1 MVQIKKQK
9 PVDIRK
15 SGLQN
20 WRQLQQQNNAIQ
32 SGYDPEVAQY
42 LQELNIKRPLRHM
55 MNPEEA
61 APHVVQSPLYNTNT
75 KLGESMFDED
85 VYSPEQFQDA
95 ADVRAENQPWYSQL
109 GAGIAKGAVLAGT
122 TFLDGTMGLLYG
134 GAKAIEEGRVGAL
147 WDNDFSKAMQS
158 INDWSEKE
166 MPNYYT
172 QQEQDASIWD
182 KLFTA
187 NFWGD
192 SFIKN
197 LGFTVGAFYSGGLE
211 AGAIKGLGR
220 LAMTGAKNLGATIST
235 IKNIA
240 QTSQAT
246 ASILGSFTSAVNE
259 GRIEALN
266 NSREYYKAV
275 SSDLLNQHNERLKSI
290 QDNYY
295 GTELYNTLIAQE
307 NDNYNKAMTKLSED
321 RVHMGNVDLA
331 LNIPILTISNLIQ
344 FGKMYGRGFKTARRA
359 QQIEN
364 NIGGRGITGTLGHYA
379 PETTKKEIYTAALK
393 SPISEGMEEVNQQL
407 ASNISADYYKTD
419 VDNYYKTLTDPNNR
433 QEANSWLKASMQA
446 FTETMGDQST
456 WEQFLVGA
464 MTGAMGMPRFRSFT
478 KEGKFQS
485 PITIEGGILGE
496 YRDVTQRIAREQA
509 IADKLNERVNSP
521 EFKAYYD
528 GYVRHQGFQR
538 AMNNAT
544 QNNDEFEFKNAE
556 NAQLISD
563 ITMFDS
569 VGKLDDLVEM
579 INQGLS
585 DTSSENIESI
595 IKNTGRQVSKDE
607 QVNQLTE
614 QLNANQQAQANTND
628 ASELVRLKQEEVDIQ
643 HKINTAKDY
652 YISPYTD
659 ENGNKLSDEEIA
671 NQMNKAKTEFLDKIN
686 EYKQIKNDLIEAS
699 NDSLSDEQLNDL
711 IYLKSSLSDWKDR
724 GTSIRDKNKD
734 VVSKIIKQLTD
745 VRTVLNDN
753 NSRLTSE
760 KDAKEYNR
768 NKRKLEDIENTIK
781 VLEIF
786 NNSENPDLLISNEG
800 INVKALK
807 DIAKNSLGIDADEY
821 NRFSKDLND
830 LIKIGKA
837 RKSYK
842 EKLIEYMLNPG
853 KIDEAHA
860 NVDNQ
865 NQRKQKD
872 LDVRRILDKVSN
884 ATTYKD
890 IDDIF
895 KEENIED
902 ASILTSNNTEL
913 GSTYAKSKSFMNSVN
928 NAIDKLDID
937 DDDKEKL
944 KAYAQK
950 KYNNSTS
957 YEELTNPDYQITDN
971 EDLLTNDYY
980 TQQLNNA
987 MVTAIKD
994 MSEKQSIPD
1003 NKEVTPEQSKF
1014 TIDTNG
1020 ERTGADDNSTAPV
1033 QEKQDVLSPLRTAT
1047 ENINRPDAKNFWD
1060 KANKIIDNYNSNKAT
1075 YEEVRKAIE
1084 DLYNLYAKE
1093 VDAKTRDN
1101 LYEEVNKV
1109 LNSIQPDRPVLT
1121 ERQEDT
1127 NNLTELKTDVENV
1140 EKSAEKYYYKPA
1152 ISEYAA
1158 NTFTNFDIANPN
1170 YKDIYQYLV
1179 SKGAFD
1185 YVNKGNLKVGDELT
1199 LKYEKIGDYDEVVM
1213 YHNDQVVGI
1222 LPSTATAIKGNY
1234 VGLKN
1239 VRERVIKGEEIK
1251 LNVSKIMLGQFKYTE
1266 DQTRPI
1272 KDLMNGTPIQLGIV
1286 SNRELITNTD
1296 LDTEKPYNRSQADG
1310 KVYLL
1315 LKNSRGTYSPK
1326 PVRVKHFNKE
1336 EFDLSTLKDTNNSR
1350 AREIHRIIDELS
1362 KTTNPDKCT
1371 ELFIDLCQQLY
1382 LPNSF
1387 HMNIFSYKGTIFLS
1401 LKGGPQGT
1409 KNINL
1414 ENNTGSF
1421 QLDATGKMIGSAA
1434 TQADPTHVYNEI
1446 LKYLYSLN
1454 TPFNID
1460 KNEINKGD
1468 YNEKLVN
1475 DDILYTHLTDTQMTN
1490 SWFTTNYYDEEGNQ
1504 KDAINPKGTFSPVGN
1519 KEGTKVTL
1527 RNGTTYF
1534 VRDGKIYD
1542 SSESVVSPKKNIA
1555 NLIFDLAAA
1564 YELNGSAINGPYIYN
1579 GITKVN
1585 GHYIDVAHKSYANE
1599 KQKQMYE
1606 DNMNGRPTAIDK
1618 MNATLNRLKED
1629 QAKVKRLDNGR
1640 PDNTIE
1646 GREGHIYQI
1655 LEDDGQYHEYE
1666 GVHNVIGES
1675 WKRDENQTP
1684 NTLALQYGQEFDD
1697 LMRQSFEGDIDA
1709 IQKPDNMPNEVFE
1722 RFKSR
1727 AKSLKEYFDNNGE
1740 IPIANGIVVF
1750 NKIGDKRIAGELDLL
1765 TYNKYTGE
1773 FRFYD
1778 FKTSK
1783 YRFYTDEGK
1792 LDTHYTTVWHNRQI
1806 RSTQEQYTRQLSAYN
1821 DLFTSRYGTPIAN
1834 MALIP
1839 LIINYNDKGVTAF
1852 NAEPT
1857 VNVKYQPSEFMQGTT
1872 VSTPKVDNNT
1882 IPASNVKTLELSDT
1896 KKVKVDISTLPTVT
1910 TINGSE
1916 IKAYVEEVK
1925 SVNNSTKKVTTFYS
1939 PYMVFPNG
1947 EVAYMNGRREL
1958 LNSEELEEN
1967 KKTWAS
1973 TIQANKVVFIQAG
1986 LVNAKPQE
1994 ETKSKIQN
2002 KGFNNYQ
2009 YDTEMSIN
2017 YDDFSVHSTLDRIV
2031 GHTAIYKDKNG
2042 NDVIILAASS
2052 DNSYIGI
2059 FKDNTG
2065 NWSIKMENKD
2075 GNKNFKAQLKEAFD
2089 LLPVGAKIYEHTS
2102 ISVDGLRIFAQQLN
2116 HGFSLSN
2123 ETYEVK
2129 VNAGDKANIFG
2140 VNDNSDMP
2148 LLGQGVKPM
2157 KEVRQILKPYL
2168 DKFGVSTRD
2177 VFSEKDAKSGENII
2191 GISNM
2196 PMLVKTSSQLET
2208 KPEVNTKY
2216 DTNNVFIGGEF
2227 GTGTINITN
2236 DWIGVSEDPRVWSKD
2251 KTVPVFSEVKM
2262 KDGSTVTIISYR
2274 NAEKFGNNRGTNGI
2288 IINVKGTLTDSNK
2301 EYIKNTLI
2309 NTDFSN
2315 SKEKLTKQI
2324 LEILNNSNTK
2334 TVTPVTTP
2342 TGPQSVEEDLLKA
2355 MSLLN
2360 TYNKEAPDGTLGEE
2374 EIKPRTDVEEQ
2385 TGRNADGNITV
2396 DNPEALKKWN
2406 ELSNNTIELLRLMNI
2421 NEDTWNKMLPKQRE
2435 SELNCLS

>member
-1 MVQIKKQK
+1 MVKLKIQK

-20 WRQLQQQNNAIQ
+20 WRQLQQQNAAIQ
-32 SGYDPEVAQY
+32 SGVSPEAIEY
-42 LQELNIKRPLRHM
+42 LNKINESTPLRHM
-55 MNPEEA
+55 INPIET
-61 APHVVQSPLYNTNT
+61 APHIVQSPLYNTDT
-75 KLGESMFDED
+75 KLGESMFDKD
-85 VYSPEQFQDA
+85 VYSLGEFRDA

-134 GAKAIEEGRVGAL
+134 GAKAIENGDISKL

-158 INDWSEKE
+158 INDWSERE
-166 MPNYYT
+166 LPNYYT
-172 QQEQDASIWD
+172 SQEQDASIWD

-211 AGAIKGLGR
+211 AGAIRGLGR
-220 LAMTGAKNLGATIST
+220 LAMAGAKNLGATIST
-235 IKNIA
+235 IKNIT

-275 SSDLLNQHNERLKSI
+275 ASDLLNQHNERLKSI

-295 GTELYNTLIAQE
+295 GTEIYNNLVAQE

-321 RVHMGNVDLA
+321 RIHMGNVDLA

-359 QQIEN
+359 QQIED
-364 NIGGRGITGTLGHYA
+364 NIGGRGITGTLGKYA
-379 PETTKKEIYTAALK
+379 PKTTKSEIYTTALK
-393 SPISEGMEEVNQQL
+393 NPISEGMEEVNQQL

-419 VDNYYKTLTDPNNR
+419 VDNYYKALTDPNNR

-464 MTGAMGMPRFRSFT
+464 MTGAIGMPRFRSFT

-485 PITIEGGILGE
+485 PITIEGGIVGE

-528 GYVRHQGFQR
+528 GYVRHQGFQK

-579 INQGLS
+579 INQGLG
-585 DTSSENIESI
+585 DTSNENIESI
-595 IKNTGRQVSKDE
+595 IKNTGRQVSKDG

-614 QLNANQQAQANTND
+614 QLNANQQAQENTDD

-686 EYKQIKNDLIEAS
+686 EYKQTKNDLIEAS
-699 NDSLSDEQLNDL
+699 NNTLSDEQLNEL
-711 IYLKSSLSDWKDR
+711 IYLKSSLNDWKER
-724 GTSIRDKNKD
+724 GSSIRDNNKNTI
-734 VVSKIIKQLTD
+734 SKIIKQLTD

-760 KDAKEYNR
+760 KDTKEYNS
-768 NKRKLEDIENTIK
+768 NKRKLDDIENTIK
-781 VLEIF
+781 VLELF
-786 NNSENPDLLISNEG
+786 NNSENPDLLISDKSL
-800 INVKALK
+800 NVKALK

-821 NRFSKDLND
+821 NRFNKDLND

-853 KIDEAHA
+853 KIDEAHT

-865 NQRKQKD
+865 NRQKQKD

-902 ASILTSNNTEL
+902 ANILTNNNTEL

-937 DDDKEKL
+937 DEDKVIL
-944 KAYAQK
+944 KAYAQE

-987 MVTAIKD
+987 MIAAIKD

-1003 NKEVTPEQSKF
+1003 NKEVEHSKF

-1020 ERTGADDNSTAPV
+1020 EKTGADDNSTAPV

-1047 ENINRPDAKNFWD
+1047 ERINKPNAKNFWD

-1109 LNSIQPDRPVLT
+1109 LNSIQPDRPILT
-1121 ERQEDT
+1121 KRQEE
-1127 NNLTELKTDVENV
+1127 NNIIVELEKETENTEKT
-1140 EKSAEKYYYKPA
+1140 EKATEKYYYKSA

-1158 NTFTNFDIANPN
+1158 HTFTNFDVANPN

-1222 LPSTATAIKGNY
+1222 LPSTTTAIKGNY

-1251 LNVSKIMLGQFKYTE
+1251 LNVSKIMLGQFKYTK
-1266 DQTRPI
+1266 DKTRPI

-1296 LDTEKPYNRSQADG
+1296 LNTEKPYNRSQADG

-1326 PVRVKHFNKE
+1326 PIRVKHFNQE
-1336 EFDLSTLKDTNNSR
+1336 EFDLSKLKDTNNYR

-1421 QLDATGKMIGSAA
+1421 TLNVDGSIEGSAA
-1434 TQADPTHVYNEI
+1434 TQTDPTHVYNEI

-1475 DDILYTHLTDTQMTN
+1475 DDILYTHLVDTQMTN

-1519 KEGTKVTL
+1519 KEGIKVVL
-1527 RNGTTYF
+1527 GNNTYF

-1542 SSESVVSPKKNIA
+1542 SSESVVVPKKA

-1564 YELNGSAINGPYIYN
+1564 YELNGNAVNGPFIYN

-1585 GHYIDVAHKSYANE
+1585 GHYIDVIHKSYANE
-1599 KQKQMYE
+1599 KQQMYE
-1606 DNMNGRPTAIDK
+1606 DNMNNRPTVIDR
-1618 MNATLNRLKED
+1618 MNTTLNKLKED

-1655 LEDDGQYHEYE
+1655 LEEDGQYHEYE
-1666 GVHNVIGES
+1666 GVHNIIGES

-1697 LMRQSFEGDIDA
+1697 LMRQAFEGDIDA
-1709 IQKPDNMPNEVFE
+1709 IQKPDNMSNEVFE

-1727 AKSLKEYFDNNGE
+1727 AKSLKEYFDTNGE

-1765 TYNKYTGE
+1765 TYNKHTGE

-1792 LDTHYTTVWHNRQI
+1792 LDTHYTTVWHNKQI

-1839 LIINYNDKGVTAF
+1839 LIINYNDKGITAF

-1857 VNVKYQPSEFMQGTT
+1857 VNVDYQPSEFMQGTT

-1882 IPASNVKTLELSDT
+1882 IPASNVKTLELHNS
-1896 KKVKVDISTLPTVT
+1896 KVKVDISTLPVVT

-1916 IKAYVEEVK
+1916 IKAYIEEVK

-1947 EVAYMNGRREL
+1947 EVTPMNGRREL
-1958 LNSEELEEN
+1958 LTDKQLEKN
-1967 KKTWAS
+1967 KNTWAS
-1973 TIQANKVVFIQAG
+1973 TIQANKDAFIQAG

-1994 ETKSKIQN
+1994 ETK
-2002 KGFNNYQ
+2002 
-2009 YDTEMSIN
+2009 
-2017 YDDFSVHSTLDRIV
+2017 
-2031 GHTAIYKDKNG
+2031 
-2042 NDVIILAASS
+2042 
-2052 DNSYIGI
+2052 
-2059 FKDNTG
+2059 
-2065 NWSIKMENKD
+2065 
-2075 GNKNFKAQLKEAFD
+2075 
-2089 LLPVGAKIYEHTS
+2089 
-2102 ISVDGLRIFAQQLN
+2102 
-2116 HGFSLSN
+2116 
-2123 ETYEVK
+2123 
-2129 VNAGDKANIFG
+2129 
-2140 VNDNSDMP
+2140 
-2148 LLGQGVKPM
+2148 
-2157 KEVRQILKPYL
+2157 
-2168 DKFGVSTRD
+2168 
-2177 VFSEKDAKSGENII
+2177 
-2191 GISNM
+2191 
-2196 PMLVKTSSQLET
+2196 LET
-2208 KPEVNTKY
+2208 KSEVNINY

-2236 DWIGVSEDPRVWSKD
+2236 GWIGVSEDPRVWSKD
-2251 KTVPVFSEVKM
+2251 KTVPVFSEVKK
-2262 KDGSTVTIISYR
+2262 KDGSIVTIISYR

-2288 IINVKGTLTDSNK
+2288 IINIKGTLTDLNK
-2301 EYIKNTLI
+2301 IYIKNTLMVT
-2309 NTDFSN
+2309 NFSN
-2315 SKEKLTKQI
+2315 NKEELTKQV
-2324 LEILNNSNTK
+2324 LDILNKSIIK
-2334 TVTPVTTP
+2334 TVTSATPINVVDNTQTNTTP
-2342 TGPQSVEEDLLKA
+2342 TGSQSAEEDLLKA

-2360 TYNKEAPDGTLGEE
+2360 TYNKEAPDGTLGKE
-2374 EIKPRTDVEEQ
+2374 EIKPRTDNEEQ
-2385 TGRNADGNITV
+2385 TGRNADNNIIV

-2406 ELSNNTIELLRLMNI
+2406 ELSNDTRDLLRLMNI

>member
-20 WRQLQQQNNAIQ
+20 WKQLQQQNNAIQ

-42 LQELNIKRPLRHM
+42 LQELDIKRPLRHM
-55 MNPEEA
+55 INPEEA

-95 ADVRAENQPWYSQL
+95 ADVRVENQPWYAQL
-109 GAGIAKGAVLAGT
+109 GAGIAKGAVLTGT

-134 GAKAIEEGRVGAL
+134 GAKAIVDGDVSKL

-158 INDWSEKE
+158 INDWSERE
-166 MPNYYT
+166 LPNYYT
-172 QQEQDASIWD
+172 SQEQDASIWD

-211 AGAIKGLGR
+211 ARAIRGLGR

-295 GTELYNTLIAQE
+295 GTEIYNNLVAQE

-359 QQIEN
+359 QQIEE
-364 NIGGRGITGTLGHYA
+364 NIGGKGITGTLGKYA
-379 PETTKKEIYTAALK
+379 PKTTKSEIYTAALK
-393 SPISEGMEEVNQQL
+393 NPISEGMEEVNQQL

-419 VDNYYKTLTDPNNR
+419 VNNYYKTLTDPNNR

-528 GYVRHQGFQR
+528 GYVRHQGFQK

-556 NAQLISD
+556 NSQLISD

-579 INQGLS
+579 INQGLG
-585 DTSSENIESI
+585 DTSNENIESI

-671 NQMNKAKTEFLDKIN
+671 NQMNKAKTEFLNKIE
-686 EYKQIKNDLIEAS
+686 EYKKIKNDLIESS

-724 GTSIRDKNKD
+724 GSSIRDKNKD
-734 VVSKIIKQLTD
+734 VVSKIIRQLTD

-800 INVKALK
+800 LNVKALK

-821 NRFSKDLND
+821 NRFSKDLDD

-853 KIDEAHA
+853 KIDEAHT

-865 NQRKQKD
+865 NRQKQKD

-902 ASILTSNNTEL
+902 ASILTNNNTEL

-937 DDDKEKL
+937 DEDKAQL
-944 KAYAQK
+944 KTYAQK

-987 MVTAIKD
+987 MVAAIKD
-994 MSEKQSIPD
+994 MSDKQSIPD
-1003 NKEVTPEQSKF
+1003 DKKVEHSKF

-1020 ERTGADDNSTAPV
+1020 EKTGADDNSTAPV

-1047 ENINRPDAKNFWD
+1047 ENINRPNAKNFWD

-1093 VDAKTRDN
+1093 VDAKTRDT

-1121 ERQEDT
+1121 ERQENT
-1127 NNLTELKTDVENV
+1127 NNLTELKTDVESI

-1158 NTFTNFDIANPN
+1158 NTFTNFDVANPN

-1199 LKYEKIGDYDEVVM
+1199 LKHEKIGDYDEVVM

-1286 SNRELITNTD
+1286 SNRELITNKD
-1296 LDTEKPYNRSQADG
+1296 LTTEKPYNRSQADG

-1326 PVRVKHFNKE
+1326 PIRVKHFNEE
-1336 EFDLSTLKDTNNSR
+1336 EFDLNKLKDTNNSR

-1421 QLDATGKMIGSAA
+1421 TLNVDGSIGGSAA
-1434 TQADPTHVYNEI
+1434 TQTDPTHVYNEI

-1475 DDILYTHLTDTQMTN
+1475 DDILYTHLVDTQMTN

-1504 KDAINPKGTFSPVGN
+1504 KDAINPKGTFSPTGN

-1527 RNGTTYF
+1527 GKNTYF

-1542 SSESVVSPKKNIA
+1542 SSESVVVPKRA

-1564 YELNGSAINGPYIYN
+1564 YELNGSAVNGPYIYN

-1585 GHYIDVAHKSYANE
+1585 GHYMDVTHKSYANE

-1606 DNMNGRPTAIDK
+1606 DNMNNRPTAIDK

-1666 GVHNVIGES
+1666 GVHNIIGES

-1684 NTLALQYGQEFDD
+1684 NTLALQYDQEFDD

-1709 IQKPDNMPNEVFE
+1709 IQKPDNMSNEVFE

-1821 DLFTSRYGTPIAN
+1821 DLFTSRYGTPVVN

-1857 VNVKYQPSEFMQGTT
+1857 VNITYQPSEFMQGTT
-1872 VSTPKVDNNT
+1872 ISTPKVDNNT

-1896 KKVKVDISTLPTVT
+1896 KKVKVDISTLPVVT

-1916 IKAYVEEVK
+1916 IKAYIEEVK
-1925 SVNNSTKKVTTFYS
+1925 STNNSTKKITTFYS

-1947 EVAYMNGRREL
+1947 EVTYMNGRREL
-1958 LNSEELEEN
+1958 LTSEELEEN

-1973 TIQANKVVFIQAG
+1973 TIQANKVAFIQAG

-1994 ETKSKIQN
+1994 ETKSEI
-2002 KGFNNYQ
+2002 
-2009 YDTEMSIN
+2009 
-2017 YDDFSVHSTLDRIV
+2017 
-2031 GHTAIYKDKNG
+2031 
-2042 NDVIILAASS
+2042 
-2052 DNSYIGI
+2052 
-2059 FKDNTG
+2059 
-2065 NWSIKMENKD
+2065 
-2075 GNKNFKAQLKEAFD
+2075 
-2089 LLPVGAKIYEHTS
+2089 
-2102 ISVDGLRIFAQQLN
+2102 
-2116 HGFSLSN
+2116 
-2123 ETYEVK
+2123 
-2129 VNAGDKANIFG
+2129 
-2140 VNDNSDMP
+2140 
-2148 LLGQGVKPM
+2148 
-2157 KEVRQILKPYL
+2157 
-2168 DKFGVSTRD
+2168 
-2177 VFSEKDAKSGENII
+2177 
-2191 GISNM
+2191 
-2196 PMLVKTSSQLET
+2196 
-2208 KPEVNTKY
+2208 KPEVKINY

-2227 GTGTINITN
+2227 GTGTINIT
-2236 DWIGVSEDPRVWSKD
+2236 DGWRGVSEDPRVWSKD

-2262 KDGSTVTIISYR
+2262 KDGSVVTIISYR

-2288 IINVKGTLTDSNK
+2288 IINIKGTLTDSNK

-2315 SKEKLTKQI
+2315 SKEEVTKQV
-2324 LEILNNSNTK
+2324 LDILNNSNTK
-2334 TVTPVTTP
+2334 TVTSATPINVVDNTTP
-2342 TGPQSVEEDLLKA
+2342 TGPQSAEEDLLKA

-2360 TYNKEAPDGTLGEE
+2360 TYNKEAPDGTLGKE

-2385 TGRNADGNITV
+2385 TGRNVDGNIVV
-2396 DNPEALKKWN
+2396 DNPEALKKCN
-2406 ELSNNTIELLRLMNI
+2406 ELSNDTVELLRLMNI
-2421 NEDTWNKMLPKQRE
+2421 NEDAWNKMLPKQRE

>member
-1 MVQIKKQK
+1 MVKFKQQK
-9 PVDIRK
+9 PADITK
-15 SGLQN
+15 TGLQN
-20 WRQLQQQNNAIQ
+20 WRQLQQQNAMNQAGISDDYNNWRNQAFAFRSNSLYNA
-32 SGYDPEVAQY
+32 
-42 LQELNIKRPLRHM
+42 R
-55 MNPEEA
+55 EA
-61 APHVVQSPLYNTNT
+61 APQVVQSPLYNTNT

-85 VYSPEQFQDA
+85 VYSSEQFQNA
-95 ADVRAENQPWYSQL
+95 VDVRAENQPWYAQL

-134 GAKAIEEGRVGAL
+134 GAKAIGDGDVSKL

-166 MPNYYT
+166 LPNYYT
-172 QQEQDASIWD
+172 SQEQDASIWD

-295 GTELYNTLIAQE
+295 GTEMYNALVAQE

-359 QQIEN
+359 QQIED
-364 NIGGRGITGTLGHYA
+364 NIGGRGITGTLGRYA
-379 PETTKKEIYTAALK
+379 PKTTKSEIYTAALK
-393 SPISEGMEEVNQQL
+393 NPISEGMEEVNQQL

-496 YRDVTQRIAREQA
+496 YRNVTQRIAREQA

-528 GYVRHQGFQR
+528 GYVRHQGFQK

-579 INQGLS
+579 SNQGLG

-628 ASELVRLKQEEVDIQ
+628 ASELTRLKQEEVDIQ

-686 EYKQIKNDLIEAS
+686 EYKQTKNDLIEAS
-699 NDSLSDEQLNDL
+699 NNTLSDEQLNEL
-711 IYLKSSLSDWKDR
+711 IYLKSSLNDWKER
-724 GTSIRDKNKD
+724 GSSIRDNNKNTI
-734 VVSKIIKQLTD
+734 SKIIKQLTD

-760 KDAKEYNR
+760 KDAKEYNS

-781 VLEIF
+781 VLELF
-786 NNSENPDLLISNEG
+786 NNSENPDLLISDKS

-821 NRFSKDLND
+821 NRFNKDLND

-902 ASILTSNNTEL
+902 ASILTNNNTEL

-937 DDDKEKL
+937 DEDKAQL
-944 KAYAQK
+944 KDYAQE

-987 MVTAIKD
+987 MIAAIKD

-1003 NKEVTPEQSKF
+1003 NKEVKHSKF

-1020 ERTGADDNSTAPV
+1020 EKTGADDNSTAPV
-1033 QEKQDVLSPLRTAT
+1033 QEKHDVLSSLRTAT
-1047 ENINRPDAKNFWD
+1047 ERINKPNAKNFWD
-1060 KANKIIDNYNSNKAT
+1060 KANKIIDNYNNNKAT

-1109 LNSIQPDRPVLT
+1109 LNSIQPDRPILT

-1127 NNLTELKTDVENV
+1127 NNLTELKTDVESV

-1199 LKYEKIGDYDEVVM
+1199 LKYEKIGNYDEVVM

-1296 LDTEKPYNRSQADG
+1296 LNTEKPYNRSQADG

-1326 PVRVKHFNKE
+1326 PIRVKHFNQE

-1421 QLDATGKMIGSAA
+1421 TLNVDGSIGGSAA
-1434 TQADPTHVYNEI
+1434 IHTDPTHVYNEI

-1475 DDILYTHLTDTQMTN
+1475 DDILYTHLVDTQMTN

-1519 KEGTKVTL
+1519 KEGTKVIL
-1527 RNGTTYF
+1527 GKNTYF

-1542 SSESVVSPKKNIA
+1542 SSESVVVPKRA

-1564 YELNGSAINGPYIYN
+1564 YELNGNAVNGPFIYN

-1585 GHYIDVAHKSYANE
+1585 GHYIDVIHKSYCNE
-1599 KQKQMYE
+1599 KQKKMYE
-1606 DNMNGRPTAIDK
+1606 DNMNNRPTAIDK

-1655 LEDDGQYHEYE
+1655 LEEDGQYHEYE
-1666 GVHNVIGES
+1666 GVHNIIGES

-1709 IQKPDNMPNEVFE
+1709 IQKPDNMSNEVFE

-1773 FRFYD
+1773 FKFYD

-1821 DLFTSRYGTPIAN
+1821 DLFTSRYGTPVVS

-1839 LIINYNDKGVTAF
+1839 LIINYNDKGITAF

-1857 VNVKYQPSEFMQGTT
+1857 VNVNYQPSEFMQGAT

-1896 KKVKVDISTLPTVT
+1896 KKVKVDISTLSVVT

-1916 IKAYVEEVK
+1916 IKAYIEEVK
-1925 SVNNSTKKVTTFYS
+1925 SVNNSTKEVTTFYS

-1947 EVAYMNGRREL
+1947 EVTYMNGRREL
-1958 LNSEELEEN
+1958 LNSKELEEN
-1967 KKTWAS
+1967 KKTWAN
-1973 TIQANKVVFIQAG
+1973 TIQANKTTFIQAG

-1994 ETKSKIQN
+1994 ETK
-2002 KGFNNYQ
+2002 
-2009 YDTEMSIN
+2009 
-2017 YDDFSVHSTLDRIV
+2017 
-2031 GHTAIYKDKNG
+2031 
-2042 NDVIILAASS
+2042 
-2052 DNSYIGI
+2052 
-2059 FKDNTG
+2059 
-2065 NWSIKMENKD
+2065 
-2075 GNKNFKAQLKEAFD
+2075 
-2089 LLPVGAKIYEHTS
+2089 
-2102 ISVDGLRIFAQQLN
+2102 
-2116 HGFSLSN
+2116 
-2123 ETYEVK
+2123 
-2129 VNAGDKANIFG
+2129 
-2140 VNDNSDMP
+2140 
-2148 LLGQGVKPM
+2148 
-2157 KEVRQILKPYL
+2157 
-2168 DKFGVSTRD
+2168 
-2177 VFSEKDAKSGENII
+2177 
-2191 GISNM
+2191 
-2196 PMLVKTSSQLET
+2196 
-2208 KPEVNTKY
+2208 PEV
-2216 DTNNVFIGGEF
+2216 
-2227 GTGTINITN
+2227 
-2236 DWIGVSEDPRVWSKD
+2236 
-2251 KTVPVFSEVKM
+2251 
-2262 KDGSTVTIISYR
+2262 
-2274 NAEKFGNNRGTNGI
+2274 
-2288 IINVKGTLTDSNK
+2288 
-2301 EYIKNTLI
+2301 
-2309 NTDFSN
+2309 
-2315 SKEKLTKQI
+2315 
-2324 LEILNNSNTK
+2324 K
-2334 TVTPVTTP
+2334 TVTPATPINVVDNTQTDTTP
-2342 TGPQSVEEDLLKA
+2342 TGPQSAEEDLLKA

-2360 TYNKEAPDGTLGEE
+2360 TYNKEAPDGTLGKE
-2374 EIKPRTDVEEQ
+2374 EIKPRTDIEEQ
-2385 TGRNADGNITV
+2385 TGRNADNNIVV

-2406 ELSNNTIELLRLMNI
+2406 ELSNDTRDLLILMNI

>member
-1 MVQIKKQK
+1 MVKFKQQK
-9 PVDIRK
+9 PADITK
-15 SGLQN
+15 TGLQN
-20 WRQLQQQNNAIQ
+20 WRQLQQQNAMNQAGVSDDYNNWRNQAFAFRGNSLYNA
-32 SGYDPEVAQY
+32 
-42 LQELNIKRPLRHM
+42 R
-55 MNPEEA
+55 EA
-61 APHVVQSPLYNTNT
+61 APQVVQSPLYNTNT
-75 KLGESMFDED
+75 KLGESIFDED
-85 VYSPEQFQDA
+85 VYSSEQFQNA
-95 ADVRAENQPWYSQL
+95 SDVRAENQPWYSQL
-109 GAGIAKGAVLAGT
+109 GAGIAKGAILAGT

-134 GAKAIEEGRVGAL
+134 GAKAIGDGDVSKL

-158 INDWSEKE
+158 INDWSERE
-166 MPNYYT
+166 LPNYYT
-172 QQEQDASIWD
+172 SQEQDASIWD

-197 LGFTVGAFYSGGLE
+197 LGFTVGTFYSGGLE
-211 AGAIKGLGR
+211 AGAIRGLGR

-295 GTELYNTLIAQE
+295 GTEMYNNLVAQE

-359 QQIEN
+359 QQIEE
-364 NIGGRGITGTLGHYA
+364 NIGGRGITGTLGKYA
-379 PETTKKEIYTAALK
+379 PKTTKSEIYTAALK
-393 SPISEGMEEVNQQL
+393 NPISEGMEEVNQQL

-419 VDNYYKTLTDPNNR
+419 VNNYYKTLTDPNNR

-528 GYVRHQGFQR
+528 GYVRHQGFQK

-556 NAQLISD
+556 NSQLISD

-579 INQGLS
+579 INQGLG
-585 DTSSENIESI
+585 DTSNENIESI

-659 ENGNKLSDEEIA
+659 ENGNKLSDEEIT
-671 NQMNKAKTEFLDKIN
+671 NQMNKAKTEFLDKIS
-686 EYKQIKNDLIEAS
+686 EYKQTKNDLIEAS
-699 NDSLSDEQLNDL
+699 NNTLSDEQLNEL
-711 IYLKSSLSDWKDR
+711 IYLKSSLNDWKER
-724 GTSIRDKNKD
+724 GSSIRDNNKSTI
-734 VVSKIIKQLTD
+734 SKIIKQLTD

-753 NSRLTSE
+753 NTRLTSE
-760 KDAKEYNR
+760 KDAKEYNS
-768 NKRKLEDIENTIK
+768 NKRKLNDIENTIK
-781 VLEIF
+781 VLELF
-786 NNSENPDLLISNEG
+786 NNSENPDLLISDKSL
-800 INVKALK
+800 NVKALK

-821 NRFSKDLND
+821 NRFDKDLND

-865 NQRKQKD
+865 NKRKQKD

-902 ASILTSNNTEL
+902 ASILTNNNTEL

-937 DDDKEKL
+937 DEDKAQL
-944 KAYAQK
+944 KTYAQE

-987 MVTAIKD
+987 MVAAIKD
-994 MSEKQSIPD
+994 MSDKQSIPD
-1003 NKEVTPEQSKF
+1003 DKEVEHSKF

-1020 ERTGADDNSTAPV
+1020 EKTGADDNSTAPV

-1047 ENINRPDAKNFWD
+1047 ENINRPNAKNFWD

-1093 VDAKTRDN
+1093 VDAKTRDT

-1170 YKDIYQYLV
+1170 YKDIYQYLI

-1199 LKYEKIGDYDEVVM
+1199 LKHEKIGDYDEVVM
-1213 YHNDQVVGI
+1213 YHNNQVVGI

-1286 SNRELITNTD
+1286 SNRELITNKD
-1296 LDTEKPYNRSQADG
+1296 LTTEKPYNRSQADG

-1326 PVRVKHFNKE
+1326 PIRVKHFNEE
-1336 EFDLSTLKDTNNSR
+1336 EFDLNKLKDTNNSR

-1421 QLDATGKMIGSAA
+1421 QLDDAGKMIGSAA
-1434 TQADPTHVYNEI
+1434 TQTDPTHVYNEI

-1475 DDILYTHLTDTQMTN
+1475 DDILYTHLVDTQMTN

-1504 KDAINPKGTFSPVGN
+1504 KDAINPKGTFSPTGN

-1527 RNGTTYF
+1527 GKNTYF

-1542 SSESVVSPKKNIA
+1542 SSESVVVPKRA

-1564 YELNGSAINGPYIYN
+1564 YELNGSAVNGPYIYN

-1585 GHYIDVAHKSYANE
+1585 GHYMDVTHKSYANE

-1606 DNMNGRPTAIDK
+1606 DNMNNRPTVIDR
-1618 MNATLNRLKED
+1618 MNHTLNRLKED

-1709 IQKPDNMPNEVFE
+1709 IQKPDNMSNEVFE

-1750 NKIGDKRIAGELDLL
+1750 NKIGAKRIAGELDLL

-1821 DLFTSRYGTPIAN
+1821 DLFTSRYGTPVVN

-1857 VNVKYQPSEFMQGTT
+1857 VNITYQPSEFMQGTT

-1882 IPASNVKTLELSDT
+1882 IPASNVKTLELSPT
-1896 KKVKVDISTLPTVT
+1896 KKVKVDISTLPVVT

-1916 IKAYVEEVK
+1916 VKAYIEEVK
-1925 SVNNSTKKVTTFYS
+1925 STNNSTKKITTFYS

-1947 EVAYMNGRREL
+1947 EVTYMNGRREL
-1958 LNSEELEEN
+1958 LTSEELEEN

-1973 TIQANKVVFIQAG
+1973 TIQANKAAFIQAG
-1986 LVNAKPQE
+1986 IVNAKPQE
-1994 ETKSKIQN
+1994 E
-2002 KGFNNYQ
+2002 
-2009 YDTEMSIN
+2009 
-2017 YDDFSVHSTLDRIV
+2017 
-2031 GHTAIYKDKNG
+2031 
-2042 NDVIILAASS
+2042 
-2052 DNSYIGI
+2052 
-2059 FKDNTG
+2059 
-2065 NWSIKMENKD
+2065 IKPE
-2075 GNKNFKAQLKEAFD
+2075 
-2089 LLPVGAKIYEHTS
+2089 I
-2102 ISVDGLRIFAQQLN
+2102 
-2116 HGFSLSN
+2116 
-2123 ETYEVK
+2123 
-2129 VNAGDKANIFG
+2129 
-2140 VNDNSDMP
+2140 
-2148 LLGQGVKPM
+2148 
-2157 KEVRQILKPYL
+2157 
-2168 DKFGVSTRD
+2168 
-2177 VFSEKDAKSGENII
+2177 
-2191 GISNM
+2191 
-2196 PMLVKTSSQLET
+2196 
-2208 KPEVNTKY
+2208 KPEVKINY

-2227 GTGTINITN
+2227 GTGTINIT
-2236 DWIGVSEDPRVWSKD
+2236 DGWRGVSEDPRVWSKD

-2262 KDGSTVTIISYR
+2262 KDGSVVTIISYR

-2288 IINVKGTLTDSNK
+2288 IINIKGKLTDSNK

-2315 SKEKLTKQI
+2315 SKEEVTKQV
-2324 LEILNNSNTK
+2324 LDILNNSNTK
-2334 TVTPVTTP
+2334 TVTSVTTPINVVDNTKSNSTP
-2342 TGPQSVEEDLLKA
+2342 TGPQSAEEDLLKA

-2360 TYNKEAPDGTLGEE
+2360 TYNKEAPDGTLGKE

-2385 TGRNADGNITV
+2385 TGRNVDNNIVV

-2406 ELSNNTIELLRLMNI
+2406 ELSNDTRDLLKLKNMN
-2421 NEDTWNKMLPKQRE
+2421 ETDWNNMLPKQRE

>member
-1 MVQIKKQK
+1 MVKLKTQK

-32 SGYDPEVAQY
+32 SGVSPEAIEY
-42 LQELNIKRPLRHM
+42 LNKINDSTPLRHM
-55 MNPEEA
+55 INPIET
-61 APHVVQSPLYNTNT
+61 APHVVQSPLYNTDT
-75 KLGESMFDED
+75 KLGESMFDKD
-85 VYSPEQFQDA
+85 VYSLGEFRDA
-95 ADVRAENQPWYSQL
+95 SDVRAENQPWYSQL
-109 GAGIAKGAVLAGT
+109 GAGIAKGALLAGT

-147 WDNDFSKAMQS
+147 WDNDFSKVMQS
-158 INDWSEKE
+158 INDWSERE
-166 MPNYYT
+166 LPNYYT
-172 QQEQDASIWD
+172 SQEQDASIWD

-211 AGAIKGLGR
+211 AGAIRGLGR
-220 LAMTGAKNLGATIST
+220 LAMAGAKNLGATIST
-235 IKNIA
+235 IKNIT
-240 QTSQAT
+240 QTTQAT

-266 NSREYYKAV
+266 NSRDYYKAV

-295 GTELYNTLIAQE
+295 GTEMYNALVAQE

-419 VDNYYKTLTDPNNR
+419 VDNYYKTLTDPKSK

-569 VGKLDDLVEM
+569 VGRLDDLTEM
-579 INQGLS
+579 INQGLG

-595 IKNTGRQVSKDE
+595 IKNTGRQISKE
-607 QVNQLTE
+607 SQVEELNKQLQE
-614 QLNANQQAQANTND
+614 NQQAQSATND

-853 KIDEAHA
+853 KIDEAHE

-865 NQRKQKD
+865 NRQKQKD
-872 LDVRRILDKVSN
+872 LDVRRVLDKVNN

-895 KEENIED
+895 KEENLED

-937 DDDKEKL
+937 EDDKAQL
-944 KAYAQK
+944 KAYAQE

-1047 ENINRPDAKNFWD
+1047 ERLNRPNAKELWD
-1060 KANKIIDNYNSNKAT
+1060 KSNKKIDDYNSNKAT
-1075 YEEVRKAIE
+1075 YKEVRKAIE

-1121 ERQEDT
+1121 ERQENT

-1234 VGLKN
+1234 IGLKN

-1251 LNVSKIMLGQFKYTE
+1251 LNVSKIMLGQFRYTE

-1286 SNRELITNTD
+1286 SNRELITNND

-1326 PVRVKHFNKE
+1326 PIRVKHFNEE
-1336 EFDLSTLKDTNNSR
+1336 EFDLSKLKDTNNSR

-1421 QLDATGKMIGSAA
+1421 TLNVDGSIGGSAA
-1434 TQADPTHVYNEI
+1434 TQTDPTHVYNEI

-1475 DDILYTHLTDTQMTN
+1475 DDILYTHLVDTQMTN

-1504 KDAINPKGTFSPVGN
+1504 KDAINPKGTFSPTGN

-1527 RNGTTYF
+1527 GKNTYF

-1542 SSESVVSPKKNIA
+1542 SSESVVVPKRA

-1564 YELNGSAINGPYIYN
+1564 YELNGNSVNGPYIYN

-1585 GHYIDVAHKSYANE
+1585 GHYIDVAHTSYANE

-1618 MNATLNRLKED
+1618 MNHTLNRLKED

-1646 GREGHIYQI
+1646 GREGHIYRI
-1655 LEDDGQYHEYE
+1655 LEEDGQYHEYE

-1675 WKRDENQTP
+1675 WKRDESQTP

-1697 LMRQSFEGDIDA
+1697 LMRQAFEGDVDA
-1709 IQKPDNMPNEVFE
+1709 IQKPDNMSNEVFE

-1792 LDTHYTTVWHNRQI
+1792 FDTHYTTVWHNRQI

-1821 DLFTSRYGTPIAN
+1821 DLFTSRYGTPVVN

-1839 LIINYNDKGVTAF
+1839 LIINYNDKGVTAL
-1852 NAEPT
+1852 NAEPI

-1916 IKAYVEEVK
+1916 IKAYIEEVK
-1925 SVNNSTKKVTTFYS
+1925 STNNSTKQITTFYS

-1947 EVAYMNGRREL
+1947 EVTYMNGRREL
-1958 LNSEELEEN
+1958 LTSEELEEN

-1973 TIQANKVVFIQAG
+1973 TIQANKVAFIQAG

-1994 ETKSKIQN
+1994 ETK
-2002 KGFNNYQ
+2002 
-2009 YDTEMSIN
+2009 
-2017 YDDFSVHSTLDRIV
+2017 
-2031 GHTAIYKDKNG
+2031 
-2042 NDVIILAASS
+2042 
-2052 DNSYIGI
+2052 
-2059 FKDNTG
+2059 
-2065 NWSIKMENKD
+2065 
-2075 GNKNFKAQLKEAFD
+2075 
-2089 LLPVGAKIYEHTS
+2089 
-2102 ISVDGLRIFAQQLN
+2102 
-2116 HGFSLSN
+2116 
-2123 ETYEVK
+2123 
-2129 VNAGDKANIFG
+2129 
-2140 VNDNSDMP
+2140 
-2148 LLGQGVKPM
+2148 
-2157 KEVRQILKPYL
+2157 
-2168 DKFGVSTRD
+2168 
-2177 VFSEKDAKSGENII
+2177 
-2191 GISNM
+2191 
-2196 PMLVKTSSQLET
+2196 
-2208 KPEVNTKY
+2208 
-2216 DTNNVFIGGEF
+2216 
-2227 GTGTINITN
+2227 
-2236 DWIGVSEDPRVWSKD
+2236 
-2251 KTVPVFSEVKM
+2251 
-2262 KDGSTVTIISYR
+2262 
-2274 NAEKFGNNRGTNGI
+2274 
-2288 IINVKGTLTDSNK
+2288 
-2301 EYIKNTLI
+2301 
-2309 NTDFSN
+2309 
-2315 SKEKLTKQI
+2315 
-2324 LEILNNSNTK
+2324 
-2334 TVTPVTTP
+2334 PVTTP
-2342 TGPQSVEEDLLKA
+2342 TGPQSAEEDLLKA

-2360 TYNKEAPDGTLGEE
+2360 TYNKEAPDGTLGKE
-2374 EIKPRTDVEEQ
+2374 EIKPRTDNEEQ

-2406 ELSNNTIELLRLMNI
+2406 ELSEDTRELLRLSNMNET
-2421 NEDTWNKMLPKQRE
+2421 NWNNMLPKQRE
-2435 SELNCLS
+2435 SELNCIS

>member
-1 MVQIKKQK
+1 MVKFKQQK
-9 PVDIRK
+9 PADITK
-15 SGLQN
+15 TGLQN
-20 WRQLQQQNNAIQ
+20 WRQLQQQNAMNQAGISDDYNNWRNQAFAFRSNSLYNA
-32 SGYDPEVAQY
+32 
-42 LQELNIKRPLRHM
+42 R
-55 MNPEEA
+55 EA
-61 APHVVQSPLYNTNT
+61 APQVVQSPLYNTNT

-85 VYSPEQFQDA
+85 IYSSEQFQNA
-95 ADVRAENQPWYSQL
+95 ADVRAENQPWYAQL

-134 GAKAIEEGRVGAL
+134 GVKAIEDGDISKL

-158 INDWSEKE
+158 INDWSERE
-166 MPNYYT
+166 LPNYYT
-172 QQEQDASIWD
+172 SQEQDASIWD

-275 SSDLLNQHNERLKSI
+275 ASDLLNQHNESLKSI

-295 GTELYNTLIAQE
+295 GTEMYNALVAQE

-321 RVHMGNVDLA
+321 RIHMGNVDLA

-359 QQIEN
+359 QQIED
-364 NIGGRGITGTLGHYA
+364 NIGGKGITGTLGKYV
-379 PETTKKEIYTAALK
+379 PKTTKSEIYTAALK

-496 YRDVTQRIAREQA
+496 YRSVTQRIAREQA

-528 GYVRHQGFQR
+528 GYVRHQGFQK

-579 INQGLS
+579 INQGLG

-595 IKNTGRQVSKDE
+595 IKNTGRQISKDE

-628 ASELVRLKQEEVDIQ
+628 ANELVRLKQEEVDIQ

-699 NDSLSDEQLNDL
+699 NNTLSDEQLNEL
-711 IYLKSSLSDWKDR
+711 IYLKSSLNDWKER
-724 GTSIRDKNKD
+724 GSSIRDNNKNTI
-734 VVSKIIKQLTD
+734 SKIIKQLTD
-745 VRTVLNDN
+745 VRTILNDN
-753 NSRLTSE
+753 NSKLTSE
-760 KDAKEYNR
+760 KDAKEYNN
-768 NKRKLEDIENTIK
+768 NKRKLDDIENTIK
-781 VLEIF
+781 VLELF
-786 NNSENPDLLISNEG
+786 NNSENPDLLISDKSL
-800 INVKALK
+800 NVKALK

-821 NRFSKDLND
+821 NRFDKDLND

-902 ASILTSNNTEL
+902 ASILTNNNTEL

-937 DDDKEKL
+937 DEDKAQL
-944 KAYAQK
+944 KVYAQE

-987 MVTAIKD
+987 MIAAIKD

-1003 NKEVTPEQSKF
+1003 NKEVEHSKF

-1020 ERTGADDNSTAPV
+1020 EKTGADDNSTAPV
-1033 QEKQDVLSPLRTAT
+1033 QEKQDILSSLRTAT
-1047 ENINRPDAKNFWD
+1047 ERINKPNAKNFWD
-1060 KANKIIDNYNSNKAT
+1060 KANKIIDNYNNNKAT

-1101 LYEEVNKV
+1101 LYEEVNKI

-1127 NNLTELKTDVENV
+1127 NNLTELKTDIESV

-1199 LKYEKIGDYDEVVM
+1199 LKYEKIGNYDEVVM

-1251 LNVSKIMLGQFKYTE
+1251 LNVSKIMLGQFRYTE

-1272 KDLMNGTPIQLGIV
+1272 KDLMNGAPIQLGIV

-1296 LDTEKPYNRSQADG
+1296 LNTEKPYNRSQADG

-1326 PVRVKHFNKE
+1326 PIRVKHFNEE
-1336 EFDLSTLKDTNNSR
+1336 EFDLNKLKDTNNSR

-1421 QLDATGKMIGSAA
+1421 ILNVDGSIGGSAA
-1434 TQADPTHVYNEI
+1434 THTDPTHVYNEI

-1475 DDILYTHLTDTQMTN
+1475 DDILYTHLVDTQMTN

-1519 KEGTKVTL
+1519 KEGTKVIL
-1527 RNGTTYF
+1527 GKNTYF
-1534 VRDGKIYD
+1534 VKDGKIYD
-1542 SSESVVSPKKNIA
+1542 SSESVVVPKRA

-1564 YELNGSAINGPYIYN
+1564 YELNGSAVNGPFIYN

-1585 GHYIDVAHKSYANE
+1585 GHYIDVIHKSYCNE
-1599 KQKQMYE
+1599 KQKKMYE
-1606 DNMNGRPTAIDK
+1606 DNMNNRPTAIDK

-1646 GREGHIYQI
+1646 GREGHIYRI

-1666 GVHNVIGES
+1666 GVHNIIGES

-1684 NTLALQYGQEFDD
+1684 NTLALQYGQEFDS
-1697 LMRQSFEGDIDA
+1697 LMRQAFEGDIDA
-1709 IQKPDNMPNEVFE
+1709 IQKPDNMSNEVFE

-1750 NKIGDKRIAGELDLL
+1750 NKIGNKRIAGELDLL

-1821 DLFTSRYGTPIAN
+1821 DLFTSRYGTPVVN

-1839 LIINYNDKGVTAF
+1839 LIINYNDKGITAF

-1857 VNVKYQPSEFMQGTT
+1857 VNVDYQPSEFMQGTT

-1882 IPASNVKTLELSDT
+1882 IPASNVKTLELSPT
-1896 KKVKVDISTLPTVT
+1896 KKVKVDISTLPVVT

-1916 IKAYVEEVK
+1916 IKAYIEEVK

-1947 EVAYMNGRREL
+1947 EVTYMNGRREL
-1958 LNSEELEEN
+1958 LNSEELEKD

-1973 TIQANKVVFIQAG
+1973 TIQANKDMFIQAG

-1994 ETKSKIQN
+1994 ESKPIVQN

-2009 YDTEMSIN
+2009 YDTEMTVYGN
-2017 YDDFSVHSTLDRIV
+2017 TSTLDRIV

-2042 NDVIILAASS
+2042 NDSIILAASS

-2102 ISVDGLRIFAQQLN
+2102 ISVDGLRVFAQQLN

-2129 VNAGDKANIFG
+2129 VNAGDRNNVFG
-2140 VNDNSDMP
+2140 VNNNSDMP
-2148 LLGQGVKPM
+2148 LLGQGIKPM

-2177 VFSEKDAKSGENII
+2177 VFSEEGVI

-2196 PMLVKTSSQLET
+2196 PMLIKTGIQVESKSD
-2208 KPEVNTKY
+2208 NT
-2216 DTNNVFIGGEF
+2216 TP
-2227 GTGTINITN
+2227 INIVDT
-2236 DWIGVSEDPRVWSKD
+2236 SKA
-2251 KTVPVFSEVKM
+2251 
-2262 KDGSTVTIISYR
+2262 TIIIGES
-2274 NAEKFGNNRGTNGI
+2274 
-2288 IINVKGTLTDSNK
+2288 D
-2301 EYIKNTLI
+2301 
-2309 NTDFSN
+2309 
-2315 SKEKLTKQI
+2315 
-2324 LEILNNSNTK
+2324 
-2334 TVTPVTTP
+2334 TTP
-2342 TGPQSVEEDLLKA
+2342 TGPQSAEEDLLKA

-2360 TYNKEAPDGTLGEE
+2360 TYNKEAPDGTLGKE
-2374 EIKPRTDVEEQ
+2374 EIKPRTDIEEQ
-2385 TGRNADGNITV
+2385 TGRNADNNIVV

-2406 ELSNNTIELLRLMNI
+2406 ELSNDTVELLRLMNI

-2435 SELNCLS
+2435 SKLNCLS

>member
-1 MVQIKKQK
+1 MVKLKTQK
-9 PVDIRK
+9 PIDIRK

-42 LQELNIKRPLRHM
+42 LNELNTKRPLRHM

-61 APHVVQSPLYNTNT
+61 APHVVQSPLYNTDT

-85 VYSPEQFQDA
+85 VYSPEQFQNA
-95 ADVRAENQPWYSQL
+95 SDVRAENQPWYAQL

-134 GAKAIEEGRVGAL
+134 GAKAIEDGDVSKL

-158 INDWSEKE
+158 INDWSERE
-166 MPNYYT
+166 IPNYYT
-172 QQEQDASIWD
+172 SQEQDASIWD

-211 AGAIKGLGR
+211 AGAMRGLGR
-220 LAMTGAKNLGATIST
+220 LAMAGAKNLGATIST

-240 QTSQAT
+240 QTSQVT

-295 GTELYNTLIAQE
+295 GTEMYNALVAQE
-307 NDNYNKAMTKLSED
+307 NENYNESMTKLSED

-331 LNIPILTISNLIQ
+331 LNIPILTTSNLIQ

-359 QQIEN
+359 QQIEE
-364 NIGGRGITGTLGHYA
+364 NIGGRGIIGTLGKYA
-379 PETTKKEIYTAALK
+379 PKTTKSEIYTAALK

-419 VDNYYKTLTDPNNR
+419 VDNYYKALTDPNNR

-478 KEGKFQS
+478 NEGKFQS

-528 GYVRHQGFQR
+528 GYVRHQGFQK

-569 VGKLDDLVEM
+569 VGRLDDLVEM
-579 INQGLS
+579 INQGLG

-659 ENGNKLSDEEIA
+659 ENGNKLSDEEVA
-671 NQMNKAKTEFLDKIN
+671 NQMNKAKTEFLNKIE
-686 EYKQIKNDLIEAS
+686 EYKKIKNDLIEAS
-699 NDSLSDEQLNDL
+699 NNTLSDEQLNDL
-711 IYLKSSLSDWKDR
+711 IYLKSSLSDWTSR
-724 GTSIRDKNKD
+724 GTSIRDNNKGTA
-734 VVSKIIKQLTD
+734 SKMIKQLTD
-745 VRTVLNDN
+745 SREYLNDRL
-753 NSRLTSE
+753 SKLTSE
-760 KDAKEYNR
+760 KDANEYR
-768 NKRKLEDIENTIK
+768 ETKKQLDATESVIKL
-781 VLEIF
+781 LEIF
-786 NNSENPDLLISNEG
+786 NNSDNPDLFLTDNNLKLNI
-800 INVKALK
+800 KALK
-807 DIAKNSLGIDADEY
+807 GIAKESVGIDADEY
-821 NRFSKDLND
+821 NKFSKDLDD

-837 RKSYK
+837 RRSYK

-853 KIDEAHA
+853 KIDEAHT

-865 NQRKQKD
+865 NRQKQKD
-872 LDVRRILDKVSN
+872 LDVRRILDKVNN

-895 KEENIED
+895 NDEHISD
-902 ASILTSNNTEL
+902 PSILTNNNTEL

-937 DDDKEKL
+937 DEDKAQL
-944 KAYAQK
+944 KTYAQE

-987 MVTAIKD
+987 MIAAIKD
-994 MSEKQSIPD
+994 MSDKQSIPD
-1003 NKEVTPEQSKF
+1003 DKEVEHSKF

-1020 ERTGADDNSTAPV
+1020 EKTGADDNSTAPV
-1033 QEKQDVLSPLRTAT
+1033 QEKQDILSPLRTAT
-1047 ENINRPDAKNFWD
+1047 ESINRPDAKNFWD

-1093 VDAKTRDN
+1093 VDAKTRDS

-1121 ERQEDT
+1121 ERQENT

-1158 NTFTNFDIANPN
+1158 NTFTNFDVANPN

-1199 LKYEKIGDYDEVVM
+1199 LKHEKIGDYDEVVM

-1272 KDLMNGTPIQLGIV
+1272 KDLMNGAPVQLGIV

-1296 LDTEKPYNRSQADG
+1296 LNTEKPYNRSQADG

-1326 PVRVKHFNKE
+1326 PIRVKHFNQE
-1336 EFDLSTLKDTNNSR
+1336 EFDLSKLKDTNNSR

-1401 LKGGPQGT
+1401 LKGGPQST

-1414 ENNTGSF
+1414 ESNTGSF
-1421 QLDATGKMIGSAA
+1421 QLDTSGKMIGSAA
-1434 TQADPTHVYNEI
+1434 TQTDPTHVYNEI

-1504 KDAINPKGTFSPVGN
+1504 KDAINPKGTFSPTGN
-1519 KEGTKVTL
+1519 KEGIKVSL
-1527 RNGTTYF
+1527 GNNTYF

-1542 SSESVVSPKKNIA
+1542 SSESVVVPKRA

-1585 GHYIDVAHKSYANE
+1585 GHYIDVAHTSYANE

-1606 DNMNGRPTAIDK
+1606 DNMNNRPTVIDR
-1618 MNATLNRLKED
+1618 MNHTLNRLKED

-1675 WKRDENQTP
+1675 WQRDEHQTP
-1684 NTLALQYGQEFDD
+1684 NTLALQYGQEFDT
-1697 LMRQSFEGDIDA
+1697 LMRQAFEGDIDA
-1709 IQKPDNMPNEVFE
+1709 IQKPDNMSNEVFE

-1727 AKSLKEYFDNNGE
+1727 AKSLKEYFETNSE

-1765 TYNKYTGE
+1765 TYNKHTGE

-1839 LIINYNDKGVTAF
+1839 LIINYNDKGITAF

-1857 VNVKYQPSEFMQGTT
+1857 VNVDYKPSEFMQGTT
-1872 VSTPKVDNNT
+1872 VSTPKVNNNT
-1882 IPASNVKTLELSDT
+1882 IPVSNVKTLELSSN
-1896 KKVKVDISTLPTVT
+1896 KKVKVDISTLPVVT

-1916 IKAYVEEVK
+1916 IKAYIEEVK

-1947 EVAYMNGRREL
+1947 EVTYMNGRREL
-1958 LNSEELEEN
+1958 LTDKQLEES
-1967 KKTWAS
+1967 KSTWAS
-1973 TIQANKVVFIQAG
+1973 TIQANKDAFIQEG
-1986 LVNAKPQE
+1986 LVNTKSQE
-1994 ETKSKIQN
+1994 ETKPE
-2002 KGFNNYQ
+2002 F
-2009 YDTEMSIN
+2009 
-2017 YDDFSVHSTLDRIV
+2017 
-2031 GHTAIYKDKNG
+2031 
-2042 NDVIILAASS
+2042 
-2052 DNSYIGI
+2052 
-2059 FKDNTG
+2059 
-2065 NWSIKMENKD
+2065 
-2075 GNKNFKAQLKEAFD
+2075 
-2089 LLPVGAKIYEHTS
+2089 
-2102 ISVDGLRIFAQQLN
+2102 
-2116 HGFSLSN
+2116 
-2123 ETYEVK
+2123 
-2129 VNAGDKANIFG
+2129 
-2140 VNDNSDMP
+2140 
-2148 LLGQGVKPM
+2148 
-2157 KEVRQILKPYL
+2157 
-2168 DKFGVSTRD
+2168 
-2177 VFSEKDAKSGENII
+2177 
-2191 GISNM
+2191 
-2196 PMLVKTSSQLET
+2196 
-2208 KPEVNTKY
+2208 KPEVKINY

-2262 KDGSTVTIISYR
+2262 KDGSVVTIISYR
-2274 NAEKFGNNRGTNGI
+2274 NEEKFGNNRGTNGI
-2288 IINVKGTLTDSNK
+2288 IINIKGKLTDSNK

-2315 SKEKLTKQI
+2315 NKEKLTKQV
-2324 LEILNNSNTK
+2324 LDILNNSNTK

-2342 TGPQSVEEDLLKA
+2342 INVVDNTQSDTTPTGPQSAEEDLLKA

-2374 EIKPRTDVEEQ
+2374 EIKPRTDNEEQ
-2385 TGRNADGNITV
+2385 TGRNADDNIVV
-2396 DNPEALKKWN
+2396 DNPEVLKKWN
-2406 ELSNNTIELLRLMNI
+2406 ELKDDTRELLSLMNM
-2421 NEDTWNKMLPKQRE
+2421 NETDWNNMLPKQRE

>member
-1 MVQIKKQK
+1 MVKFKQQK
-9 PVDIRK
+9 PADITK
-15 SGLQN
+15 TGLQN
-20 WRQLQQQNNAIQ
+20 WRQLQQQNAMNQAGVSDDYNNWRNQAFAFRGNSLYNA
-32 SGYDPEVAQY
+32 
-42 LQELNIKRPLRHM
+42 R
-55 MNPEEA
+55 EA
-61 APHVVQSPLYNTNT
+61 APQVVQSPLYNTNT

-85 VYSPEQFQDA
+85 VYSSEQFQNA
-95 ADVRAENQPWYSQL
+95 SDVRAENQPWYAQL

-134 GAKAIEEGRVGAL
+134 GAKAIEDGDVSKL

-158 INDWSEKE
+158 INDWSERE
-166 MPNYYT
+166 IPNYYT
-172 QQEQDASIWD
+172 SQEQDASIWD

-211 AGAIKGLGR
+211 AGAIRGLGR
-220 LAMTGAKNLGATIST
+220 LAMAGAKNLGATIST

-240 QTSQAT
+240 QTTQAT

-295 GTELYNTLIAQE
+295 GTEMYNNLVAQE

-359 QQIEN
+359 QQIEE
-364 NIGGRGITGTLGHYA
+364 NIGGRGITGTLGKYA
-379 PETTKKEIYTAALK
+379 PKTTKSEIYTAALK
-393 SPISEGMEEVNQQL
+393 NPISEGMEEVNQQL

-419 VDNYYKTLTDPNNR
+419 VDNYYKALTDPNNR

-485 PITIEGGILGE
+485 PITIEGGIVGE

-528 GYVRHQGFQR
+528 GYVRHQGFQK

-556 NAQLISD
+556 NSQLISD

-579 INQGLS
+579 INQGLG
-585 DTSSENIESI
+585 DTSNENIESI

-659 ENGNKLSDEEIA
+659 ENGNKLSDEEIT

-686 EYKQIKNDLIEAS
+686 EYKQTKNDLIEAS
-699 NDSLSDEQLNDL
+699 NNTLSDEQLNEL
-711 IYLKSSLSDWKDR
+711 IYLKSSLNDWKER
-724 GTSIRDKNKD
+724 GSSIRDNNKTTI
-734 VVSKIIKQLTD
+734 SKIIKQLTD

-753 NSRLTSE
+753 NTKLTSE
-760 KDAKEYNR
+760 KDAKEYNS
-768 NKRKLEDIENTIK
+768 NKRKLDDIENTIK
-781 VLEIF
+781 VLELF
-786 NNSENPDLLISNEG
+786 NNSENPDLLISDKSL
-800 INVKALK
+800 NVKSLK

-821 NRFSKDLND
+821 NRFDKDLND

-902 ASILTSNNTEL
+902 ASILTNNNTEL

-937 DDDKEKL
+937 DEDKAQL
-944 KAYAQK
+944 KTYAQE

-987 MVTAIKD
+987 MVAAIKD
-994 MSEKQSIPD
+994 MSDKQSIPD
-1003 NKEVTPEQSKF
+1003 DKEVEHSKF

-1033 QEKQDVLSPLRTAT
+1033 QEKQDILSPLRTAT

-1093 VDAKTRDN
+1093 VDAKTRDT

-1121 ERQEDT
+1121 ERQENT

-1185 YVNKGNLKVGDELT
+1185 YVNRGNLKVGDELT

-1272 KDLMNGTPIQLGIV
+1272 KDLMNGAPIQLGIV
-1286 SNRELITNTD
+1286 SNRELITNKD
-1296 LDTEKPYNRSQADG
+1296 LTTEKPYNRSQADG

-1326 PVRVKHFNKE
+1326 PIRVKHFNQE
-1336 EFDLSTLKDTNNSR
+1336 EFDLSKLKDTNNSR

-1421 QLDATGKMIGSAA
+1421 TLNVDGSIGGSAA
-1434 TQADPTHVYNEI
+1434 TQTDPTHVYNEI

-1475 DDILYTHLTDTQMTN
+1475 DDILYTHLVDTQMTN

-1504 KDAINPKGTFSPVGN
+1504 KDAINPKGTFSPTGN

-1527 RNGTTYF
+1527 GKNTYF

-1542 SSESVVSPKKNIA
+1542 SSESVVVPKRA

-1564 YELNGSAINGPYIYN
+1564 YELNGSAVNGPYIYN

-1585 GHYIDVAHKSYANE
+1585 GHYIDVTHKSYANE

-1606 DNMNGRPTAIDK
+1606 DNMNNRPTAIDR
-1618 MNATLNRLKED
+1618 MNHTLNRLKED

-1709 IQKPDNMPNEVFE
+1709 IQKPDNMSNEVFE

-1821 DLFTSRYGTPIAN
+1821 DLFTSRYGTPVVN

-1857 VNVKYQPSEFMQGTT
+1857 VNITYQPSEFMQGTT

-1882 IPASNVKTLELSDT
+1882 IPASNVKTLELSSS
-1896 KKVKVDISTLPTVT
+1896 KKVKVDISTLPVVT

-1925 SVNNSTKKVTTFYS
+1925 STNNSTKKITTFYS

-1947 EVAYMNGRREL
+1947 EVTYMNGRREL
-1958 LNSEELEEN
+1958 LTDKQLEES

-1973 TIQANKVVFIQAG
+1973 TIQANKAAFIQAG

-1994 ETKSKIQN
+1994 ETKP
-2002 KGFNNYQ
+2002 
-2009 YDTEMSIN
+2009 
-2017 YDDFSVHSTLDRIV
+2017 
-2031 GHTAIYKDKNG
+2031 
-2042 NDVIILAASS
+2042 
-2052 DNSYIGI
+2052 
-2059 FKDNTG
+2059 
-2065 NWSIKMENKD
+2065 
-2075 GNKNFKAQLKEAFD
+2075 EA
-2089 LLPVGAKIYEHTS
+2089 KS
-2102 ISVDGLRIFAQQLN
+2102 
-2116 HGFSLSN
+2116 
-2123 ETYEVK
+2123 EVK
-2129 VNAGDKANIFG
+2129 IN
-2140 VNDNSDMP
+2140 
-2148 LLGQGVKPM
+2148 
-2157 KEVRQILKPYL
+2157 
-2168 DKFGVSTRD
+2168 
-2177 VFSEKDAKSGENII
+2177 
-2191 GISNM
+2191 
-2196 PMLVKTSSQLET
+2196 
-2208 KPEVNTKY
+2208 Y

-2227 GTGTINITN
+2227 GTGTINITK

-2262 KDGSTVTIISYR
+2262 KDGSIVTIISYR

-2288 IINVKGTLTDSNK
+2288 IINIKGTLTDSSK

-2315 SKEKLTKQI
+2315 SKDELTKQV
-2324 LEILNNSNTK
+2324 LDILNNSNTK
-2334 TVTPVTTP
+2334 TVTSVTTPINIVDNTKSNVTP
-2342 TGPQSVEEDLLKA
+2342 TGPQSAEEDLLKA

-2360 TYNKEAPDGTLGEE
+2360 TYNKEAPDGTLGKE

-2385 TGRNADGNITV
+2385 TGRNADGNIVV

-2406 ELSNNTIELLRLMNI
+2406 ELSNNTRELLALMNM
-2421 NEDTWNKMLPKQRE
+2421 NETDWNNMLPKQRE

>member
-1 MVQIKKQK
+1 MVKFKQQK
-9 PVDIRK
+9 PADITK
-15 SGLQN
+15 TGLQN
-20 WRQLQQQNNAIQ
+20 WRQLQQQNAMNQAGVSDDYNNWRNQAFAFRGNSLYNA
-32 SGYDPEVAQY
+32 
-42 LQELNIKRPLRHM
+42 R
-55 MNPEEA
+55 EA
-61 APHVVQSPLYNTNT
+61 APQVVQSPLYNTNT

-85 VYSPEQFQDA
+85 VYSPEQFQNA
-95 ADVRAENQPWYSQL
+95 SDVRAENQPWYAQL

-134 GAKAIEEGRVGAL
+134 GAKAIEDGDVSKL

-158 INDWSEKE
+158 INDWSERE
-166 MPNYYT
+166 IPNYYT
-172 QQEQDASIWD
+172 SQEQDASIWD

-211 AGAIKGLGR
+211 AGAIRGLGR

-295 GTELYNTLIAQE
+295 GTEMYNNLVAQE

-359 QQIEN
+359 QQIEE
-364 NIGGRGITGTLGHYA
+364 NIGGRGITGTLGKYA
-379 PETTKKEIYTAALK
+379 PKTTKSEIYTAALK
-393 SPISEGMEEVNQQL
+393 NPISEGMEEVNQQL

-419 VDNYYKTLTDPNNR
+419 VDNYYKALTDPNNR

-485 PITIEGGILGE
+485 PITIEGGIVGE

-528 GYVRHQGFQR
+528 GYVRHQGFQK

-556 NAQLISD
+556 NSQLISD

-579 INQGLS
+579 INQGLG
-585 DTSSENIESI
+585 DTSNENIESI

-659 ENGNKLSDEEIA
+659 ENGNKLSDEEIT

-686 EYKQIKNDLIEAS
+686 EYKQTKNDLIEAS
-699 NDSLSDEQLNDL
+699 NNTLSDEQLNEL
-711 IYLKSSLSDWKDR
+711 IYLKSSLNDWKER
-724 GTSIRDKNKD
+724 GSSIRDNNKTTI
-734 VVSKIIKQLTD
+734 SKIIKQLTD

-753 NSRLTSE
+753 NTKLTSE
-760 KDAKEYNR
+760 KDAKEYNS
-768 NKRKLEDIENTIK
+768 NKRKLDDIENTIK
-781 VLEIF
+781 VLELF
-786 NNSENPDLLISNEG
+786 NNSENPDLLISDKG
-800 INVKALK
+800 LNVKVLK

-821 NRFSKDLND
+821 NRFNKDLND

-902 ASILTSNNTEL
+902 ASILTNNNTEL

-937 DDDKEKL
+937 DEDKAQL
-944 KAYAQK
+944 KIYAQE

-987 MVTAIKD
+987 MVSAIKD
-994 MSEKQSIPD
+994 MSDKQSIPD
-1003 NKEVTPEQSKF
+1003 DKEVEHSKF

-1033 QEKQDVLSPLRTAT
+1033 QEKQDILSPLRTAT

-1093 VDAKTRDN
+1093 VDAKTRDT

-1121 ERQEDT
+1121 ERQENT
-1127 NNLTELKTDVENV
+1127 NNLTELKTDVEKV

-1239 VRERVIKGEEIK
+1239 VRERVIKGEKIK

-1272 KDLMNGTPIQLGIV
+1272 KDLMNGAPIQLGIV
-1286 SNRELITNTD
+1286 SNRELITNKD
-1296 LDTEKPYNRSQADG
+1296 LTTEKPYNRSQADG

-1326 PVRVKHFNKE
+1326 PIRVKHFNQE
-1336 EFDLSTLKDTNNSR
+1336 EFDLSKLKDTNNSR

-1421 QLDATGKMIGSAA
+1421 TLNVDGSIGGSAA
-1434 TQADPTHVYNEI
+1434 TQTDPTHVYNEI

-1475 DDILYTHLTDTQMTN
+1475 DDILYTHLVDTQMTN
-1490 SWFTTNYYDEEGNQ
+1490 SWFTTNYYNEEGNQ
-1504 KDAINPKGTFSPVGN
+1504 KDAINPKGTFSPTGN

-1527 RNGTTYF
+1527 GKNTYF

-1542 SSESVVSPKKNIA
+1542 SSESVIVPKA

-1564 YELNGSAINGPYIYN
+1564 YELNGSAVNGPYIYN

-1585 GHYIDVAHKSYANE
+1585 GHYIDVTHKSYANE

-1606 DNMNGRPTAIDK
+1606 DNMNNRPTAIDR
-1618 MNATLNRLKED
+1618 MNHTLNRLKED

-1709 IQKPDNMPNEVFE
+1709 IQKPDNMSNEVFE

-1821 DLFTSRYGTPIAN
+1821 DLFTSRYGTPVVN

-1857 VNVKYQPSEFMQGTT
+1857 VNITYQPSEFMQGTT

-1882 IPASNVKTLELSDT
+1882 IPASNVKTLELSSS
-1896 KKVKVDISTLPTVT
+1896 KKVKVDISTLPVVT

-1925 SVNNSTKKVTTFYS
+1925 STNNSTKKITTFYS

-1947 EVAYMNGRREL
+1947 EVTYMNGRREL
-1958 LNSEELEEN
+1958 LTDKQLEES

-1973 TIQANKVVFIQAG
+1973 TIQANKAAFIQAG
-1986 LVNAKPQE
+1986 LVNTKPQE
-1994 ETKSKIQN
+1994 ETKSEIKI
-2002 KGFNNYQ
+2002 
-2009 YDTEMSIN
+2009 
-2017 YDDFSVHSTLDRIV
+2017 
-2031 GHTAIYKDKNG
+2031 
-2042 NDVIILAASS
+2042 
-2052 DNSYIGI
+2052 
-2059 FKDNTG
+2059 
-2065 NWSIKMENKD
+2065 
-2075 GNKNFKAQLKEAFD
+2075 
-2089 LLPVGAKIYEHTS
+2089 
-2102 ISVDGLRIFAQQLN
+2102 
-2116 HGFSLSN
+2116 
-2123 ETYEVK
+2123 EVK
-2129 VNAGDKANIFG
+2129 P
-2140 VNDNSDMP
+2140 DN
-2148 LLGQGVKPM
+2148 
-2157 KEVRQILKPYL
+2157 
-2168 DKFGVSTRD
+2168 
-2177 VFSEKDAKSGENII
+2177 
-2191 GISNM
+2191 
-2196 PMLVKTSSQLET
+2196 
-2208 KPEVNTKY
+2208 
-2216 DTNNVFIGGEF
+2216 
-2227 GTGTINITN
+2227 
-2236 DWIGVSEDPRVWSKD
+2236 
-2251 KTVPVFSEVKM
+2251 
-2262 KDGSTVTIISYR
+2262 
-2274 NAEKFGNNRGTNGI
+2274 
-2288 IINVKGTLTDSNK
+2288 
-2301 EYIKNTLI
+2301 
-2309 NTDFSN
+2309 
-2315 SKEKLTKQI
+2315 
-2324 LEILNNSNTK
+2324 
-2334 TVTPVTTP
+2334 TTP
-2342 TGPQSVEEDLLKA
+2342 TGPQSAEEDLLKA

-2360 TYNKEAPDGTLGEE
+2360 TYNKEAPDGTLGKE

-2385 TGRNADGNITV
+2385 TGRNADGNIVV

-2406 ELSNNTIELLRLMNI
+2406 ELSNDTRELLALMNM
-2421 NEDTWNKMLPKQRE
+2421 NETDWNNMLPKQRE

>member
-1 MVQIKKQK
+1 MVKLKTQK

-20 WRQLQQQNNAIQ
+20 WRQLQQQNAAIQ
-32 SGYDPEVAQY
+32 SGVSPEAIEY
-42 LQELNIKRPLRHM
+42 LNKINESTPLRHM
-55 MNPEEA
+55 INSIET
-61 APHVVQSPLYNTNT
+61 APHVVQSPLYNTDT
-75 KLGESMFDED
+75 KLGESIFDKD
-85 VYSPEQFQDA
+85 VYSLGEFRDA
-95 ADVRAENQPWYSQL
+95 ADVRAENQPWYAQL

-122 TFLDGTMGLLYG
+122 TFIDGTMGLLYG
-134 GAKAIEEGRVGAL
+134 GAKAIEEGDISKL

-158 INDWSEKE
+158 INDLSERE
-166 MPNYYT
+166 LPNYYT
-172 QQEQDASIWD
+172 SQEQDASIWD

-211 AGAIKGLGR
+211 AGAIRGLGK

-240 QTSQAT
+240 QTSQVT

-275 SSDLLNQHNERLKSI
+275 ASDLLNQHNERLKSI

-295 GTELYNTLIAQE
+295 GTEMYNALVAQE
-307 NDNYNKAMTKLSED
+307 NDNYNKAITKLSED

-359 QQIEN
+359 QQIEE
-364 NIGGRGITGTLGHYA
+364 NIGGRGITGTLGRYA
-379 PETTKKEIYTAALK
+379 PKTTKSEIYTAALK
-393 SPISEGMEEVNQQL
+393 RPITEGMEEVNQQL

-419 VDNYYKTLTDPNNR
+419 VDNYYKALTDPNSR

-464 MTGAMGMPRFRSFT
+464 MTGALGMPRFRSFT

-485 PITIEGGILGE
+485 PITIEGGIIGG

-509 IADKLNERVNSP
+509 IADRLNERVNSP

-528 GYVRHQGFQR
+528 GYVRHQGFQK

-569 VGKLDDLVEM
+569 VGRLDDLVEM
-579 INQGLS
+579 INQGLG

-595 IKNTGRQVSKDE
+595 IRNTGRQISKE
-607 QVNQLTE
+607 SQVEELNKQLQE
-614 QLNANQQAQANTND
+614 NQQAQENTDD

-659 ENGNKLSDEEIA
+659 ENGNKLSDEEIT

-699 NDSLSDEQLNDL
+699 NNTLSDEQLNEL
-711 IYLKSSLSDWKDR
+711 IYLKSSLNDWKER
-724 GTSIRDKNKD
+724 GSSIRDNNKNTI
-734 VVSKIIKQLTD
+734 SKIIKQLTD

-753 NSRLTSE
+753 NTKLTSE
-760 KDAKEYNR
+760 KDAKEYNS
-768 NKRKLEDIENTIK
+768 NKRKLDDIENTIK
-781 VLEIF
+781 VLELF
-786 NNSENPDLLISNEG
+786 NNSENPDLLISDKG

-821 NRFSKDLND
+821 TRFDKDLND

-865 NQRKQKD
+865 NRQKQKD

-890 IDDIF
+890 IDDLF

-902 ASILTSNNTEL
+902 VNILTNSNTEL
-913 GSTYAKSKSFMNSVN
+913 GSTYAKSKIFMNSVN
-928 NAIDKLDID
+928 NVIDKLDID
-937 DDDKEKL
+937 DEDKAQL
-944 KAYAQK
+944 KDYAQE

-987 MVTAIKD
+987 MIAAIKD
-994 MSEKQSIPD
+994 MSDKQSIPD
-1003 NKEVTPEQSKF
+1003 NKEVEHSKF

-1033 QEKQDVLSPLRTAT
+1033 QEKQDILSSLRTAT
-1047 ENINRPDAKNFWD
+1047 ERINKPNAKEFWD
-1060 KANKIIDNYNSNKAT
+1060 KANNIIDNYNNNKAT

-1093 VDAKTRDN
+1093 VDTKTRDN

-1121 ERQEDT
+1121 KRQEDT
-1127 NNLTELKTDVENV
+1127 NNLTELKTDVETV

-1199 LKYEKIGDYDEVVM
+1199 LKHEKIGNYDEVVM

-1272 KDLMNGTPIQLGIV
+1272 KDLMNGAPIQLGIV
-1286 SNRELITNTD
+1286 SNRELITNND
-1296 LDTEKPYNRSQADG
+1296 LTTEKPYNRSQADG

-1326 PVRVKHFNKE
+1326 PIRVKHFNQE
-1336 EFDLSTLKDTNNSR
+1336 EFDLSKLKDTNNSR

-1414 ENNTGSF
+1414 EKNTGSF
-1421 QLDATGKMIGSAA
+1421 QLNEKGEMIGSAA
-1434 TQADPTHVYNEI
+1434 THTDPTHVYNEI

-1475 DDILYTHLTDTQMTN
+1475 DDILYTHLVDTQMTN

-1527 RNGTTYF
+1527 GKNTYF

-1542 SSESVVSPKKNIA
+1542 SSESVVVPKRA

-1564 YELNGSAINGPYIYN
+1564 YELNGSAIYGPFIYN
-1579 GITKVN
+1579 GVTKIN
-1585 GHYIDVAHKSYANE
+1585 GHYIDVKSKSYAN
-1599 KQKQMYE
+1599 QKQRQAYE
-1606 DNMNGRPTAIDK
+1606 EYMSGKKDVIAA

-1640 PDNTIE
+1640 PDNVIK

-1666 GVHNVIGES
+1666 GVHNIIGES
-1675 WKRDENQTP
+1675 WKKDKSKPTN
-1684 NTLALQYGQEFDD
+1684 NLAIQYGQEFDD
-1697 LMRQSFEGDIDA
+1697 LMRQAFEGDVDA

-1727 AKSLKEYFDNNGE
+1727 AKSLKEYFDTNGE

-1821 DLFTSRYGTPIAN
+1821 DLFTSRYGTPVVN

-1839 LIINYNDKGVTAF
+1839 LIINYNDKGITAF

-1857 VNVKYQPSEFMQGTT
+1857 VDVEYQPSEFMQGATI
-1872 VSTPKVDNNT
+1872 STPKVDNNT
-1882 IPASNVKTLELSDT
+1882 IPASNVKTLELSDN
-1896 KKVKVDISTLPTVT
+1896 KKVKVDISTLPVVT

-1916 IKAYVEEVK
+1916 IKAYIEEVK
-1925 SVNNSTKKVTTFYS
+1925 SVNNSTKQITTFYS

-1947 EVAYMNGRREL
+1947 DVTPMNGRREL
-1958 LNSEELEEN
+1958 LTDKQLEEN
-1967 KKTWAS
+1967 KNTWAN
-1973 TIQANKVVFIQAG
+1973 TIQANKDIFIQEG

-1994 ETKSKIQN
+1994 ETKPK
-2002 KGFNNYQ
+2002 
-2009 YDTEMSIN
+2009 T
-2017 YDDFSVHSTLDRIV
+2017 
-2031 GHTAIYKDKNG
+2031 
-2042 NDVIILAASS
+2042 
-2052 DNSYIGI
+2052 
-2059 FKDNTG
+2059 
-2065 NWSIKMENKD
+2065 
-2075 GNKNFKAQLKEAFD
+2075 
-2089 LLPVGAKIYEHTS
+2089 
-2102 ISVDGLRIFAQQLN
+2102 
-2116 HGFSLSN
+2116 
-2123 ETYEVK
+2123 
-2129 VNAGDKANIFG
+2129 
-2140 VNDNSDMP
+2140 
-2148 LLGQGVKPM
+2148 
-2157 KEVRQILKPYL
+2157 
-2168 DKFGVSTRD
+2168 
-2177 VFSEKDAKSGENII
+2177 KS
-2191 GISNM
+2191 
-2196 PMLVKTSSQLET
+2196 
-2208 KPEVNTKY
+2208 EVNINY

-2227 GTGTINITN
+2227 GTGTINIT
-2236 DWIGVSEDPRVWSKD
+2236 DGWRGVSEDPRVWSKD

-2262 KDGSTVTIISYR
+2262 KDGSVVTIISYR

-2288 IINVKGTLTDSNK
+2288 IINIKGTLTDSNK

-2315 SKEKLTKQI
+2315 SKKELTKQV
-2324 LEILNNSNTK
+2324 LDILNNSNTK
-2334 TVTPVTTP
+2334 TVTPTTSINVVDTSKATIMIGESDITP
-2342 TGPQSVEEDLLKA
+2342 TGPQSAEEDLLKA

-2360 TYNKEAPDGTLGEE
+2360 TYNKEAPDGTLGKE
-2374 EIKPRTDVEEQ
+2374 EIKPRTDNEEQ
-2385 TGRNADGNITV
+2385 TGRNADNNIV
-2396 DNPEALKKWN
+2396 VNNPEALKKWN
-2406 ELSNNTIELLRLMNI
+2406 ELSEATRELLRLGNI
-2421 NEDTWNKMLPKQRE
+2421 NETNWNNMLPKQRE
-2435 SELNCLS
+2435 AELNC

>member
-1 MVQIKKQK
+1 MVKFKQQK
-9 PVDIRK
+9 PADITK
-15 SGLQN
+15 TGLQN
-20 WRQLQQQNNAIQ
+20 WRQLQQQNAMNQAGVSDDYNNWRNQAFAFRGNSLYNA
-32 SGYDPEVAQY
+32 
-42 LQELNIKRPLRHM
+42 R
-55 MNPEEA
+55 EA
-61 APHVVQSPLYNTNT
+61 APQIVQSPLYNTNT

-85 VYSPEQFQDA
+85 VYSSEQFQNA
-95 ADVRAENQPWYSQL
+95 SDVRAENQPWYAQL

-122 TFLDGTMGLLYG
+122 TFIDGTMGLLYG
-134 GAKAIEEGRVGAL
+134 GAKAIENGDISKL

-158 INDWSEKE
+158 INDWSERE
-166 MPNYYT
+166 LPNYYT
-172 QQEQDASIWD
+172 SQEQDASIWD

-211 AGAIKGLGR
+211 AGAIIGLGR

-246 ASILGSFTSAVNE
+246 ASILGSFTSAINE

-290 QDNYY
+290 RDNYY
-295 GTELYNTLIAQE
+295 GTEMYNNLVAQE

-359 QQIEN
+359 QQIEE
-364 NIGGRGITGTLGHYA
+364 NIGGRGITGTLGKYA
-379 PETTKKEIYTAALK
+379 PKTTKSEIYTAALK
-393 SPISEGMEEVNQQL
+393 NPISEGMEEVNQQL

-419 VDNYYKTLTDPNNR
+419 VDNYYKALTDPNNR
-433 QEANSWLKASMQA
+433 QEANSWLKSSMQA

-528 GYVRHQGFQR
+528 GYVRHQGFQK
-538 AMNNAT
+538 AINNAT

-569 VGKLDDLVEM
+569 VGRLDDLVEM
-579 INQGLS
+579 INQGLG

-595 IKNTGRQVSKDE
+595 IKNTGRQVSKNE
-607 QVNQLTE
+607 QVNQLIE
-614 QLNANQQAQANTND
+614 QLNANQQAQENTDD

-659 ENGNKLSDEEIA
+659 ENGNKLSDEEIT

-699 NDSLSDEQLNDL
+699 NNTLSDEQLNEL
-711 IYLKSSLSDWKDR
+711 IYLKSSLNDWKER
-724 GTSIRDKNKD
+724 GSSIRDNNKSTI
-734 VVSKIIKQLTD
+734 SKIIKQLTD
-745 VRTVLNDN
+745 IRTVLNDN
-753 NSRLTSE
+753 NTKLTSE

-781 VLEIF
+781 ALELF
-786 NNSENPDLLISNEG
+786 NNSENPDLLISNKS

-821 NRFSKDLND
+821 NRFNKDLND

-902 ASILTSNNTEL
+902 ASILTNNNTEL

-928 NAIDKLDID
+928 NAIDKLNID
-937 DDDKEKL
+937 DEDKIRL
-944 KAYAQK
+944 KAYAQE

-987 MVTAIKD
+987 MVAAIKD
-994 MSEKQSIPD
+994 MSDKQSIPD
-1003 NKEVTPEQSKF
+1003 NKEVEHSKF

-1020 ERTGADDNSTAPV
+1020 EKTGADDNSTAPV

-1047 ENINRPDAKNFWD
+1047 ERINKPNAKNFWD
-1060 KANKIIDNYNSNKAT
+1060 KANKIIDNYNNNKAT

-1084 DLYNLYAKE
+1084 DLYNLYAKG

-1121 ERQEDT
+1121 ERQENT
-1127 NNLTELKTDVENV
+1127 NNLTELKTDVESV
-1140 EKSAEKYYYKPA
+1140 EKSSEKYYYKPA

-1199 LKYEKIGDYDEVVM
+1199 LKHENIGNYDEVVM

-1286 SNRELITNTD
+1286 SNRELITNKD
-1296 LDTEKPYNRSQADG
+1296 LTTEKPYNRSQADG

-1326 PVRVKHFNKE
+1326 PIRVKHFNEE
-1336 EFDLSTLKDTNNSR
+1336 EFDLNKLKDTNNSR

-1421 QLDATGKMIGSAA
+1421 TLNVDGSIGGSAA
-1434 TQADPTHVYNEI
+1434 TQTDPTHVYNEI

-1475 DDILYTHLTDTQMTN
+1475 DDILYTHLVDTQMTN

-1504 KDAINPKGTFSPVGN
+1504 KDAINPKGTFSPTGN

-1527 RNGTTYF
+1527 GKNTYF

-1542 SSESVVSPKKNIA
+1542 SSESVVVPKRA

-1564 YELNGSAINGPYIYN
+1564 YELNGNAVNGPYIYN

-1585 GHYIDVAHKSYANE
+1585 GHYMDVTHKSYANE

-1606 DNMNGRPTAIDK
+1606 DNMNNRPTAIDK

-1655 LEDDGQYHEYE
+1655 LEEDGQYHEYE

-1675 WKRDENQTP
+1675 WKRDENQTS

-1697 LMRQSFEGDIDA
+1697 LMRQAFEGDIDA
-1709 IQKPDNMPNEVFE
+1709 IQKPDNMSNEVFE

-1727 AKSLKEYFDNNGE
+1727 AKSLKEYFDNNSE

-1821 DLFTSRYGTPIAN
+1821 DLFTSRYGTPVVD

-1839 LIINYNDKGVTAF
+1839 LIINYNDKGITAF

-1857 VNVKYQPSEFMQGTT
+1857 VNITYQPSEFMQGTT

-1882 IPASNVKTLELSDT
+1882 IPVSNIKTLELSPT
-1896 KKVKVDISTLPTVT
+1896 KKVKVDISTLPVVT

-1916 IKAYVEEVK
+1916 VKAYIEEVK
-1925 SVNNSTKKVTTFYS
+1925 STNNSTKKITTFYS

-1947 EVAYMNGRREL
+1947 EVTYMNGRREL

-1973 TIQANKVVFIQAG
+1973 TIQANKVAFIQAG

-1994 ETKSKIQN
+1994 GTKS
-2002 KGFNNYQ
+2002 
-2009 YDTEMSIN
+2009 
-2017 YDDFSVHSTLDRIV
+2017 
-2031 GHTAIYKDKNG
+2031 
-2042 NDVIILAASS
+2042 
-2052 DNSYIGI
+2052 
-2059 FKDNTG
+2059 
-2065 NWSIKMENKD
+2065 
-2075 GNKNFKAQLKEAFD
+2075 
-2089 LLPVGAKIYEHTS
+2089 
-2102 ISVDGLRIFAQQLN
+2102 
-2116 HGFSLSN
+2116 
-2123 ETYEVK
+2123 EVK
-2129 VNAGDKANIFG
+2129 IN
-2140 VNDNSDMP
+2140 
-2148 LLGQGVKPM
+2148 
-2157 KEVRQILKPYL
+2157 
-2168 DKFGVSTRD
+2168 
-2177 VFSEKDAKSGENII
+2177 
-2191 GISNM
+2191 
-2196 PMLVKTSSQLET
+2196 
-2208 KPEVNTKY
+2208 Y

-2227 GTGTINITN
+2227 GTGTINIT
-2236 DWIGVSEDPRVWSKD
+2236 DGWRGVSEDPRVLSKD

-2262 KDGSTVTIISYR
+2262 KDGSIVTIISYR

-2288 IINVKGTLTDSNK
+2288 IINIKGTLTDSNK

-2315 SKEKLTKQI
+2315 SKKELTKQV
-2324 LEILNNSNTK
+2324 LDILNNSNTK
-2334 TVTPVTTP
+2334 TVTPTTSINVVDNATP
-2342 TGPQSVEEDLLKA
+2342 TGPQSAEEDLLKA

-2360 TYNKEAPDGTLGEE
+2360 TYNKEAPDGTLGKE

-2385 TGRNADGNITV
+2385 TGRNADGNIVV

-2406 ELSNNTIELLRLMNI
+2406 ELSNDTRDLLKLMNM
-2421 NEDTWNKMLPKQRE
+2421 NETDWNNMLPKQRE

>member
-1 MVQIKKQK
+1 MVKFKQQK
-9 PVDIRK
+9 PADITK
-15 SGLQN
+15 TGLQN
-20 WRQLQQQNNAIQ
+20 WRQLQQQNAMNQAGVSDDYNNWRNQAFAFRGNSLYNA
-32 SGYDPEVAQY
+32 
-42 LQELNIKRPLRHM
+42 R
-55 MNPEEA
+55 EA
-61 APHVVQSPLYNTNT
+61 APQVVQSPLYNTNT

-85 VYSPEQFQDA
+85 VYSPEQFQNA
-95 ADVRAENQPWYSQL
+95 SDVRAENQPWYAQL

-134 GAKAIEEGRVGAL
+134 GAKAIEDGDVSKL

-158 INDWSEKE
+158 INDWSERE
-166 MPNYYT
+166 IPNYYT
-172 QQEQDASIWD
+172 SQEQDASIWD

-211 AGAIKGLGR
+211 AGAIRGLGR
-220 LAMTGAKNLGATIST
+220 LAMAGAKNLGATIST

-240 QTSQAT
+240 QTTQAT

-295 GTELYNTLIAQE
+295 GTEMYNALVAQE

-359 QQIEN
+359 QQIEE
-364 NIGGRGITGTLGHYA
+364 NIGGRGITGTLGKYA
-379 PETTKKEIYTAALK
+379 PKTTKSEIYTAALK
-393 SPISEGMEEVNQQL
+393 NPISEGMEEVNQQL

-419 VDNYYKTLTDPNNR
+419 VDNYYKALTDPNNR

-485 PITIEGGILGE
+485 PITIEGGIVGE

-528 GYVRHQGFQR
+528 GYVRHQGFQK

-556 NAQLISD
+556 NSQLISD

-579 INQGLS
+579 INQGLG
-585 DTSSENIESI
+585 DTSNENIESI

-614 QLNANQQAQANTND
+614 QLNTNQQAQANTND

-659 ENGNKLSDEEIA
+659 ENGNKLSDEEIT

-686 EYKQIKNDLIEAS
+686 EYKQTKNDLIEAS
-699 NDSLSDEQLNDL
+699 NNTLSDEQLNEL
-711 IYLKSSLSDWKDR
+711 IYLKSSLNDWKER
-724 GTSIRDKNKD
+724 GSSIRDNNKNTI
-734 VVSKIIKQLTD
+734 SKIIKQLTD
-745 VRTVLNDN
+745 VRTVLNDKN
-753 NSRLTSE
+753 TKLTSE
-760 KDAKEYNR
+760 KDAKEYNS
-768 NKRKLEDIENTIK
+768 NKRKLDDIENTIK
-781 VLEIF
+781 VLELF
-786 NNSENPDLLISNEG
+786 NNSENPDLLISDKSL
-800 INVKALK
+800 NVKSLK
-807 DIAKNSLGIDADEY
+807 NIAKNSLGIDADEY
-821 NRFSKDLND
+821 NRFDKDLND

-872 LDVRRILDKVSN
+872 LDVRRILDKVNN

-902 ASILTSNNTEL
+902 ASILTNNNNTEL

-937 DDDKEKL
+937 DEDKAKL
-944 KAYAQK
+944 KTYAQE

-987 MVTAIKD
+987 MVSAIKD
-994 MSEKQSIPD
+994 MSDKQSIPND
-1003 NKEVTPEQSKF
+1003 KKVEHSKF

-1020 ERTGADDNSTAPV
+1020 EKTGADDNSTAPV
-1033 QEKQDVLSPLRTAT
+1033 QEKQDILSPLRTAT
-1047 ENINRPDAKNFWD
+1047 ENINRPNAKNFWD

-1093 VDAKTRDN
+1093 VDAKTRDS

-1199 LKYEKIGDYDEVVM
+1199 LKHEKIGDYDEVVM

-1272 KDLMNGTPIQLGIV
+1272 KDLMNGAPIQLGVV
-1286 SNRELITNTD
+1286 SNRELITNKD
-1296 LDTEKPYNRSQADG
+1296 LTTEKPYNRSQADG

-1315 LKNSRGTYSPK
+1315 LKNSKGTYSPK
-1326 PVRVKHFNKE
+1326 PIRVKHFNEE
-1336 EFDLSTLKDTNNSR
+1336 EFDLNKLKDTNNSR

-1421 QLDATGKMIGSAA
+1421 ILNVDGSIGGSAA
-1434 TQADPTHVYNEI
+1434 TQTDPTHVYNEI

-1475 DDILYTHLTDTQMTN
+1475 DDILYTHLVDTQMTN

-1504 KDAINPKGTFSPVGN
+1504 KDAVNPKGTFSPTGN
-1519 KEGTKVTL
+1519 KEGIKVSL
-1527 RNGTTYF
+1527 GKNTYF

-1542 SSESVVSPKKNIA
+1542 SSESVVVPKRA

-1564 YELNGSAINGPYIYN
+1564 YELNGSAVNGPYIYN

-1585 GHYIDVAHKSYANE
+1585 GHYIDVTHKSYANE

-1606 DNMNGRPTAIDK
+1606 DNMNNRPTVIDR
-1618 MNATLNRLKED
+1618 MNHTLNRLKED

-1666 GVHNVIGES
+1666 GVHNIIGES

-1697 LMRQSFEGDIDA
+1697 LMRQAFEGDIDA
-1709 IQKPDNMPNEVFE
+1709 IQKPDNMSNEVFE

-1727 AKSLKEYFDNNGE
+1727 AKSLKEYFETNGE

-1765 TYNKYTGE
+1765 TYNKHTGE

-1852 NAEPT
+1852 NAEST

-1872 VSTPKVDNNT
+1872 VSTPKTDNNT
-1882 IPASNVKTLELSDT
+1882 IPASNVKTLELHNS
-1896 KKVKVDISTLPTVT
+1896 KVKVDISTLPVVT

-1916 IKAYVEEVK
+1916 VKAYIEEVK

-1947 EVAYMNGRREL
+1947 EVTYMNGRREL
-1958 LNSEELEEN
+1958 LTDKQLEESKN
-1967 KKTWAS
+1967 TWAS
-1973 TIQANKVVFIQAG
+1973 TIQANKAAFIQAG
-1986 LVNAKPQE
+1986 LVNTKPQE
-1994 ETKSKIQN
+1994 ETKQ
-2002 KGFNNYQ
+2002 
-2009 YDTEMSIN
+2009 
-2017 YDDFSVHSTLDRIV
+2017 
-2031 GHTAIYKDKNG
+2031 
-2042 NDVIILAASS
+2042 
-2052 DNSYIGI
+2052 
-2059 FKDNTG
+2059 
-2065 NWSIKMENKD
+2065 
-2075 GNKNFKAQLKEAFD
+2075 
-2089 LLPVGAKIYEHTS
+2089 
-2102 ISVDGLRIFAQQLN
+2102 
-2116 HGFSLSN
+2116 
-2123 ETYEVK
+2123 EVK
-2129 VNAGDKANIFG
+2129 
-2140 VNDNSDMP
+2140 SD
-2148 LLGQGVKPM
+2148 
-2157 KEVRQILKPYL
+2157 
-2168 DKFGVSTRD
+2168 
-2177 VFSEKDAKSGENII
+2177 
-2191 GISNM
+2191 
-2196 PMLVKTSSQLET
+2196 
-2208 KPEVNTKY
+2208 
-2216 DTNNVFIGGEF
+2216 
-2227 GTGTINITN
+2227 
-2236 DWIGVSEDPRVWSKD
+2236 
-2251 KTVPVFSEVKM
+2251 
-2262 KDGSTVTIISYR
+2262 
-2274 NAEKFGNNRGTNGI
+2274 
-2288 IINVKGTLTDSNK
+2288 
-2301 EYIKNTLI
+2301 
-2309 NTDFSN
+2309 
-2315 SKEKLTKQI
+2315 
-2324 LEILNNSNTK
+2324 
-2334 TVTPVTTP
+2334 TTP
-2342 TGPQSVEEDLLKA
+2342 TGPQNAEEDLLKA

-2360 TYNKEAPDGTLGEE
+2360 TYNKEAPDGTLGKE

-2406 ELSNNTIELLRLMNI
+2406 ELSNDTRDLLKLMNM
-2421 NEDTWNKMLPKQRE
+2421 NETDWNNMLPKQRE

>member
-1 MVQIKKQK
+1 MVKFKQQK
-9 PVDIRK
+9 PADITK
-15 SGLQN
+15 TGLQN
-20 WRQLQQQNNAIQ
+20 WRQLQQQNAINQAGVSDDYNNWRNQAFAFRGNSLYNA
-32 SGYDPEVAQY
+32 
-42 LQELNIKRPLRHM
+42 R
-55 MNPEEA
+55 EA
-61 APHVVQSPLYNTNT
+61 APQVVQSPLYNTNT

-85 VYSPEQFQDA
+85 VYSPEQFQNA
-95 ADVRAENQPWYSQL
+95 ADVRAENQPWYAQL
-109 GAGIAKGAVLAGT
+109 GAGIAKGAVLTGT

-134 GAKAIEEGRVGAL
+134 GAKAIEDGDVSKL

-158 INDWSEKE
+158 INDWSERE
-166 MPNYYT
+166 IPNYYT
-172 QQEQDASIWD
+172 SQEQDASIWD

-211 AGAIKGLGR
+211 AGAIRGLGR
-220 LAMTGAKNLGATIST
+220 LAMAGAKNLGATIST

-295 GTELYNTLIAQE
+295 GTEMYNALVAQE

-359 QQIEN
+359 QQIEE
-364 NIGGRGITGTLGHYA
+364 NIGGRGITGTLGKYA
-379 PETTKKEIYTAALK
+379 PKTTKSEIYTAALK
-393 SPISEGMEEVNQQL
+393 NPISEGMEEVNQQL

-419 VDNYYKTLTDPNNR
+419 VDNYYKALTDPNNR

-485 PITIEGGILGE
+485 PITIEGGIVGE

-509 IADKLNERVNSP
+509 IVDKLNERVNSP

-528 GYVRHQGFQR
+528 GYVRHQGFQK

-556 NAQLISD
+556 NSQLISD

-579 INQGLS
+579 INQGLG
-585 DTSSENIESI
+585 DTSNENIESI

-607 QVNQLTE
+607 QINQLTE
-614 QLNANQQAQANTND
+614 QLNANQQAQANTKD

-659 ENGNKLSDEEIA
+659 ENGNKLSDEEIT

-686 EYKQIKNDLIEAS
+686 EYKQTKNDLIEAS
-699 NDSLSDEQLNDL
+699 NNTLSDEQLNEL
-711 IYLKSSLSDWKDR
+711 IYLKSSLNDWKER
-724 GTSIRDKNKD
+724 GSSIRDNNKNT
-734 VVSKIIKQLTD
+734 VSKIIKQLTD
-745 VRTVLNDN
+745 VRTVLNDK

-760 KDAKEYNR
+760 KDAKEYNS
-768 NKRKLEDIENTIK
+768 NKRKLDDIENTIK
-781 VLEIF
+781 VLELF

-800 INVKALK
+800 LNVKALK

-821 NRFSKDLND
+821 NRFNKDLND

-902 ASILTSNNTEL
+902 ASILTNNNTEL

-937 DDDKEKL
+937 DEDKAQL
-944 KAYAQK
+944 KTYAQE

-987 MVTAIKD
+987 MVAAIKD
-994 MSEKQSIPD
+994 MSDKQSIPD
-1003 NKEVTPEQSKF
+1003 DKEVEHSKF

-1020 ERTGADDNSTAPV
+1020 EKTGADDNSTAPV
-1033 QEKQDVLSPLRTAT
+1033 QEKQDILSPLRTAT
-1047 ENINRPDAKNFWD
+1047 ESINRPDAKNFWD

-1272 KDLMNGTPIQLGIV
+1272 KDLMNGAPIQLGVV
-1286 SNRELITNTD
+1286 SNRELITNKD
-1296 LDTEKPYNRSQADG
+1296 LTTEKPYNRSQADG

-1326 PVRVKHFNKE
+1326 PIRVKHFNQE
-1336 EFDLSTLKDTNNSR
+1336 EFDLSKLKDTNNSR

-1421 QLDATGKMIGSAA
+1421 TLNVDGSIGGSAA
-1434 TQADPTHVYNEI
+1434 TQTDPTHVYNEI

-1475 DDILYTHLTDTQMTN
+1475 DDILYTHLVDTQMTN

-1504 KDAINPKGTFSPVGN
+1504 KEAINPKGTFSPTGN
-1519 KEGTKVTL
+1519 KEGIKVSL
-1527 RNGTTYF
+1527 GKNTYF

-1542 SSESVVSPKKNIA
+1542 SSESVVVPKRA

-1564 YELNGSAINGPYIYN
+1564 YELNGSAVNGPYIYN

-1585 GHYIDVAHKSYANE
+1585 GHYIDVTHKSYANE
-1599 KQKQMYE
+1599 KQKRMYE
-1606 DNMNGRPTAIDK
+1606 DNRPTVIDR
-1618 MNATLNRLKED
+1618 MNHTLNRLKED

-1697 LMRQSFEGDIDA
+1697 LMRQAFEGDIDA
-1709 IQKPDNMPNEVFE
+1709 IQKPDNMSNEVFE

-1727 AKSLKEYFDNNGE
+1727 AKSLKEYFETNGE

-1765 TYNKYTGE
+1765 TYNKHTGE

-1857 VNVKYQPSEFMQGTT
+1857 VNITYQPSEFMQGTII
-1872 VSTPKVDNNT
+1872 STPKTDNNT
-1882 IPASNVKTLELSDT
+1882 IPASNVKTLELSSS
-1896 KKVKVDISTLPTVT
+1896 KKVKVDISTLPVVT

-1916 IKAYVEEVK
+1916 VKAYIEEVK

-1947 EVAYMNGRREL
+1947 EVTYMNGRREL
-1958 LNSEELEEN
+1958 LTDKQLEESKN
-1967 KKTWAS
+1967 TWAS
-1973 TIQANKVVFIQAG
+1973 TIQANKGAFIQAG
-1986 LVNAKPQE
+1986 LVNSKPQE
-1994 ETKSKIQN
+1994 ETKPEIKI
-2002 KGFNNYQ
+2002 
-2009 YDTEMSIN
+2009 
-2017 YDDFSVHSTLDRIV
+2017 
-2031 GHTAIYKDKNG
+2031 
-2042 NDVIILAASS
+2042 
-2052 DNSYIGI
+2052 
-2059 FKDNTG
+2059 
-2065 NWSIKMENKD
+2065 
-2075 GNKNFKAQLKEAFD
+2075 
-2089 LLPVGAKIYEHTS
+2089 
-2102 ISVDGLRIFAQQLN
+2102 
-2116 HGFSLSN
+2116 
-2123 ETYEVK
+2123 EVK
-2129 VNAGDKANIFG
+2129 LDNA
-2140 VNDNSDMP
+2140 
-2148 LLGQGVKPM
+2148 
-2157 KEVRQILKPYL
+2157 
-2168 DKFGVSTRD
+2168 
-2177 VFSEKDAKSGENII
+2177 
-2191 GISNM
+2191 
-2196 PMLVKTSSQLET
+2196 
-2208 KPEVNTKY
+2208 
-2216 DTNNVFIGGEF
+2216 
-2227 GTGTINITN
+2227 
-2236 DWIGVSEDPRVWSKD
+2236 
-2251 KTVPVFSEVKM
+2251 
-2262 KDGSTVTIISYR
+2262 
-2274 NAEKFGNNRGTNGI
+2274 
-2288 IINVKGTLTDSNK
+2288 
-2301 EYIKNTLI
+2301 
-2309 NTDFSN
+2309 
-2315 SKEKLTKQI
+2315 
-2324 LEILNNSNTK
+2324 
-2334 TVTPVTTP
+2334 TP
-2342 TGPQSVEEDLLKA
+2342 TGVQSAEEDLLKA

-2360 TYNKEAPDGTLGEE
+2360 TYNKEAPDGTLGKE
-2374 EIKPRTDVEEQ
+2374 EIKPRTDNEEQ

-2406 ELSNNTIELLRLMNI
+2406 ELSDDTRELLKLMNM
-2421 NEDTWNKMLPKQRE
+2421 NETDWNNMLPKQRE

>member
-1 MVQIKKQK
+1 MVKLKTQK

-20 WRQLQQQNNAIQ
+20 WRQLQQQNAAIQ
-32 SGYDPEVAQY
+32 SGVSPEAIEY
-42 LQELNIKRPLRHM
+42 LNKINESTPLRHM
-55 MNPEEA
+55 INPIET
-61 APHVVQSPLYNTNT
+61 APHIVQSPLYNTDT
-75 KLGESMFDED
+75 KLGESMFDKD
-85 VYSPEQFQDA
+85 VYSLGEFRDA

-109 GAGIAKGAVLAGT
+109 GSGIAKGAVLAGT

-134 GAKAIEEGRVGAL
+134 GTKAIENGDISKL

-158 INDWSEKE
+158 INDWSERE
-166 MPNYYT
+166 LPNYYT
-172 QQEQDASIWD
+172 SQEQDASIWD

-211 AGAIKGLGR
+211 AGAIRGLGR
-220 LAMTGAKNLGATIST
+220 LAMAGAKNLGATIST

-275 SSDLLNQHNERLKSI
+275 ASDLLNQHNERLKSI

-295 GTELYNTLIAQE
+295 GTEIYNNLVAQE

-321 RVHMGNVDLA
+321 RIHMGNVDLA

-344 FGKMYGRGFKTARRA
+344 FGKMYSRGFKTARRA
-359 QQIEN
+359 QQIED
-364 NIGGRGITGTLGHYA
+364 NIGGRGITGTLGKYA
-379 PETTKKEIYTAALK
+379 PKTTKSEIYTAALK
-393 SPISEGMEEVNQQL
+393 NPISEGMEEVNQQL

-419 VDNYYKTLTDPNNR
+419 VDNYYKALTDPNNR

-528 GYVRHQGFQR
+528 GYVRHQGFQK

-569 VGKLDDLVEM
+569 VGRLDDLVEM
-579 INQGLS
+579 INQGLG

-607 QVNQLTE
+607 QINQLTE
-614 QLNANQQAQANTND
+614 QLNANQQAQENTDD

-699 NDSLSDEQLNDL
+699 NNTLSDEQLNEL
-711 IYLKSSLSDWKDR
+711 IYLKSSLNDWKER
-724 GTSIRDKNKD
+724 GSSIRDNNKNTI
-734 VVSKIIKQLTD
+734 SKIIKQLTD

-760 KDAKEYNR
+760 KDAKEYNS

-781 VLEIF
+781 VLELF
-786 NNSENPDLLISNEG
+786 NNSENPDLLISDKSL
-800 INVKALK
+800 NVKALK

-821 NRFSKDLND
+821 NRFSKDLDD

-853 KIDEAHA
+853 KIDEAHT

-902 ASILTSNNTEL
+902 ASILTNNNTEL

-937 DDDKEKL
+937 DEDKVIL
-944 KAYAQK
+944 KAYAQE

-987 MVTAIKD
+987 MIAAIKD

-1003 NKEVTPEQSKF
+1003 NKEVEHSKF

-1020 ERTGADDNSTAPV
+1020 EKTGADDNSTAPV
-1033 QEKQDVLSPLRTAT
+1033 QEKQDVLSSLRTAT
-1047 ENINRPDAKNFWD
+1047 ERINKPNAKNFWD
-1060 KANKIIDNYNSNKAT
+1060 IIDNYNSNKAT

-1093 VDAKTRDN
+1093 VDAKTRDI

-1121 ERQEDT
+1121 KRQEE
-1127 NNLTELKTDVENV
+1127 NNIIVELEKETENTEKT
-1140 EKSAEKYYYKPA
+1140 EKATEKYYYKSA

-1158 NTFTNFDIANPN
+1158 NTFTNFDVANPN

-1199 LKYEKIGDYDEVVM
+1199 LKYEKIGNYDEVVI

-1251 LNVSKIMLGQFKYTE
+1251 LNVSKIMLGQFKYTK
-1266 DQTRPI
+1266 DKTRPI
-1272 KDLMNGTPIQLGIV
+1272 KDLMNGAPIQLGIV

-1296 LDTEKPYNRSQADG
+1296 LNTEKPYNRSQADG

-1326 PVRVKHFNKE
+1326 PIRVKHFNQE
-1336 EFDLSTLKDTNNSR
+1336 EFDLSKLKDTNNSR

-1371 ELFIDLCQQLY
+1371 ELFLDLCQQLY

-1414 ENNTGSF
+1414 ENN
-1421 QLDATGKMIGSAA
+1421 
-1434 TQADPTHVYNEI
+1434 THVYNEI

-1475 DDILYTHLTDTQMTN
+1475 DDILYTHLVDTQMTN

-1504 KDAINPKGTFSPVGN
+1504 KDAINPKGTFSPTGN
-1519 KEGTKVTL
+1519 KEGIKVVL
-1527 RNGTTYF
+1527 GKNTYF

-1542 SSESVVSPKKNIA
+1542 SSESVVVPKRA

-1564 YELNGSAINGPYIYN
+1564 YELNGSAVNGPFIYN
-1579 GITKVN
+1579 GITKIN
-1585 GHYIDVAHKSYANE
+1585 GHYIDVIHKSNANE

-1606 DNMNGRPTAIDK
+1606 DNMNNRPTIIDR
-1618 MNATLNRLKED
+1618 MNTTLNRLKED

-1666 GVHNVIGES
+1666 GVHNIIGES
-1675 WKRDENQTP
+1675 WKRDENQTS

-1697 LMRQSFEGDIDA
+1697 LMRQAFEGDVDS
-1709 IQKPDNMPNEVFE
+1709 IQKPDNMSNEVFE

-1727 AKSLKEYFDNNGE
+1727 AKSLKEYFDTNGE

-1765 TYNKYTGE
+1765 TYNKHTGE

-1792 LDTHYTTVWHNRQI
+1792 LDTHYTTVWHNKQI

-1839 LIINYNDKGVTAF
+1839 LIINYNDKGITAF

-1857 VNVKYQPSEFMQGTT
+1857 VDVDYQSSEFMQGTT

-1882 IPASNVKTLELSDT
+1882 IPASNVKTLELHNS
-1896 KKVKVDISTLPTVT
+1896 KVKVDISTLPVVT

-1916 IKAYVEEVK
+1916 IKAYIEEVK

-1947 EVAYMNGRREL
+1947 EVTYMNGRRESL
-1958 LNSEELEEN
+1958 TSEELEEN

-1973 TIQANKVVFIQAG
+1973 TIQANKDAFIQAG

-1994 ETKSKIQN
+1994 ETKSEIKSEVN
-2002 KGFNNYQ
+2002 
-2009 YDTEMSIN
+2009 IN
-2017 YDDFSVHSTLDRIV
+2017 YDI
-2031 GHTAIYKDKNG
+2031 
-2042 NDVIILAASS
+2042 
-2052 DNSYIGI
+2052 
-2059 FKDNTG
+2059 
-2065 NWSIKMENKD
+2065 
-2075 GNKNFKAQLKEAFD
+2075 
-2089 LLPVGAKIYEHTS
+2089 
-2102 ISVDGLRIFAQQLN
+2102 
-2116 HGFSLSN
+2116 
-2123 ETYEVK
+2123 
-2129 VNAGDKANIFG
+2129 
-2140 VNDNSDMP
+2140 
-2148 LLGQGVKPM
+2148 
-2157 KEVRQILKPYL
+2157 
-2168 DKFGVSTRD
+2168 
-2177 VFSEKDAKSGENII
+2177 
-2191 GISNM
+2191 
-2196 PMLVKTSSQLET
+2196 
-2208 KPEVNTKY
+2208 
-2216 DTNNVFIGGEF
+2216 NNVFIGGEF

-2236 DWIGVSEDPRVWSKD
+2236 GWVGVSEDPRIWSKD

-2262 KDGSTVTIISYR
+2262 KDGSVVTIISYR
-2274 NAEKFGNNRGTNGI
+2274 NGEKFGNNRGTNGI
-2288 IINVKGTLTDSNK
+2288 IINIKGKLTDSNK

-2315 SKEKLTKQI
+2315 SKKELTKQV
-2324 LEILNNSNTK
+2324 LDILNNSNTK
-2334 TVTPVTTP
+2334 TVTPATSINVVDTSKATIIIGESDTTP
-2342 TGPQSVEEDLLKA
+2342 TGPQNAEEDLLKA

-2374 EIKPRTDVEEQ
+2374 EIKPRIDVEEQ
-2385 TGRNADGNITV
+2385 TGRNADNNIVV

-2406 ELSNNTIELLRLMNI
+2406 KLSDDTRDLLRLKNI

>member
-42 LQELNIKRPLRHM
+42 LQELDIKRPLRHM

-85 VYSPEQFQDA
+85 VYSPEQFQNA
-95 ADVRAENQPWYSQL
+95 TDVRAENQPWYAQL

-134 GAKAIEEGRVGAL
+134 GAKAIGDGDVSKL

-158 INDWSEKE
+158 INDWSERE
-166 MPNYYT
+166 LPNYYT
-172 QQEQDASIWD
+172 SQEQDASIWD

-246 ASILGSFTSAVNE
+246 ASILGSFSSAVNE

-295 GTELYNTLIAQE
+295 GTEMYNNLVAQE

-321 RVHMGNVDLA
+321 RIHMGNVDLA

-359 QQIEN
+359 QQIED
-364 NIGGRGITGTLGHYA
+364 NIGGKGITGTLGKYV
-379 PETTKKEIYTAALK
+379 PKTTKSEIYTAALK
-393 SPISEGMEEVNQQL
+393 NPISEGMEEVNQQL

-485 PITIEGGILGE
+485 PITIEGGILEE

-528 GYVRHQGFQR
+528 GYVRHQGFQK

-579 INQGLS
+579 INQGLGN
-585 DTSSENIESI
+585 TSSENIESI

-628 ASELVRLKQEEVDIQ
+628 ASELTRLKQEEVDIQ

-659 ENGNKLSDEEIA
+659 ENGNKLSDEEIT

-686 EYKQIKNDLIEAS
+686 EYKQTKNDLIEAS
-699 NDSLSDEQLNDL
+699 NNTLSDEQSNEL
-711 IYLKSSLSDWKDR
+711 IYLKSSLNDWKER
-724 GTSIRDKNKD
+724 GSSIRDNNKNTI
-734 VVSKIIKQLTD
+734 SKIIKQLTD

-753 NSRLTSE
+753 NTKLTSE
-760 KDAKEYNR
+760 KDAKEYNS
-768 NKRKLEDIENTIK
+768 NKRKLDDIENTIK
-781 VLEIF
+781 VLELF
-786 NNSENPDLLISNEG
+786 NNSENPDLLISDKSL
-800 INVKALK
+800 NVKSLK

-821 NRFSKDLND
+821 NRFDKDLND

-872 LDVRRILDKVSN
+872 LDVRRILDKISN

-902 ASILTSNNTEL
+902 ASILTNNNTEL

-937 DDDKEKL
+937 DEDKAQL
-944 KAYAQK
+944 KTYTQE

-980 TQQLNNA
+980 TQQLNNVMIA
-987 MVTAIKD
+987 AIKD

-1003 NKEVTPEQSKF
+1003 NKEVKHSKF

-1020 ERTGADDNSTAPV
+1020 EKTGADDNSTAPV
-1033 QEKQDVLSPLRTAT
+1033 QEKHDVLSSLRIAT
-1047 ENINRPDAKNFWD
+1047 EKINKPNAKNFWD
-1060 KANKIIDNYNSNKAT
+1060 KANKIIDNYNNNKAT

-1093 VDAKTRDN
+1093 VDAKTIDN

-1121 ERQEDT
+1121 ERQENT

-1199 LKYEKIGDYDEVVM
+1199 LKHEKIGNYDEVVM

-1286 SNRELITNTD
+1286 SNRELITNKD
-1296 LDTEKPYNRSQADG
+1296 LTTEKPYNRSQADG

-1326 PVRVKHFNKE
+1326 PIRVKHFNEE
-1336 EFDLSTLKDTNNSR
+1336 EFDLNKLKDTNNSR

-1401 LKGGPQGT
+1401 LKGGPQGI

-1421 QLDATGKMIGSAA
+1421 TLNVDGSIGGSAA
-1434 TQADPTHVYNEI
+1434 THTDPTHVYTEI

-1475 DDILYTHLTDTQMTN
+1475 DDILYTHLVDTQMTN

-1519 KEGTKVTL
+1519 KEGTKVVL
-1527 RNGTTYF
+1527 GKNTYF

-1542 SSESVVSPKKNIA
+1542 SSESIVVPKRA

-1564 YELNGSAINGPYIYN
+1564 YELNGSAVNSPFIYN

-1585 GHYIDVAHKSYANE
+1585 GHYIDVIHKSYCNE
-1599 KQKQMYE
+1599 KQKKMYE
-1606 DNMNGRPTAIDK
+1606 DNMNNRPTTIDK

-1646 GREGHIYQI
+1646 GKEGHIYQI

-1666 GVHNVIGES
+1666 GVHNIIGES
-1675 WKRDENQTP
+1675 WQRDENQTS

-1709 IQKPDNMPNEVFE
+1709 IQKPDNMSNEVFE

-1727 AKSLKEYFDNNGE
+1727 AKSLKEYFDTNGE

-1821 DLFTSRYGTPIAN
+1821 DLFTSRYGTPVVN

-1839 LIINYNDKGVTAF
+1839 LIINYNDKGITAF

-1857 VNVKYQPSEFMQGTT
+1857 VNVNYQPSEFMQGTT
-1872 VSTPKVDNNT
+1872 VSTPKVNNNT
-1882 IPASNVKTLELSDT
+1882 IPASNVKTLELHNS
-1896 KKVKVDISTLPTVT
+1896 KVKVDISTLPVVT

-1916 IKAYVEEVK
+1916 IKAYIEEVK
-1925 SVNNSTKKVTTFYS
+1925 SVNNSTKEVTTFYS
-1939 PYMVFPNG
+1939 PYIVFTNG
-1947 EVAYMNGRREL
+1947 EVTYMNGRREL
-1958 LNSEELEEN
+1958 LNSKELEEN

-1973 TIQANKVVFIQAG
+1973 TIQANKDIFIQAG

-1994 ETKSKIQN
+1994 ETKPEK
-2002 KGFNNYQ
+2002 
-2009 YDTEMSIN
+2009 T
-2017 YDDFSVHSTLDRIV
+2017 T
-2031 GHTAIYKDKNG
+2031 T
-2042 NDVIILAASS
+2042 
-2052 DNSYIGI
+2052 
-2059 FKDNTG
+2059 
-2065 NWSIKMENKD
+2065 
-2075 GNKNFKAQLKEAFD
+2075 
-2089 LLPVGAKIYEHTS
+2089 PVT
-2102 ISVDGLRIFAQQLN
+2102 
-2116 HGFSLSN
+2116 
-2123 ETYEVK
+2123 
-2129 VNAGDKANIFG
+2129 
-2140 VNDNSDMP
+2140 P
-2148 LLGQGVKPM
+2148 
-2157 KEVRQILKPYL
+2157 
-2168 DKFGVSTRD
+2168 
-2177 VFSEKDAKSGENII
+2177 
-2191 GISNM
+2191 
-2196 PMLVKTSSQLET
+2196 
-2208 KPEVNTKY
+2208 
-2216 DTNNVFIGGEF
+2216 
-2227 GTGTINITN
+2227 
-2236 DWIGVSEDPRVWSKD
+2236 
-2251 KTVPVFSEVKM
+2251 
-2262 KDGSTVTIISYR
+2262 
-2274 NAEKFGNNRGTNGI
+2274 
-2288 IINVKGTLTDSNK
+2288 INVVDN
-2301 EYIKNTLI
+2301 
-2309 NTDFSN
+2309 
-2315 SKEKLTKQI
+2315 
-2324 LEILNNSNTK
+2324 
-2334 TVTPVTTP
+2334 TTP
-2342 TGPQSVEEDLLKA
+2342 TGSQSAEEDLLKA

-2360 TYNKEAPDGTLGEE
+2360 TYNKEAPDGTLGKE

-2385 TGRNADGNITV
+2385 TGRNADNNIVV

-2406 ELSNNTIELLRLMNI
+2406 ELSNDTRELLSLKNMN
-2421 NEDTWNKMLPKQRE
+2421 ETDWNNMLPKQRE

>member
-1 MVQIKKQK
+1 MVKLKTQK

-32 SGYDPEVAQY
+32 SGVSPEAIEY
-42 LQELNIKRPLRHM
+42 LNKINESTPLRHM
-55 MNPEEA
+55 INPIET
-61 APHVVQSPLYNTNT
+61 APHVVQSPLYNTDT
-75 KLGESMFDED
+75 KLGESMFDKD
-85 VYSPEQFQDA
+85 VYSLGEFRDA
-95 ADVRAENQPWYSQL
+95 ADVRAENQPWYAQL
-109 GAGIAKGAVLAGT
+109 GAGIAKGAVLTGT

-134 GAKAIEEGRVGAL
+134 GAKAIEDGDVSNL

-158 INDWSEKE
+158 INDWSERE
-166 MPNYYT
+166 LPNYYT
-172 QQEQDASIWD
+172 SQEQDASIWD

-197 LGFTVGAFYSGGLE
+197 LGFTVGAFYSGGLA
-211 AGAIKGLGR
+211 AGAIRGLGR

-295 GTELYNTLIAQE
+295 GTEMYNNLVAQE

-359 QQIEN
+359 QQIEE
-364 NIGGRGITGTLGHYA
+364 NIGGRGITGTLGKYA
-379 PETTKKEIYTAALK
+379 PKTTKSEIYTAALK
-393 SPISEGMEEVNQQL
+393 NPISEGMEEVNQQL

-419 VDNYYKTLTDPNNR
+419 VDNYYKALTDPNNR

-485 PITIEGGILGE
+485 PITIEGGIVGE
-496 YRDVTQRIAREQA
+496 YRDITQRIAREQA

-528 GYVRHQGFQR
+528 GYVRHQGFQK

-556 NAQLISD
+556 NSQLTSD

-579 INQGLS
+579 INQGLG
-585 DTSSENIESI
+585 DTSNENIESI

-614 QLNANQQAQANTND
+614 QLNANQQAQVNTND

-659 ENGNKLSDEEIA
+659 ENGNKLSDEEIT
-671 NQMNKAKTEFLDKIN
+671 NQMNKAKTEFLNKIE
-686 EYKQIKNDLIEAS
+686 EYKKIKNDLIESS

-711 IYLKSSLSDWKDR
+711 IYLKSSLNDWKER
-724 GTSIRDKNKD
+724 GSSIRDNNKSTI
-734 VVSKIIKQLTD
+734 SKIIKQLTD

-753 NSRLTSE
+753 NTKLTSE
-760 KDAKEYNR
+760 KDAKEYNS

-781 VLEIF
+781 VLELF
-786 NNSENPDLLISNEG
+786 NNSENPDLLISDKSL
-800 INVKALK
+800 NVKSLK

-853 KIDEAHA
+853 KIDEAHE

-865 NQRKQKD
+865 NRQKQKD

-902 ASILTSNNTEL
+902 ASILTNNNTEL

-937 DDDKEKL
+937 DEDKAQL
-944 KAYAQK
+944 KTYAQE

-987 MVTAIKD
+987 MVSAIKD
-994 MSEKQSIPD
+994 MSDKQSIPD
-1003 NKEVTPEQSKF
+1003 DKEVEHSKF

-1020 ERTGADDNSTAPV
+1020 EKTGADDNSTAPV
-1033 QEKQDVLSPLRTAT
+1033 QEKQDILSPLRTVT
-1047 ENINRPDAKNFWD
+1047 ENINRPNAKNFWD
-1060 KANKIIDNYNSNKAT
+1060 KVNKIIDNYNSNKAT

-1093 VDAKTRDN
+1093 VDAKTRDT

-1121 ERQEDT
+1121 ERQENT

-1199 LKYEKIGDYDEVVM
+1199 LKHEKIGNYDEVVM

-1222 LPSTATAIKGNY
+1222 LPSTATAIQGNY

-1272 KDLMNGTPIQLGIV
+1272 KDLMNGAPIQLGIV
-1286 SNRELITNTD
+1286 SNRELITNKD
-1296 LDTEKPYNRSQADG
+1296 LTTEKPYNRSQADG

-1326 PVRVKHFNKE
+1326 PIRVKHFNQE
-1336 EFDLSTLKDTNNSR
+1336 EFDLSKLKDTNNSR
-1350 AREIHRIIDELS
+1350 ARAIHRIIDELS

-1421 QLDATGKMIGSAA
+1421 ILNVDGSIGGSAA
-1434 TQADPTHVYNEI
+1434 TQTDPIHVYNEI

-1475 DDILYTHLTDTQMTN
+1475 DDILYTHLVDTQMTN

-1504 KDAINPKGTFSPVGN
+1504 KDAINPKGTFSPTGN

-1527 RNGTTYF
+1527 GKNTYF

-1542 SSESVVSPKKNIA
+1542 SSESVVVPKRA

-1564 YELNGSAINGPYIYN
+1564 YELNGSAVNGPYIYN

-1585 GHYIDVAHKSYANE
+1585 GHYIDVTHKSYANE

-1606 DNMNGRPTAIDK
+1606 DNMNNRPTAIDR
-1618 MNATLNRLKED
+1618 MNHTLNRLKED

-1709 IQKPDNMPNEVFE
+1709 IQKPDNMSNEVFE

-1765 TYNKYTGE
+1765 TYNKHTGE

-1778 FKTSK
+1778 FKTAK

-1821 DLFTSRYGTPIAN
+1821 DLFTSRYGTPVVN

-1857 VNVKYQPSEFMQGTT
+1857 VNITYQPSEFMQGTT

-1882 IPASNVKTLELSDT
+1882 IPASNVKTLELHNS
-1896 KKVKVDISTLPTVT
+1896 KVKVDISTLPVVT

-1916 IKAYVEEVK
+1916 VKAYIEEVK
-1925 SVNNSTKKVTTFYS
+1925 STNNSTKKITTFYS

-1947 EVAYMNGRREL
+1947 EVTYMNGRREL
-1958 LNSEELEEN
+1958 LTDKQLEES
-1967 KKTWAS
+1967 KSTWAS
-1973 TIQANKVVFIQAG
+1973 TIQVNKAAFIQAG

-1994 ETKSKIQN
+1994 ETKP
-2002 KGFNNYQ
+2002 
-2009 YDTEMSIN
+2009 
-2017 YDDFSVHSTLDRIV
+2017 
-2031 GHTAIYKDKNG
+2031 
-2042 NDVIILAASS
+2042 
-2052 DNSYIGI
+2052 
-2059 FKDNTG
+2059 
-2065 NWSIKMENKD
+2065 
-2075 GNKNFKAQLKEAFD
+2075 EA
-2089 LLPVGAKIYEHTS
+2089 KS
-2102 ISVDGLRIFAQQLN
+2102 
-2116 HGFSLSN
+2116 
-2123 ETYEVK
+2123 EVK
-2129 VNAGDKANIFG
+2129 IN
-2140 VNDNSDMP
+2140 
-2148 LLGQGVKPM
+2148 
-2157 KEVRQILKPYL
+2157 
-2168 DKFGVSTRD
+2168 
-2177 VFSEKDAKSGENII
+2177 
-2191 GISNM
+2191 
-2196 PMLVKTSSQLET
+2196 
-2208 KPEVNTKY
+2208 Y

-2227 GTGTINITN
+2227 GTGTINIT
-2236 DWIGVSEDPRVWSKD
+2236 DGWRGVSEDPRVWSKD

-2262 KDGSTVTIISYR
+2262 KDGSIVTIISYR

-2288 IINVKGTLTDSNK
+2288 IINIKGTLTDSSK

-2315 SKEKLTKQI
+2315 SKDELTKQV
-2324 LEILNNSNTK
+2324 LDILNDSNTK
-2334 TVTPVTTP
+2334 TVTSVTTPINIVDNTKSNVTP
-2342 TGPQSVEEDLLKA
+2342 TGPQSAEEDLLKA

-2360 TYNKEAPDGTLGEE
+2360 TYNKEAPDGTLGKE

-2385 TGRNADGNITV
+2385 TGRNADGNIVV

-2406 ELSNNTIELLRLMNI
+2406 ELSNDTRELLALMNM
-2421 NEDTWNKMLPKQRE
+2421 NETDWNNMLPKQRE

>member
-1 MVQIKKQK
+1 MVKLKTQK

-32 SGYDPEVAQY
+32 SGVSPEAIEY
-42 LQELNIKRPLRHM
+42 LNKINESTPLRHM
-55 MNPEEA
+55 INPIET

-75 KLGESMFDED
+75 KLGESMFDKD
-85 VYSPEQFQDA
+85 VYSLGEFQDA
-95 ADVRAENQPWYSQL
+95 ADVRAENQPWYAQL

-134 GAKAIEEGRVGAL
+134 GAKAIEDGDISKL

-158 INDWSEKE
+158 VNDWSERE
-166 MPNYYT
+166 IPNYYT
-172 QQEQDASIWD
+172 SQEQDASIWD

-220 LAMTGAKNLGATIST
+220 LAMAGAKNLGATIST

-295 GTELYNTLIAQE
+295 GTEMYNNLVAQE

-359 QQIEN
+359 QQIED
-364 NIGGRGITGTLGHYA
+364 NIGGKGIIGTLGKYT
-379 PETTKKEIYTAALK
+379 PKTTKSEIYTAALK

-419 VDNYYKTLTDPNNR
+419 VDNYYKALTDPNNR

-478 KEGKFQS
+478 NEGKFQS
-485 PITIEGGILGE
+485 PITIEGGIVGE

-509 IADKLNERVNSP
+509 IADRLNERVNSP

-528 GYVRHQGFQR
+528 GYVRHQGFQK

-569 VGKLDDLVEM
+569 VGRLDDLVEM
-579 INQGLS
+579 INQGLG

-614 QLNANQQAQANTND
+614 QLNVNQQAQANTND

-686 EYKQIKNDLIEAS
+686 EYKQTKNDLIEAS
-699 NDSLSDEQLNDL
+699 NNTLSDEQLNEL
-711 IYLKSSLSDWKDR
+711 IYLKSSLNDWRER
-724 GTSIRDKNKD
+724 GSSIRDNNKNTI
-734 VVSKIIKQLTD
+734 SKIIKQLTD

-753 NSRLTSE
+753 NTKLISE
-760 KDAKEYNR
+760 KDIKEYNS
-768 NKRKLEDIENTIK
+768 NKRKLDDIENTIK
-781 VLEIF
+781 VLELF
-786 NNSENPDLLISNEG
+786 NNSENPDLLISDKSL
-800 INVKALK
+800 NVKALK

-821 NRFSKDLND
+821 TRFDKDLND

-872 LDVRRILDKVSN
+872 LDVRRVLDKVNN

-895 KEENIED
+895 NDEHISD
-902 ASILTSNNTEL
+902 PSILTNNNTEL

-937 DDDKEKL
+937 DEDKAQL
-944 KAYAQK
+944 KTYAQE

-987 MVTAIKD
+987 MIAAIKD
-994 MSEKQSIPD
+994 MSNKQSIPD
-1003 NKEVTPEQSKF
+1003 NKEVEHSKF

-1020 ERTGADDNSTAPV
+1020 EKTGADDNSTAPV
-1033 QEKQDVLSPLRTAT
+1033 QEKQDILSPLRTAT
-1047 ENINRPDAKNFWD
+1047 ERINRPNAKNFWD
-1060 KANKIIDNYNSNKAT
+1060 KANKIIDNYNNNKAT
-1075 YEEVRKAIE
+1075 YEDVRKAIE

-1093 VDAKTRDN
+1093 VDSKTRDN

-1158 NTFTNFDIANPN
+1158 NTFTNFDVANPN

-1199 LKYEKIGDYDEVVM
+1199 LKYEKIGNYDEVVM

-1272 KDLMNGTPIQLGIV
+1272 KDLMNGAPIQLGVV
-1286 SNRELITNTD
+1286 SNRELITNKD
-1296 LDTEKPYNRSQADG
+1296 LNTEKPYNRSQADG

-1326 PVRVKHFNKE
+1326 PIRVKHFNKE

-1421 QLDATGKMIGSAA
+1421 QLDVTGKMIGSAA
-1434 TQADPTHVYNEI
+1434 TQTDPTHVYNEI

-1475 DDILYTHLTDTQMTN
+1475 DNILYTHLTDTQMTN

-1519 KEGTKVTL
+1519 KEGIKVL
-1527 RNGTTYF
+1527 LGKNSYF

-1542 SSESVVSPKKNIA
+1542 SSESVVVPKRA

-1564 YELNGSAINGPYIYN
+1564 YELNDNAVNGPYIYN

-1585 GHYIDVAHKSYANE
+1585 GHYIDVIHKSYATE

-1606 DNMNGRPTAIDK
+1606 DNMNNRPTVIDR
-1618 MNATLNRLKED
+1618 MNHTLNRLKED

-1640 PDNTIE
+1640 PDNVIE

-1675 WKRDENQTP
+1675 WKKDEHQTP

-1697 LMRQSFEGDIDA
+1697 LMRQAFEGDIDA
-1709 IQKPDNMPNEVFE
+1709 IQKPDNMSNEVFE

-1727 AKSLKEYFDNNGE
+1727 AKSLKEYFETNGE

-1765 TYNKYTGE
+1765 TYNKHTGE

-1821 DLFTSRYGTPIAN
+1821 DLFTSRYNTPIAN

-1839 LIINYNDKGVTAF
+1839 LIINYNDKGITAF

-1857 VNVKYQPSEFMQGTT
+1857 VNVKYQPSEFMQGATI
-1872 VSTPKVDNNT
+1872 STPKVDNNT
-1882 IPASNVKTLELSDT
+1882 IPASNIKTLELHNS
-1896 KKVKVDISTLPTVT
+1896 KVKVDISTLPVVT

-1916 IKAYVEEVK
+1916 IKAYIEEVK

-1947 EVAYMNGRREL
+1947 DVTYMNGRREL
-1958 LNSEELEEN
+1958 LTDKQLEEN
-1967 KKTWAS
+1967 KSTWAS
-1973 TIQANKVVFIQAG
+1973 TIQANKDTFIQAG

-1994 ETKSKIQN
+1994 ETKPTVQN

-2009 YDTEMSIN
+2009 YDTEMTVYGN
-2017 YDDFSVHSTLDRIV
+2017 TSTLDRIE
-2031 GHTAIYKDKNG
+2031 GNTAIYKNENG
-2042 NDVIILAASS
+2042 NDSIILAASS

-2089 LLPVGAKIYEHTS
+2089 LLPIGAKIYEHTS
-2102 ISVDGLRIFAQQLN
+2102 ISVDGLRVFAQQLN

-2123 ETYEVK
+2123 DTYEVK

-2140 VNDNSDMP
+2140 VNNNSDMP
-2148 LLGQGVKPM
+2148 LLGQGVKSM

-2177 VFSEKDAKSGENII
+2177 VFSEEGVI

-2196 PMLVKTSSQLET
+2196 PMLVKTDSQSEI
-2208 KPEVNTKY
+2208 KPEVKP
-2216 DTNNVFIGGEF
+2216 DT
-2227 GTGTINITN
+2227 
-2236 DWIGVSEDPRVWSKD
+2236 
-2251 KTVPVFSEVKM
+2251 
-2262 KDGSTVTIISYR
+2262 
-2274 NAEKFGNNRGTNGI
+2274 
-2288 IINVKGTLTDSNK
+2288 TL
-2301 EYIKNTLI
+2301 
-2309 NTDFSN
+2309 
-2315 SKEKLTKQI
+2315 
-2324 LEILNNSNTK
+2324 
-2334 TVTPVTTP
+2334 
-2342 TGPQSVEEDLLKA
+2342 TGPQSAEEDLLKA

-2374 EIKPRTDVEEQ
+2374 EIKPRTDNEEQ
-2385 TGRNADGNITV
+2385 TGRNTDSNIVV
-2396 DNPEALKKWN
+2396 DNPEAVKKWN
-2406 ELSNNTIELLRLMNI
+2406 ELSDDIRELLKLMNM
-2421 NEDTWNKMLPKQRE
+2421 NETDWNNMLPKQRE

>member
-1 MVQIKKQK
+1 MVKLKTQK

-20 WRQLQQQNNAIQ
+20 WRQLQQQNAAIQ
-32 SGYDPEVAQY
+32 SGVSPEAIEY
-42 LQELNIKRPLRHM
+42 LNKINESTPLRHM
-55 MNPEEA
+55 INPIET
-61 APHVVQSPLYNTNT
+61 APHIVQSPLYNTDT
-75 KLGESMFDED
+75 KLGESMFDKD
-85 VYSPEQFQDA
+85 VYSLGEFRDA

-134 GAKAIEEGRVGAL
+134 GAKAIEDRDVSKL

-158 INDWSEKE
+158 INDWSERE
-166 MPNYYT
+166 LPNYYT
-172 QQEQDASIWD
+172 SQEQDASIWD

-211 AGAIKGLGR
+211 AGAIRGLGR
-220 LAMTGAKNLGATIST
+220 LAMAGAKNLGATIST

-275 SSDLLNQHNERLKSI
+275 ASDLLNQHNERLKSI

-295 GTELYNTLIAQE
+295 GTEIYNNLVAQE

-321 RVHMGNVDLA
+321 RIHMGNVDLA

-359 QQIEN
+359 QQIED
-364 NIGGRGITGTLGHYA
+364 NIGGRGITGTLGKYA
-379 PETTKKEIYTAALK
+379 PKTTKSEIYTTALK
-393 SPISEGMEEVNQQL
+393 NPISEGMEEVNQQL

-419 VDNYYKTLTDPNNR
+419 VDNYYKALTDPNNR

-464 MTGAMGMPRFRSFT
+464 MTGAIGMPRFRSFT

-485 PITIEGGILGE
+485 PITIEGGIVGE

-528 GYVRHQGFQR
+528 GYVRHQGFQK

-569 VGKLDDLVEM
+569 VGRLDDLVEM
-579 INQGLS
+579 INQGLG

-614 QLNANQQAQANTND
+614 QLNANQQAQENTDD

-686 EYKQIKNDLIEAS
+686 EYKQTKNDLIEAS
-699 NDSLSDEQLNDL
+699 NNTLSDEQLNEL
-711 IYLKSSLSDWKDR
+711 IYLKSSLNDWKER
-724 GTSIRDKNKD
+724 GSSIRDNNKNTI
-734 VVSKIIKQLTD
+734 SKIIKQLTD

-760 KDAKEYNR
+760 KDTKEYNS

-781 VLEIF
+781 VLELF
-786 NNSENPDLLISNEG
+786 NNSENPDLLISDKSL
-800 INVKALK
+800 NVKALK

-821 NRFSKDLND
+821 NRFNKDLND

-853 KIDEAHA
+853 KIDEAHT

-865 NQRKQKD
+865 NRQKQKD

-902 ASILTSNNTEL
+902 ANILTNNNTEL

-937 DDDKEKL
+937 DEDKLRL
-944 KAYAQK
+944 KAYAQE

-987 MVTAIKD
+987 MIAAIKD

-1003 NKEVTPEQSKF
+1003 NKEVEHSKF

-1033 QEKQDVLSPLRTAT
+1033 QEKQDVLSSLRTAT
-1047 ENINRPDAKNFWD
+1047 ERINKPNAKNFWD

-1093 VDAKTRDN
+1093 VDTKTRDN

-1121 ERQEDT
+1121 KRQEE
-1127 NNLTELKTDVENV
+1127 NNIIVELEKETENTEKT
-1140 EKSAEKYYYKPA
+1140 EKATEKYYYKPA

-1158 NTFTNFDIANPN
+1158 NTFTNFDVANPN

-1199 LKYEKIGDYDEVVM
+1199 LKYEKIGNYDEVVM

-1222 LPSTATAIKGNY
+1222 LPSTATAVKGNY

-1239 VRERVIKGEEIK
+1239 VRERIIKGEEIK

-1272 KDLMNGTPIQLGIV
+1272 KDLMNGAPIQLGIV

-1296 LDTEKPYNRSQADG
+1296 LNTEKPYNRSQADG

-1326 PVRVKHFNKE
+1326 PIRVKHFNQE

-1387 HMNIFSYKGTIFLS
+1387 HMNIFSYKNTIFLS

-1421 QLDATGKMIGSAA
+1421 TLNVDGSIEGNAA
-1434 TQADPTHVYNEI
+1434 TQTDPTHVYNEI

-1475 DDILYTHLTDTQMTN
+1475 DDILYTHLVDTQMTN

-1519 KEGTKVTL
+1519 KEGIKVVL
-1527 RNGTTYF
+1527 GNNTYF

-1542 SSESVVSPKKNIA
+1542 NSESVVVPKKA

-1564 YELNGSAINGPYIYN
+1564 YELNGNAVNGPFIYN

-1585 GHYIDVAHKSYANE
+1585 GHYIDVIHKSYANE
-1599 KQKQMYE
+1599 KQQMYE
-1606 DNMNGRPTAIDK
+1606 DNMNNRPTVIDR
-1618 MNATLNRLKED
+1618 MNTTLNRLKED

-1646 GREGHIYQI
+1646 GREGHIYRI
-1655 LEDDGQYHEYE
+1655 LEEDGQYHEYE
-1666 GVHNVIGES
+1666 GVHNIIGES

-1684 NTLALQYGQEFDD
+1684 NILALQYGQEFDD
-1697 LMRQSFEGDIDA
+1697 LMRQAFEGDVDA
-1709 IQKPDNMPNEVFE
+1709 IQKPDNMSNEVFE

-1727 AKSLKEYFDNNGE
+1727 AKSLKEYFDTNGE

-1765 TYNKYTGE
+1765 TYNKHTGE

-1792 LDTHYTTVWHNRQI
+1792 LDTHYTTVWHNKQI

-1839 LIINYNDKGVTAF
+1839 LIINYNDKGITAF

-1857 VNVKYQPSEFMQGTT
+1857 VNVDYQPSEFMQGTT

-1882 IPASNVKTLELSDT
+1882 IPASNVKTLELHNS
-1896 KKVKVDISTLPTVT
+1896 KVKVDISTLPVVT

-1916 IKAYVEEVK
+1916 IKAYIEEVK

-1947 EVAYMNGRREL
+1947 EVTYMNGRREL
-1958 LNSEELEEN
+1958 LTDKQLEES
-1967 KKTWAS
+1967 KSTWAS
-1973 TIQANKVVFIQAG
+1973 TIQANKDAFIQAG

-1994 ETKSKIQN
+1994 ETK
-2002 KGFNNYQ
+2002 
-2009 YDTEMSIN
+2009 
-2017 YDDFSVHSTLDRIV
+2017 
-2031 GHTAIYKDKNG
+2031 
-2042 NDVIILAASS
+2042 
-2052 DNSYIGI
+2052 
-2059 FKDNTG
+2059 
-2065 NWSIKMENKD
+2065 
-2075 GNKNFKAQLKEAFD
+2075 
-2089 LLPVGAKIYEHTS
+2089 P
-2102 ISVDGLRIFAQQLN
+2102 
-2116 HGFSLSN
+2116 
-2123 ETYEVK
+2123 EVK
-2129 VNAGDKANIFG
+2129 I
-2140 VNDNSDMP
+2140 
-2148 LLGQGVKPM
+2148 
-2157 KEVRQILKPYL
+2157 EV
-2168 DKFGVSTRD
+2168 
-2177 VFSEKDAKSGENII
+2177 
-2191 GISNM
+2191 
-2196 PMLVKTSSQLET
+2196 
-2208 KPEVNTKY
+2208 KPEVNH
-2216 DTNNVFIGGEF
+2216 E
-2227 GTGTINITN
+2227 IT
-2236 DWIGVSEDPRVWSKD
+2236 
-2251 KTVPVFSEVKM
+2251 
-2262 KDGSTVTIISYR
+2262 
-2274 NAEKFGNNRGTNGI
+2274 
-2288 IINVKGTLTDSNK
+2288 TD
-2301 EYIKNTLI
+2301 
-2309 NTDFSN
+2309 
-2315 SKEKLTKQI
+2315 
-2324 LEILNNSNTK
+2324 
-2334 TVTPVTTP
+2334 TTP
-2342 TGPQSVEEDLLKA
+2342 TGPQNTEEDLLKA

-2360 TYNKEAPDGTLGEE
+2360 TYNKEAPDGTLGKE
-2374 EIKPRTDVEEQ
+2374 EIKPRTDIEEQ
-2385 TGRNADGNITV
+2385 TGKNADGNIVV

-2406 ELSNNTIELLRLMNI
+2406 ELSNDTRDLLRLMNI
-2421 NEDTWNKMLPKQRE
+2421 NETDWNKMLPKQRE

>member
-1 MVQIKKQK
+1 MVKLKIQK

-20 WRQLQQQNNAIQ
+20 WRQLQQQNAAIQ
-32 SGYDPEVAQY
+32 SGVSPEAIEY
-42 LQELNIKRPLRHM
+42 LNKINESTPLRHM
-55 MNPEEA
+55 INPIET
-61 APHVVQSPLYNTNT
+61 APHIVQSPLYNTDT
-75 KLGESMFDED
+75 KLGESMFDKD
-85 VYSPEQFQDA
+85 VYSLGEFRDA
-95 ADVRAENQPWYSQL
+95 VDVRAENQPWYSQL

-134 GAKAIEEGRVGAL
+134 GTKAIENGDVSKL

-158 INDWSEKE
+158 INDWSERE
-166 MPNYYT
+166 LPNYYT
-172 QQEQDASIWD
+172 SQEQDASIWD

-197 LGFTVGAFYSGGLE
+197 LGFTVGAFYSGSLE
-211 AGAIKGLGR
+211 AGAIRGLGR

-266 NSREYYKAV
+266 NSKEYYKAV
-275 SSDLLNQHNERLKSI
+275 ASDLLNQHNERLKSI

-295 GTELYNTLIAQE
+295 GTEMYNALVAQE

-344 FGKMYGRGFKTARRA
+344 FGKMYGRGFKTARRT
-359 QQIEN
+359 QQIED
-364 NIGGRGITGTLGHYA
+364 NIGGRGITGTLGKYA
-379 PETTKKEIYTAALK
+379 PKTTKSEIYTAALK
-393 SPISEGMEEVNQQL
+393 NPISEGMEEVNQQL

-419 VDNYYKTLTDPNNR
+419 VDNYYKALTDPNNR

-456 WEQFLVGA
+456 WEQFLVGS

-485 PITIEGGILGE
+485 PITIEGGIVGE

-528 GYVRHQGFQR
+528 GYVRHQGFQK

-569 VGKLDDLVEM
+569 VGRLDDLIEM
-579 INQGLS
+579 INQGLG

-628 ASELVRLKQEEVDIQ
+628 ASELTRLKQEEVDIQ

-699 NDSLSDEQLNDL
+699 NNTLSDEQLNEL
-711 IYLKSSLSDWKDR
+711 IYLKSSLNDWKER
-724 GTSIRDKNKD
+724 GSSIRDNNKNTI
-734 VVSKIIKQLTD
+734 SKIIKQLTD

-753 NSRLTSE
+753 NSKLTSE
-760 KDAKEYNR
+760 KDSKEYNS
-768 NKRKLEDIENTIK
+768 NKRKLDDIENTIK
-781 VLEIF
+781 VLELF
-786 NNSENPDLLISNEG
+786 NNSENPDLLISDKSLN
-800 INVKALK
+800 IKSLK

-821 NRFSKDLND
+821 NRFDKDLND

-865 NQRKQKD
+865 NRQKQKD

-902 ASILTSNNTEL
+902 ASILTNNNTEL

-937 DDDKEKL
+937 DEDKAQL
-944 KAYAQK
+944 KTYAQE

-987 MVTAIKD
+987 MIAAIKD

-1003 NKEVTPEQSKF
+1003 NKEVKHSKF

-1020 ERTGADDNSTAPV
+1020 EKTGADDNSTAPV
-1033 QEKQDVLSPLRTAT
+1033 QEKQDILSTLRTAT
-1047 ENINRPDAKNFWD
+1047 ERINKPNAKEFWD
-1060 KANKIIDNYNSNKAT
+1060 KANKIIDNYNNNKAT

-1121 ERQEDT
+1121 KRQEE
-1127 NNLTELKTDVENV
+1127 NNIIVELEKETENTEKT

-1158 NTFTNFDIANPN
+1158 NTFTNFDVANPN

-1179 SKGAFD
+1179 SKGTFD

-1199 LKYEKIGDYDEVVM
+1199 LKYEKIGNYDEVVM

-1222 LPSTATAIKGNY
+1222 LPSITTTIKGNY

-1296 LDTEKPYNRSQADG
+1296 LNTEKPYNRSQADG

-1326 PVRVKHFNKE
+1326 PIRVKHFNEE
-1336 EFDLSTLKDTNNSR
+1336 EFDLNKLKDTNNSR

-1421 QLDATGKMIGSAA
+1421 TLNVDGSIEGSAA
-1434 TQADPTHVYNEI
+1434 THTDPTHIYNEI

-1475 DDILYTHLTDTQMTN
+1475 DDILYTHLVDTQMTN

-1504 KDAINPKGTFSPVGN
+1504 KDAINPKGTFSPTGN
-1519 KEGTKVTL
+1519 KEGTKVIL
-1527 RNGTTYF
+1527 KNGTTYF

-1542 SSESVVSPKKNIA
+1542 NSENVVVPKNNIA

-1564 YELNGSAINGPYIYN
+1564 YELNGNAIYGPFIYN
-1579 GITKVN
+1579 GVTKIN
-1585 GHYIDVAHKSYANE
+1585 GHYVDVKTKSYANE
-1599 KQKQMYE
+1599 KQRQMYE
-1606 DNMNGRPTAIDK
+1606 DNMNNRPTVIDR
-1618 MNATLNRLKED
+1618 MNTTLNRLKED

-1666 GVHNVIGES
+1666 GVHNIIGES
-1675 WKRDENQTP
+1675 WQRDKNQTS

-1697 LMRQSFEGDIDA
+1697 LMRQAFEGDIDA
-1709 IQKPDNMPNEVFE
+1709 IQKPDNMSNEVFE

-1727 AKSLKEYFDNNGE
+1727 AKSLKEYFDTNGE

-1765 TYNKYTGE
+1765 TYNKHTGE

-1792 LDTHYTTVWHNRQI
+1792 LDTHYTTVWHNKQI

-1821 DLFTSRYGTPIAN
+1821 DLFTSRYNTPIAN

-1839 LIINYNDKGVTAF
+1839 LIINYNDKGITAF

-1857 VNVKYQPSEFMQGTT
+1857 VNVDYQPSEFMQGTT

-1896 KKVKVDISTLPTVT
+1896 KKVKVDISTLPVVT

-1916 IKAYVEEVK
+1916 IKAYIEEVK

-1947 EVAYMNGRREL
+1947 EVTYMNGRREL

-1967 KKTWAS
+1967 KKTWTS
-1973 TIQANKVVFIQAG
+1973 TIQANKDAFIQAG

-1994 ETKSKIQN
+1994 ETK
-2002 KGFNNYQ
+2002 
-2009 YDTEMSIN
+2009 
-2017 YDDFSVHSTLDRIV
+2017 
-2031 GHTAIYKDKNG
+2031 
-2042 NDVIILAASS
+2042 
-2052 DNSYIGI
+2052 
-2059 FKDNTG
+2059 
-2065 NWSIKMENKD
+2065 
-2075 GNKNFKAQLKEAFD
+2075 
-2089 LLPVGAKIYEHTS
+2089 P
-2102 ISVDGLRIFAQQLN
+2102 
-2116 HGFSLSN
+2116 
-2123 ETYEVK
+2123 
-2129 VNAGDKANIFG
+2129 
-2140 VNDNSDMP
+2140 
-2148 LLGQGVKPM
+2148 
-2157 KEVRQILKPYL
+2157 
-2168 DKFGVSTRD
+2168 
-2177 VFSEKDAKSGENII
+2177 
-2191 GISNM
+2191 
-2196 PMLVKTSSQLET
+2196 ET
-2208 KPEVNTKY
+2208 KPEVKINY
-2216 DTNNVFIGGEF
+2216 DINNVFIGGEF
-2227 GTGTINITN
+2227 GTGTINIT
-2236 DWIGVSEDPRVWSKD
+2236 DGWMGVSEDLRVWSKD

-2262 KDGSTVTIISYR
+2262 KDDSIVTIISYR
-2274 NAEKFGNNRGTNGI
+2274 NAEKFGNNRGNNGI
-2288 IINVKGTLTDSNK
+2288 IINIKGKLTDSNK

-2309 NTDFSN
+2309 NTNFSN
-2315 SKEKLTKQI
+2315 SKEELTKQV
-2324 LEILNNSNTK
+2324 LDILNKSSIK
-2334 TVTPVTTP
+2334 TVTPATPINIIDNTKSNTTP
-2342 TGPQSVEEDLLKA
+2342 TGPQSAKEDLLKA

-2360 TYNKEAPDGTLGEE
+2360 TYNNEAPDGTLGKE

-2385 TGRNADGNITV
+2385 TGRNTDGNIVV

-2406 ELSNNTIELLRLMNI
+2406 ELSNDTIELLRLMNI

>member
-1 MVQIKKQK
+1 MVKFKQQK
-9 PVDIRK
+9 PADITK
-15 SGLQN
+15 TGLQN
-20 WRQLQQQNNAIQ
+20 WRQLQQQNAMNQAGVSDDYNNWRNQAFAFRGNSLYNA
-32 SGYDPEVAQY
+32 
-42 LQELNIKRPLRHM
+42 R
-55 MNPEEA
+55 EA
-61 APHVVQSPLYNTNT
+61 APQVVQSPLYNTNT

-85 VYSPEQFQDA
+85 VYSSEQFQNA
-95 ADVRAENQPWYSQL
+95 SDVRAENQPWYSQL
-109 GAGIAKGAVLAGT
+109 GAGIAKGAILAGT

-134 GAKAIEEGRVGAL
+134 GAKAIGDGDVSKL

-158 INDWSEKE
+158 INDWSERE
-166 MPNYYT
+166 LPNYYT
-172 QQEQDASIWD
+172 SQEQDASIWD

-211 AGAIKGLGR
+211 AGAIRGLGR

-295 GTELYNTLIAQE
+295 GTEMYNNLVAQE

-359 QQIEN
+359 QQIEE
-364 NIGGRGITGTLGHYA
+364 NIGGRGITGTLGKYA
-379 PETTKKEIYTAALK
+379 PKTTKSEIYTAALK
-393 SPISEGMEEVNQQL
+393 NPISEGMEEVNQQL

-419 VDNYYKTLTDPNNR
+419 VNNYYKTLTDPNNR

-464 MTGAMGMPRFRSFT
+464 ITGAMGMPRFRSFT

-485 PITIEGGILGE
+485 PITIEGGIVGE

-528 GYVRHQGFQR
+528 GYVRHQGFQK

-556 NAQLISD
+556 NSQLISD

-579 INQGLS
+579 INQGLG
-585 DTSSENIESI
+585 DTSNENIESI

-628 ASELVRLKQEEVDIQ
+628 ASELTRLKQEEVDIQ

-659 ENGNKLSDEEIA
+659 ENGNKLSDEEIT
-671 NQMNKAKTEFLDKIN
+671 NQMNKAKTEFLDKIS
-686 EYKQIKNDLIEAS
+686 EYKQTKNDLIEAS
-699 NDSLSDEQLNDL
+699 NNTLSDEQLNEL
-711 IYLKSSLSDWKDR
+711 IYLKSSLNDWKER
-724 GTSIRDKNKD
+724 GSSIRDNNKSTI
-734 VVSKIIKQLTD
+734 SKIIKQLTD

-753 NSRLTSE
+753 NTKLTSE
-760 KDAKEYNR
+760 KDAKEYNS
-768 NKRKLEDIENTIK
+768 NKRKLNDIENTIK
-781 VLEIF
+781 VLELF
-786 NNSENPDLLISNEG
+786 NNSENPDLLISDKSL
-800 INVKALK
+800 NVKALK

-821 NRFSKDLND
+821 NRFDKDLND

-937 DDDKEKL
+937 DEDKAQL
-944 KAYAQK
+944 KTYAQE

-987 MVTAIKD
+987 MVAAIKD
-994 MSEKQSIPD
+994 MSDKQSIPD
-1003 NKEVTPEQSKF
+1003 DKEVEHSKF

-1020 ERTGADDNSTAPV
+1020 EKTGADDNSTAPV
-1033 QEKQDVLSPLRTAT
+1033 QEKQDILSPLRTAT
-1047 ENINRPDAKNFWD
+1047 ENINRPNAKNFWD

-1121 ERQEDT
+1121 ERQENT
-1127 NNLTELKTDVENV
+1127 NNLTELKTDIENA

-1158 NTFTNFDIANPN
+1158 NTFTNFDVANPN

-1199 LKYEKIGDYDEVVM
+1199 LKYEKIGNYDEVVM

-1286 SNRELITNTD
+1286 SNRELITNND
-1296 LDTEKPYNRSQADG
+1296 LTTEKPYNRSQADG

-1326 PVRVKHFNKE
+1326 PIRVKHFNEE
-1336 EFDLSTLKDTNNSR
+1336 EFDLNKLKDTNNSR

-1421 QLDATGKMIGSAA
+1421 ILNVDGSIGGSAA
-1434 TQADPTHVYNEI
+1434 TQTDPTHVYNEI

-1475 DDILYTHLTDTQMTN
+1475 DDILYTHLVDTQMTN

-1504 KDAINPKGTFSPVGN
+1504 KDAINPKGTFSPTGN

-1527 RNGTTYF
+1527 GKNTYF

-1542 SSESVVSPKKNIA
+1542 SSESVVVPKRA

-1564 YELNGSAINGPYIYN
+1564 YELNGSAVNGPYIYN

-1585 GHYIDVAHKSYANE
+1585 GHYIDVTHKSYVTNE

-1606 DNMNGRPTAIDK
+1606 DNMNNRPTVIDK
-1618 MNATLNRLKED
+1618 MNHTLNRLKED

-1709 IQKPDNMPNEVFE
+1709 IQKPDNMSNEVFE

-1821 DLFTSRYGTPIAN
+1821 DLFTSRYGTPVVN

-1857 VNVKYQPSEFMQGTT
+1857 VNITYQPSEFMQGTT

-1896 KKVKVDISTLPTVT
+1896 KKVKVDISTLPVVT

-1916 IKAYVEEVK
+1916 VKAYIEEVK
-1925 SVNNSTKKVTTFYS
+1925 STNNSTKKITTFYS

-1947 EVAYMNGRREL
+1947 EVTYMNGRREL
-1958 LNSEELEEN
+1958 LTDKQLEES
-1967 KKTWAS
+1967 KSTWAS
-1973 TIQANKVVFIQAG
+1973 TIQANKAAFIQAG

-1994 ETKSKIQN
+1994 ETRPIVQN

-2009 YDTEMSIN
+2009 YDTEMTVYGN
-2017 YDDFSVHSTLDRIV
+2017 TSTLDRIE
-2031 GHTAIYKDKNG
+2031 GNTAIYKDKNG
-2042 NDVIILAASS
+2042 NDSIILAASS

-2102 ISVDGLRIFAQQLN
+2102 ISVDGLRVFAQQLN

-2123 ETYEVK
+2123 ETYEVR
-2129 VNAGDKANIFG
+2129 VNAGDRNNVFG
-2140 VNDNSDMP
+2140 VNANSDMP

-2177 VFSEKDAKSGENII
+2177 VFSEEGVI

-2196 PMLVKTSSQLET
+2196 PMLVKTGIQVKS
-2208 KPEVNTKY
+2208 KP
-2216 DTNNVFIGGEF
+2216 D
-2227 GTGTINITN
+2227 
-2236 DWIGVSEDPRVWSKD
+2236 
-2251 KTVPVFSEVKM
+2251 
-2262 KDGSTVTIISYR
+2262 
-2274 NAEKFGNNRGTNGI
+2274 NA
-2288 IINVKGTLTDSNK
+2288 
-2301 EYIKNTLI
+2301 
-2309 NTDFSN
+2309 
-2315 SKEKLTKQI
+2315 
-2324 LEILNNSNTK
+2324 
-2334 TVTPVTTP
+2334 TP
-2342 TGPQSVEEDLLKA
+2342 TGPQSAEEDLLKA

-2360 TYNKEAPDGTLGEE
+2360 TYNKEAPDGTLGKE

-2385 TGRNADGNITV
+2385 TGRNADGNIV
-2396 DNPEALKKWN
+2396 VNDPRALKKWK
-2406 ELSNNTIELLRLMNI
+2406 ELDNSTRELLRLDNMN
-2421 NEDTWNKMLPKQRE
+2421 ETDWNNMLPKQRE

>member
-20 WRQLQQQNNAIQ
+20 WKQLQQQNNAIQ

-42 LQELNIKRPLRHM
+42 LQELDIKRPLRHM

-109 GAGIAKGAVLAGT
+109 GAGIAKGAVLTGT

-134 GAKAIEEGRVGAL
+134 GAKAIGDGDVSKL

-166 MPNYYT
+166 LPNYYT
-172 QQEQDASIWD
+172 SQEQDASIWD

-211 AGAIKGLGR
+211 AGAIRGLGR

-295 GTELYNTLIAQE
+295 GTEMYNNLVAQE

-359 QQIEN
+359 QQIEE
-364 NIGGRGITGTLGHYA
+364 NIGGRGITGTLGKYA
-379 PETTKKEIYTAALK
+379 PKTTKSEIYTAALK
-393 SPISEGMEEVNQQL
+393 NPISEGMEEVNQQL

-419 VDNYYKTLTDPNNR
+419 VNNYYKTLTDPNNR

-464 MTGAMGMPRFRSFT
+464 MTGAMGMPRFKSFT

-528 GYVRHQGFQR
+528 GYVRHQGFQK

-544 QNNDEFEFKNAE
+544 QNNNEFEFKNAE
-556 NAQLISD
+556 NSQLISD

-579 INQGLS
+579 INQGLG
-585 DTSSENIESI
+585 DTSNENIESI

-659 ENGNKLSDEEIA
+659 ENGNKLSDEEIT

-686 EYKQIKNDLIEAS
+686 EYKQTKNDLIEAS
-699 NDSLSDEQLNDL
+699 NNTLSDEQLNEL
-711 IYLKSSLSDWKDR
+711 IYLKSSLNDWKER
-724 GTSIRDKNKD
+724 GSSIRDNNKSTI
-734 VVSKIIKQLTD
+734 SKIIKQLTD

-753 NSRLTSE
+753 NTKLTSE
-760 KDAKEYNR
+760 KDAKEYNS
-768 NKRKLEDIENTIK
+768 NKRKLNDIENTIK
-781 VLEIF
+781 VLELF
-786 NNSENPDLLISNEG
+786 NNSENPDLLISDKSL
-800 INVKALK
+800 NVKSLK

-860 NVDNQ
+860 NIDNQ

-902 ASILTSNNTEL
+902 ASILTNNNTEL

-937 DDDKEKL
+937 DEDKAQL
-944 KAYAQK
+944 RTYAQE

-987 MVTAIKD
+987 MVAAIKD
-994 MSEKQSIPD
+994 MSDKQSIPD
-1003 NKEVTPEQSKF
+1003 DKKVEHSKF

-1020 ERTGADDNSTAPV
+1020 EKTGADDNSTAPV
-1033 QEKQDVLSPLRTAT
+1033 QEKQDILSPLRTAT
-1047 ENINRPDAKNFWD
+1047 ENINRPNAKNFWD

-1093 VDAKTRDN
+1093 VDAKTRDT

-1121 ERQEDT
+1121 ERQENT

-1199 LKYEKIGDYDEVVM
+1199 LKHEKIGNYDEVVM

-1286 SNRELITNTD
+1286 SNRELITNKD
-1296 LDTEKPYNRSQADG
+1296 LTTEKPYNRSQADG

-1326 PVRVKHFNKE
+1326 PIRVKHFNEE
-1336 EFDLSTLKDTNNSR
+1336 EFDLNKLKDTNNSR

-1421 QLDATGKMIGSAA
+1421 TLNVDGSIGGSAA
-1434 TQADPTHVYNEI
+1434 TQTDPTHVYNEI

-1454 TPFNID
+1454 TPF
-1460 KNEINKGD
+1460 
-1468 YNEKLVN
+1468 
-1475 DDILYTHLTDTQMTN
+1475 
-1490 SWFTTNYYDEEGNQ
+1490 
-1504 KDAINPKGTFSPVGN
+1504 
-1519 KEGTKVTL
+1519 
-1527 RNGTTYF
+1527 
-1534 VRDGKIYD
+1534 
-1542 SSESVVSPKKNIA
+1542 
-1555 NLIFDLAAA
+1555 
-1564 YELNGSAINGPYIYN
+1564 
-1579 GITKVN
+1579 
-1585 GHYIDVAHKSYANE
+1585 
-1599 KQKQMYE
+1599 
-1606 DNMNGRPTAIDK
+1606 
-1618 MNATLNRLKED
+1618 
-1629 QAKVKRLDNGR
+1629 
-1640 PDNTIE
+1640 
-1646 GREGHIYQI
+1646 
-1655 LEDDGQYHEYE
+1655 
-1666 GVHNVIGES
+1666 
-1675 WKRDENQTP
+1675 
-1684 NTLALQYGQEFDD
+1684 
-1697 LMRQSFEGDIDA
+1697 
-1709 IQKPDNMPNEVFE
+1709 
-1722 RFKSR
+1722 
-1727 AKSLKEYFDNNGE
+1727 
-1740 IPIANGIVVF
+1740 
-1750 NKIGDKRIAGELDLL
+1750 
-1765 TYNKYTGE
+1765 
-1773 FRFYD
+1773 
-1778 FKTSK
+1778 
-1783 YRFYTDEGK
+1783 
-1792 LDTHYTTVWHNRQI
+1792 
-1806 RSTQEQYTRQLSAYN
+1806 
-1821 DLFTSRYGTPIAN
+1821 
-1834 MALIP
+1834 
-1839 LIINYNDKGVTAF
+1839 
-1852 NAEPT
+1852 
-1857 VNVKYQPSEFMQGTT
+1857 
-1872 VSTPKVDNNT
+1872 
-1882 IPASNVKTLELSDT
+1882 
-1896 KKVKVDISTLPTVT
+1896 
-1910 TINGSE
+1910 
-1916 IKAYVEEVK
+1916 
-1925 SVNNSTKKVTTFYS
+1925 
-1939 PYMVFPNG
+1939 
-1947 EVAYMNGRREL
+1947 
-1958 LNSEELEEN
+1958 
-1967 KKTWAS
+1967 
-1973 TIQANKVVFIQAG
+1973 
-1986 LVNAKPQE
+1986 
-1994 ETKSKIQN
+1994 
-2002 KGFNNYQ
+2002 
-2009 YDTEMSIN
+2009 
-2017 YDDFSVHSTLDRIV
+2017 
-2031 GHTAIYKDKNG
+2031 
-2042 NDVIILAASS
+2042 
-2052 DNSYIGI
+2052 
-2059 FKDNTG
+2059 
-2065 NWSIKMENKD
+2065 
-2075 GNKNFKAQLKEAFD
+2075 
-2089 LLPVGAKIYEHTS
+2089 
-2102 ISVDGLRIFAQQLN
+2102 
-2116 HGFSLSN
+2116 
-2123 ETYEVK
+2123 
-2129 VNAGDKANIFG
+2129 
-2140 VNDNSDMP
+2140 
-2148 LLGQGVKPM
+2148 
-2157 KEVRQILKPYL
+2157 
-2168 DKFGVSTRD
+2168 
-2177 VFSEKDAKSGENII
+2177 
-2191 GISNM
+2191 
-2196 PMLVKTSSQLET
+2196 
-2208 KPEVNTKY
+2208 
-2216 DTNNVFIGGEF
+2216 
-2227 GTGTINITN
+2227 
-2236 DWIGVSEDPRVWSKD
+2236 
-2251 KTVPVFSEVKM
+2251 
-2262 KDGSTVTIISYR
+2262 
-2274 NAEKFGNNRGTNGI
+2274 
-2288 IINVKGTLTDSNK
+2288 
-2301 EYIKNTLI
+2301 
-2309 NTDFSN
+2309 
-2315 SKEKLTKQI
+2315 
-2324 LEILNNSNTK
+2324 
-2334 TVTPVTTP
+2334 
-2342 TGPQSVEEDLLKA
+2342 
-2355 MSLLN
+2355 
-2360 TYNKEAPDGTLGEE
+2360 
-2374 EIKPRTDVEEQ
+2374 
-2385 TGRNADGNITV
+2385 
-2396 DNPEALKKWN
+2396 
-2406 ELSNNTIELLRLMNI
+2406 
-2421 NEDTWNKMLPKQRE
+2421 
-2435 SELNCLS
+2435 

>member
-1 MVQIKKQK
+1 MVKLKTQK

-20 WRQLQQQNNAIQ
+20 WRQLQQQNAAIQ
-32 SGYDPEVAQY
+32 SGVSPEAIEY
-42 LQELNIKRPLRHM
+42 LNKINESTPLRHM
-55 MNPEEA
+55 INPIET
-61 APHVVQSPLYNTNT
+61 APHIVQSPLYNTDT
-75 KLGESMFDED
+75 KLGESMFDKD
-85 VYSPEQFQDA
+85 VYSLGEFRDA

-109 GAGIAKGAVLAGT
+109 GSGIAKGVVLAGT
-122 TFLDGTMGLLYG
+122 TFIDGTMGLLYG
-134 GAKAIEEGRVGAL
+134 GAKAIENGDISKL

-158 INDWSEKE
+158 INDWSERE
-166 MPNYYT
+166 LPNYYT
-172 QQEQDASIWD
+172 SQEQDASIWD

-211 AGAIKGLGR
+211 AGAIRGLGR
-220 LAMTGAKNLGATIST
+220 LAMAGAKNLGATIST

-275 SSDLLNQHNERLKSI
+275 ASDLLNQHNERLKSI

-295 GTELYNTLIAQE
+295 GTEMYNALVAQE

-359 QQIEN
+359 QQIED
-364 NIGGRGITGTLGHYA
+364 NIGGRGITGTLGKYA
-379 PETTKKEIYTAALK
+379 PKTTKSEIYNAVLK
-393 SPISEGMEEVNQQL
+393 YPITEGMEEVNQQL

-419 VDNYYKTLTDPNNR
+419 VDNYYKALTDPNNR
-433 QEANSWLKASMQA
+433 QETNSWLKASMQA

-485 PITIEGGILGE
+485 PITIKGGLLGE
-496 YRDVTQRIAREQA
+496 YRDITQRIAREQA

-528 GYVRHQGFQR
+528 GYVRHQGFQK

-579 INQGLS
+579 INQGLG

-607 QVNQLTE
+607 QINQLTE
-614 QLNANQQAQANTND
+614 QLNANQQAQENTDD

-671 NQMNKAKTEFLDKIN
+671 NQMNKAKTEFLNKIE

-699 NDSLSDEQLNDL
+699 NNTLSDEQLNEL
-711 IYLKSSLSDWKDR
+711 IYLKSSLNDWKER
-724 GTSIRDKNKD
+724 GSSIRDNNKNTI
-734 VVSKIIKQLTD
+734 SKIIKQLTD
-745 VRTVLNDN
+745 VRTVINDAN
-753 NSRLTSE
+753 TKLTSE
-760 KDAKEYNR
+760 KDAKEYNS
-768 NKRKLEDIENTIK
+768 NKRKLDDIENTIK
-781 VLEIF
+781 VLELF
-786 NNSENPDLLISNEG
+786 NNSENPDLLISDKSL
-800 INVKALK
+800 NVKALK

-821 NRFSKDLND
+821 NRFDKDLND

-853 KIDEAHA
+853 KIDEAHT

-865 NQRKQKD
+865 NRQKQKD

-902 ASILTSNNTEL
+902 ASILTNNNTEL

-937 DDDKEKL
+937 DEDKAQL
-944 KAYAQK
+944 KTYAQE

-987 MVTAIKD
+987 MIAAIKD

-1003 NKEVTPEQSKF
+1003 NKEVEHSKF

-1033 QEKQDVLSPLRTAT
+1033 QEKQDVLSSLRTAT
-1047 ENINRPDAKNFWD
+1047 ERINKPNAKEFWD
-1060 KANKIIDNYNSNKAT
+1060 KANKIIDNYNSNKVTYEEARKAI

-1093 VDAKTRDN
+1093 VDTKTRDN

-1109 LNSIQPDRPVLT
+1109 LNNIQPDRPVLT
-1121 ERQEDT
+1121 KRQEE
-1127 NNLTELKTDVENV
+1127 NNIIVELEKETENTEKT
-1140 EKSAEKYYYKPA
+1140 EKATEKYYYKSA

-1158 NTFTNFDIANPN
+1158 HTFTNFDVANPN

-1199 LKYEKIGDYDEVVM
+1199 LKHEKIGDYDEVVM

-1251 LNVSKIMLGQFKYTE
+1251 LNVSKIMLGQFKYTK
-1266 DQTRPI
+1266 DKTRPI

-1296 LDTEKPYNRSQADG
+1296 LNTEKPYNRSQADG

-1326 PVRVKHFNKE
+1326 PIRVKHFNQE
-1336 EFDLSTLKDTNNSR
+1336 EFDLSKLKDTNNYR

-1387 HMNIFSYKGTIFLS
+1387 HMNIFSYKNTIFLS

-1414 ENNTGSF
+1414 ENNTDSFTLNVDGS
-1421 QLDATGKMIGSAA
+1421 IEGSAA
-1434 TQADPTHVYNEI
+1434 TQTDPTHVYNEI

-1475 DDILYTHLTDTQMTN
+1475 DDILYTHLVDTQMTN

-1519 KEGTKVTL
+1519 KEGTKVIL
-1527 RNGTTYF
+1527 GKNTYF

-1542 SSESVVSPKKNIA
+1542 SSESVVVPKKA

-1564 YELNGSAINGPYIYN
+1564 YELNGSAVNGPFIYN
-1579 GITKVN
+1579 GITKIN
-1585 GHYIDVAHKSYANE
+1585 GHYIDVTNTSYANL
-1599 KQKQMYE
+1599 KQQQMYE

-1618 MNATLNRLKED
+1618 MNTTLNRLKED

-1666 GVHNVIGES
+1666 GVHNIIGES
-1675 WKRDENQTP
+1675 WKRDENQTS

-1697 LMRQSFEGDIDA
+1697 LMRQAFEGDVDA
-1709 IQKPDNMPNEVFE
+1709 IQKPDNMSNEVFE
-1722 RFKSR
+1722 KFKSK
-1727 AKSLKEYFDNNGE
+1727 AKSLKEDFDTNGE

-1792 LDTHYTTVWHNRQI
+1792 LDTHYTTVWHNKQI

-1821 DLFTSRYGTPIAN
+1821 DLFTSRYDTPVAN

-1839 LIINYNDKGVTAF
+1839 LIINYNDKGITAF
-1852 NAEPT
+1852 NAEPL
-1857 VNVKYQPSEFMQGTT
+1857 VDVDYQPSEFMQGTT

-1882 IPASNVKTLELSDT
+1882 IPASNVKTLELHNN
-1896 KKVKVDISTLPTVT
+1896 KVKVDISTLPVVT

-1916 IKAYVEEVK
+1916 IKAYIEEVK

-1947 EVAYMNGRREL
+1947 EVTPMNGRKEL
-1958 LNSEELEEN
+1958 LTDKQLEKSKN
-1967 KKTWAS
+1967 TWAS
-1973 TIQANKVVFIQAG
+1973 TIQDNKNAFIQAG

-1994 ETKSKIQN
+1994 ETKISVQN

-2009 YDTEMSIN
+2009 YDTKMKVYGN
-2017 YDDFSVHSTLDRIV
+2017 TSTLDRIE
-2031 GHTAIYKDKNG
+2031 GNTAIYKDKNG
-2042 NDVIILAASS
+2042 NDSIILAASS
-2052 DNSYIGI
+2052 NNSYIGI

-2065 NWSIKMENKD
+2065 NWSIKMENKN

-2102 ISVDGLRIFAQQLN
+2102 ISVDGLRVFAQQLN

-2123 ETYEVK
+2123 EKYEVK
-2129 VNAGDKANIFG
+2129 VNAGDRNNVFG
-2140 VNDNSDMP
+2140 VNDNFGMP
-2148 LLGQGVKPM
+2148 LLRQGIKPM

-2196 PMLVKTSSQLET
+2196 PMLVKTGIQVES
-2208 KPEVNTKY
+2208 KPDNTTPINVV
-2216 DTNNVFIGGEF
+2216 DT
-2227 GTGTINITN
+2227 
-2236 DWIGVSEDPRVWSKD
+2236 SKA
-2251 KTVPVFSEVKM
+2251 
-2262 KDGSTVTIISYR
+2262 TIIIGES
-2274 NAEKFGNNRGTNGI
+2274 
-2288 IINVKGTLTDSNK
+2288 D
-2301 EYIKNTLI
+2301 
-2309 NTDFSN
+2309 
-2315 SKEKLTKQI
+2315 
-2324 LEILNNSNTK
+2324 
-2334 TVTPVTTP
+2334 TTP
-2342 TGPQSVEEDLLKA
+2342 TGPQSAEEDLLKA

-2374 EIKPRTDVEEQ
+2374 EIKPRTDIEEQ
-2385 TGRNADGNITV
+2385 TGRNADNNIIV

-2406 ELSNNTIELLRLMNI
+2406 ELSNDTRDLLRLKNI
-2421 NEDTWNKMLPKQRE
+2421 NETYWNKILPKQRE

>member
-1 MVQIKKQK
+1 MVKLKTQK

-20 WRQLQQQNNAIQ
+20 WRQLQQQNAAIQ
-32 SGYDPEVAQY
+32 SGVSPEAIEY
-42 LQELNIKRPLRHM
+42 LNKINESTPLRHM
-55 MNPEEA
+55 INPIET
-61 APHVVQSPLYNTNT
+61 APHVVQSPLYNTDT
-75 KLGESMFDED
+75 KLGESMFDKD
-85 VYSPEQFQDA
+85 VYSLGEFRDA
-95 ADVRAENQPWYSQL
+95 SDVRAENQPWYSQL
-109 GAGIAKGAVLAGT
+109 GAGITKGAVLAGT

-134 GAKAIEEGRVGAL
+134 GAKAIENGDISKL

-158 INDWSEKE
+158 INDWSERE
-166 MPNYYT
+166 LPNYYT
-172 QQEQDASIWD
+172 SQEQDASIWD

-211 AGAIKGLGR
+211 AGAIRGLGR

-275 SSDLLNQHNERLKSI
+275 ASDLLNQHNERLKSI

-295 GTELYNTLIAQE
+295 GTEMYNNLVAQE

-359 QQIEN
+359 QQIEE
-364 NIGGRGITGTLGHYA
+364 NIGGRGITGTLGKYA
-379 PETTKKEIYTAALK
+379 PKTTKSEIYTAALK
-393 SPISEGMEEVNQQL
+393 NPISEGMEEVNQQL

-419 VDNYYKTLTDPNNR
+419 VNNYYKTLTDPNNR

-485 PITIEGGILGE
+485 PITIEGGIVGE
-496 YRDVTQRIAREQA
+496 YRDITQRIAREQA

-528 GYVRHQGFQR
+528 GYVRHQGFQK

-569 VGKLDDLVEM
+569 VGRLDDLIEM
-579 INQGLS
+579 INQGLG

-595 IKNTGRQVSKDE
+595 IKNTGRKISKESQVEELNK
-607 QVNQLTE
+607 QLQE
-614 QLNANQQAQANTND
+614 NQQAQSATND

-699 NDSLSDEQLNDL
+699 NNTLSDEQLNDL
-711 IYLKSSLSDWKDR
+711 IYLKSSLNDWKER
-724 GTSIRDKNKD
+724 GSSIRDNNKSTI
-734 VVSKIIKQLTD
+734 SKIIKQLTD

-753 NSRLTSE
+753 NTKLTSE
-760 KDAKEYNR
+760 KDAKEYIS
-768 NKRKLEDIENTIK
+768 NKRKINDIENTIK
-781 VLEIF
+781 VLELF
-786 NNSENPDLLISNEG
+786 NNSENPDLLISDKSL
-800 INVKALK
+800 NVESLK
-807 DIAKNSLGIDADEY
+807 DIAKNSLSIDADEY
-821 NRFSKDLND
+821 NRFDKDLND

-853 KIDEAHA
+853 KIDEAHT

-902 ASILTSNNTEL
+902 ASILTNNNTEL

-928 NAIDKLDID
+928 NAIDKLNID
-937 DDDKEKL
+937 DEDKVRL

-987 MVTAIKD
+987 MIAAIKD

-1003 NKEVTPEQSKF
+1003 NKEVEHSKF

-1020 ERTGADDNSTAPV
+1020 EKTGADDNSTAPV
-1033 QEKQDVLSPLRTAT
+1033 QEKQDVLSSLRTAT
-1047 ENINRPDAKNFWD
+1047 ERINRPNAKNFWD

-1093 VDAKTRDN
+1093 VDAKTRDT

-1121 ERQEDT
+1121 ERQENT

-1199 LKYEKIGDYDEVVM
+1199 LKHEKIGNYDEVVM

-1296 LDTEKPYNRSQADG
+1296 LTTEKPYNRSQADG

-1326 PVRVKHFNKE
+1326 PIRVKHFNQE
-1336 EFDLSTLKDTNNSR
+1336 EFDLNKLKDTNNSR

-1421 QLDATGKMIGSAA
+1421 TLNVDGSIGGSAA
-1434 TQADPTHVYNEI
+1434 TQTDPTHVYNEI

-1475 DDILYTHLTDTQMTN
+1475 DDILYTHLVDTQMTN

-1504 KDAINPKGTFSPVGN
+1504 KDAINPKGTFSPTGN

-1527 RNGTTYF
+1527 GKNTYF

-1542 SSESVVSPKKNIA
+1542 SSESVVVPKRA

-1564 YELNGSAINGPYIYN
+1564 YELNGNAVNGPYIYN

-1585 GHYIDVAHKSYANE
+1585 GHYMDVTHKSYANE

-1606 DNMNGRPTAIDK
+1606 DNMNNRPTAIDR
-1618 MNATLNRLKED
+1618 MNHTLNRLKED

-1646 GREGHIYQI
+1646 GREGHIYRI
-1655 LEDDGQYHEYE
+1655 LEEDGQYHEYE

-1675 WKRDENQTP
+1675 WQRDEHQTP

-1697 LMRQSFEGDIDA
+1697 LMRQAFEGDIDA
-1709 IQKPDNMPNEVFE
+1709 IQKPDNMSNEVFE
-1722 RFKSR
+1722 RFKSS

-1765 TYNKYTGE
+1765 TYNEYSGE

-1783 YRFYTDEGK
+1783 YRFYTNEGK
-1792 LDTHYTTVWHNRQI
+1792 LDTHYTTVWHNKQI

-1821 DLFTSRYGTPIAN
+1821 DLFTSRYGTPVVD

-1839 LIINYNDKGVTAF
+1839 LIINYNDKGITAF

-1882 IPASNVKTLELSDT
+1882 IPASNIKTLELSDT

-1916 IKAYVEEVK
+1916 IKAYIEEVK
-1925 SVNNSTKKVTTFYS
+1925 STNNSTKKITTFYS

-1947 EVAYMNGRREL
+1947 EVTYMNGRREL
-1958 LNSEELEEN
+1958 LTSEELEEN

-1973 TIQANKVVFIQAG
+1973 TIQANKVAFIQAG
-1986 LVNAKPQE
+1986 LVNAKPQVE
-1994 ETKSKIQN
+1994 SKP
-2002 KGFNNYQ
+2002 
-2009 YDTEMSIN
+2009 
-2017 YDDFSVHSTLDRIV
+2017 DD
-2031 GHTAIYKDKNG
+2031 
-2042 NDVIILAASS
+2042 
-2052 DNSYIGI
+2052 
-2059 FKDNTG
+2059 
-2065 NWSIKMENKD
+2065 
-2075 GNKNFKAQLKEAFD
+2075 
-2089 LLPVGAKIYEHTS
+2089 
-2102 ISVDGLRIFAQQLN
+2102 
-2116 HGFSLSN
+2116 
-2123 ETYEVK
+2123 
-2129 VNAGDKANIFG
+2129 
-2140 VNDNSDMP
+2140 
-2148 LLGQGVKPM
+2148 
-2157 KEVRQILKPYL
+2157 
-2168 DKFGVSTRD
+2168 
-2177 VFSEKDAKSGENII
+2177 
-2191 GISNM
+2191 
-2196 PMLVKTSSQLET
+2196 
-2208 KPEVNTKY
+2208 
-2216 DTNNVFIGGEF
+2216 
-2227 GTGTINITN
+2227 
-2236 DWIGVSEDPRVWSKD
+2236 
-2251 KTVPVFSEVKM
+2251 
-2262 KDGSTVTIISYR
+2262 
-2274 NAEKFGNNRGTNGI
+2274 
-2288 IINVKGTLTDSNK
+2288 
-2301 EYIKNTLI
+2301 
-2309 NTDFSN
+2309 
-2315 SKEKLTKQI
+2315 
-2324 LEILNNSNTK
+2324 
-2334 TVTPVTTP
+2334 TTP
-2342 TGPQSVEEDLLKA
+2342 TGPQSAEEDLLKA

-2360 TYNKEAPDGTLGEE
+2360 TYNKEAPDGTLGKE
-2374 EIKPRTDVEEQ
+2374 EIKPRTDIEEQ
-2385 TGRNADGNITV
+2385 TGRNADNNIVV

-2406 ELSNNTIELLRLMNI
+2406 ELSNDTRELLRLDNI
-2421 NEDTWNKMLPKQRE
+2421 NETDWNNMLPKQRE

>member
-1 MVQIKKQK
+1 MVKLKTQK

-20 WRQLQQQNNAIQ
+20 WRQLQQQNAAIQ
-32 SGYDPEVAQY
+32 SGVSPEAVEY
-42 LQELNIKRPLRHM
+42 LNKINESTPLRHM
-55 MNPEEA
+55 INPIET
-61 APHVVQSPLYNTNT
+61 APHVVQSPLYNTDT
-75 KLGESMFDED
+75 KLGESMFDKD
-85 VYSPEQFQDA
+85 VYSLGEFRDA
-95 ADVRAENQPWYSQL
+95 ADVRAENQPWYAQL

-134 GAKAIEEGRVGAL
+134 GAKAIKDGDVSKL

-166 MPNYYT
+166 LPNYYT
-172 QQEQDASIWD
+172 SQEQDASIWD

-295 GTELYNTLIAQE
+295 GTEMYNNLVAQE

-359 QQIEN
+359 QQIED
-364 NIGGRGITGTLGHYA
+364 NIGGRGITGTLGKYA
-379 PETTKKEIYTAALK
+379 PKTTKSEIYTATLK
-393 SPISEGMEEVNQQL
+393 NPISEGMEEVNQQL

-496 YRDVTQRIAREQA
+496 YRDVTQRIDREQA

-521 EFKAYYD
+521 EFKAYYN
-528 GYVRHQGFQR
+528 GYVRHRGFQKV
-538 AMNNAT
+538 MNNAT

-563 ITMFDS
+563 ITLFDS

-579 INQGLS
+579 TNQGLG

-628 ASELVRLKQEEVDIQ
+628 ASELTRLKQEEVDIQ

-671 NQMNKAKTEFLDKIN
+671 NQMNKAKTEFLNKIN

-699 NDSLSDEQLNDL
+699 NNTLSDEQLNEL
-711 IYLKSSLSDWKDR
+711 IYLKSSLNDWKER
-724 GTSIRDKNKD
+724 GSSIRDNNKD
-734 VVSKIIKQLTD
+734 TISKNIKQLTD

-760 KDAKEYNR
+760 KDAKEYNS

-781 VLEIF
+781 VLELF
-786 NNSENPDLLISNEG
+786 NNSENPDLLISDKS
-800 INVKALK
+800 INVKSLK
-807 DIAKNSLGIDADEY
+807 NIAKNSLGIDADEY

-860 NVDNQ
+860 NIDNQ

-902 ASILTSNNTEL
+902 ASILTNNNTEL

-937 DDDKEKL
+937 DEDKAQL
-944 KAYAQK
+944 KAYTQE

-987 MVTAIKD
+987 MIAAIKD

-1003 NKEVTPEQSKF
+1003 NKEVKHSKF

-1020 ERTGADDNSTAPV
+1020 EKTGADDNSTAPV
-1033 QEKQDVLSPLRTAT
+1033 QEKHGVLSSLRTAT
-1047 ENINRPDAKNFWD
+1047 ERINKPNAKNFWD

-1093 VDAKTRDN
+1093 VDAKTGDN
-1101 LYEEVNKV
+1101 LYKEVNKV

-1127 NNLTELKTDVENV
+1127 NNLTELKTDVESV
-1140 EKSAEKYYYKPA
+1140 EESAEKHYYKPA

-1199 LKYEKIGDYDEVVM
+1199 LKHEKIGNYDEVVM

-1251 LNVSKIMLGQFKYTE
+1251 LNVSKIMLGQFRYTE

-1296 LDTEKPYNRSQADG
+1296 LNTEKPYNRSQADG

-1326 PVRVKHFNKE
+1326 PIRVKHFNEE
-1336 EFDLSTLKDTNNSR
+1336 EFDLNKLKDTNNSR

-1421 QLDATGKMIGSAA
+1421 TLNVDGSIGGSAA
-1434 TQADPTHVYNEI
+1434 THTDPAHVYNEI

-1475 DDILYTHLTDTQMTN
+1475 DDILYTHLVDTQMTN

-1527 RNGTTYF
+1527 KNGTTYF

-1564 YELNGSAINGPYIYN
+1564 YELNGSAIDGPFIYN

-1585 GHYIDVAHKSYANE
+1585 GHYIDVIHKSYANE
-1599 KQKQMYE
+1599 KQKKMYE
-1606 DNMNGRPTAIDK
+1606 DNMNNRPTAIDK
-1618 MNATLNRLKED
+1618 MNTTLNRLKED

-1666 GVHNVIGES
+1666 GVHNIIGES
-1675 WKRDENQTP
+1675 WKKDENQTS

-1697 LMRQSFEGDIDA
+1697 LMRQAFEGDIDA
-1709 IQKPDNMPNEVFE
+1709 IQKPDNMSNEVFE

-1740 IPIANGIVVF
+1740 IPIASGIVVF

-1773 FRFYD
+1773 FKFYD

-1821 DLFTSRYGTPIAN
+1821 DLFTSRYGTPVVN

-1839 LIINYNDKGVTAF
+1839 LIINYNDKGITAF

-1857 VNVKYQPSEFMQGTT
+1857 VNIKYQPSEFMQGTT

-1882 IPASNVKTLELSDT
+1882 IPTSNVKTLELSPT
-1896 KKVKVDISTLPTVT
+1896 KKVKVDISTLPVVT

-1916 IKAYVEEVK
+1916 IKAYIEEVK
-1925 SVNNSTKKVTTFYS
+1925 SVNNSTKEVTTFYS

-1947 EVAYMNGRREL
+1947 EVTYMNGRREL
-1958 LNSEELEEN
+1958 LNSKELEEN

-1973 TIQANKVVFIQAG
+1973 TIQVNKDIFIQEG

-1994 ETKSKIQN
+1994 E
-2002 KGFNNYQ
+2002 
-2009 YDTEMSIN
+2009 
-2017 YDDFSVHSTLDRIV
+2017 
-2031 GHTAIYKDKNG
+2031 
-2042 NDVIILAASS
+2042 
-2052 DNSYIGI
+2052 
-2059 FKDNTG
+2059 
-2065 NWSIKMENKD
+2065 IKPE
-2075 GNKNFKAQLKEAFD
+2075 
-2089 LLPVGAKIYEHTS
+2089 I
-2102 ISVDGLRIFAQQLN
+2102 
-2116 HGFSLSN
+2116 
-2123 ETYEVK
+2123 
-2129 VNAGDKANIFG
+2129 
-2140 VNDNSDMP
+2140 
-2148 LLGQGVKPM
+2148 
-2157 KEVRQILKPYL
+2157 
-2168 DKFGVSTRD
+2168 
-2177 VFSEKDAKSGENII
+2177 
-2191 GISNM
+2191 
-2196 PMLVKTSSQLET
+2196 
-2208 KPEVNTKY
+2208 KPEVEINY

-2227 GTGTINITN
+2227 GTGIINIT
-2236 DWIGVSEDPRVWSKD
+2236 DGWRGVSDDPRVWSKD

-2262 KDGSTVTIISYR
+2262 KDGSIVTIISYR
-2274 NAEKFGNNRGTNGI
+2274 NAEKFGI
-2288 IINVKGTLTDSNK
+2288 IINIKGTISDLNK
-2301 EYIKNTLI
+2301 VYIKNALTI
-2309 NTDFSN
+2309 TNFSN
-2315 SKEKLTKQI
+2315 NKKELTKQV
-2324 LEILNNSNTK
+2324 LDILNKSIIK
-2334 TVTPVTTP
+2334 TVTPATSINVVDNTKHDTTP
-2342 TGPQSVEEDLLKA
+2342 TGPQSAEEDLLKA

-2360 TYNKEAPDGTLGEE
+2360 TYNKEAPDGTLGKE

-2385 TGRNADGNITV
+2385 TGRNVDGNIVV

-2406 ELSNNTIELLRLMNI
+2406 ELSNDTIELLRLMNI
-2421 NEDTWNKMLPKQRE
+2421 NEDTWNNMLPKQRE

>member
-1 MVQIKKQK
+1 MVKFKQQK
-9 PVDIRK
+9 SADITK
-15 SGLQN
+15 TGLQN
-20 WRQLQQQNNAIQ
+20 WRQLQQQNAMNQAGVSDDYNNWRNQAFSFISNSLYNA
-32 SGYDPEVAQY
+32 
-42 LQELNIKRPLRHM
+42 R
-55 MNPEEA
+55 EA
-61 APHVVQSPLYNTNT
+61 APQVVQSPLYNTNT
-75 KLGESMFDED
+75 KLGESIFDED
-85 VYSPEQFQDA
+85 VYSSEQFQNA
-95 ADVRAENQPWYSQL
+95 ADVRAENQPLYSQL

-122 TFLDGTMGLLYG
+122 TFIDGTMGLLYG
-134 GAKAIEEGRVGAL
+134 GTKAIENGDISKL

-158 INDWSEKE
+158 INDWSERE
-166 MPNYYT
+166 LPSYYT
-172 QQEQDASIWD
+172 SQEQDASIWD

-187 NFWGD
+187 NFWGN

-211 AGAIKGLGR
+211 AGAIRSLGR
-220 LAMTGAKNLGATIST
+220 LAMSGAKNLGATIST

-240 QTSQAT
+240 RTSQVT
-246 ASILGSFTSAVNE
+246 AAILGSFTSAVNE

-266 NSREYYKAV
+266 NSREYYRAV

-295 GTELYNTLIAQE
+295 GTEMYNALVAQE
-307 NDNYNKAMTKLSED
+307 NDNYNKAMIKLSED

-359 QQIEN
+359 QLIEE
-364 NIGGRGITGTLGHYA
+364 NIGGRGITGTLGRYI
-379 PETTKKEIYTAALK
+379 PKTTKREIYTAVLRR
-393 SPISEGMEEVNQQL
+393 PGIEGMEEVNQQL

-419 VDNYYKTLTDPNNR
+419 VDNYYKALTDPNNI

-446 FTETMGDQST
+446 FTETMRDQST

-464 MTGAMGMPRFRSFT
+464 MTGALGMPKFRSFT

-485 PITIEGGILGE
+485 PITIEGGALGE
-496 YRDVTQRIAREQA
+496 YRNVTQRIAREQA

-538 AMNNAT
+538 AMDNAT

-569 VGKLDDLVEM
+569 VGRLDDLVEM
-579 INQGLS
+579 INQGLG

-595 IKNTGRQVSKDE
+595 IRNTGRQVSKDE

-628 ASELVRLKQEEVDIQ
+628 ASELTRLKQEEVDIQ

-699 NDSLSDEQLNDL
+699 NNTLSDEQLNEL
-711 IYLKSSLSDWKDR
+711 VYLKSSLNDWKER
-724 GTSIRDKNKD
+724 GSSIRDNNKYTI
-734 VVSKIIKQLTD
+734 SKIIKQLTN
-745 VRTVLNDN
+745 VRAVLNDN

-760 KDAKEYNR
+760 KDAKEYSS
-768 NKRKLEDIENTIK
+768 NKRKLEDIENTMK
-781 VLEIF
+781 VLELF
-786 NNSENPDLLISNEG
+786 NNSENPDLLISDKSLN
-800 INVKALK
+800 IKALK

-821 NRFSKDLND
+821 NRFDKDLND

-842 EKLIEYMLNPG
+842 EKLIKYMLNPG

-865 NQRKQKD
+865 NRQKQKD
-872 LDVRRILDKVSN
+872 LDIRRILDKVSN

-902 ASILTSNNTEL
+902 ASILTNNNTEL

-937 DDDKEKL
+937 DEDKVRL
-944 KAYAQK
+944 KAYAQR

-957 YEELTNPDYQITDN
+957 YEELTNSDYQITDN
-971 EDLLTNDYY
+971 GDLLTNDYY

-987 MVTAIKD
+987 MIAAIKD

-1003 NKEVTPEQSKF
+1003 NKEVDHSKF

-1033 QEKQDVLSPLRTAT
+1033 QEKQDILASLKAAIK
-1047 ENINRPDAKNFWD
+1047 NINRSDTKNFLD
-1060 KANKIIDNYNSNKAT
+1060 IIDNYNNNKIT

-1093 VDAKTRDN
+1093 VDTKTRDII
-1101 LYEEVNKV
+1101 YEEINKV

-1121 ERQEDT
+1121 KGQEE
-1127 NNLTELKTDVENV
+1127 NNIIVELEKETENTEKT
-1140 EKSAEKYYYKPA
+1140 EKSAEKYYYRPA

-1158 NTFTNFDIANPN
+1158 NTFTNFDVVNPN

-1199 LKYEKIGDYDEVVM
+1199 LKYEKIGNYDEVVM

-1222 LPSTATAIKGNY
+1222 LPSITTTIKGNY

-1251 LNVSKIMLGQFKYTE
+1251 LNVSKIMLGQFKYTK
-1266 DQTRPI
+1266 DKTRPI

-1296 LDTEKPYNRSQADG
+1296 LNTEKPYNRSQADG

-1326 PVRVKHFNKE
+1326 PIRVKHFNEE
-1336 EFDLSTLKDTNNSR
+1336 EFDLNKLKDTNNSR

-1387 HMNIFSYKGTIFLS
+1387 HMNILSYKGTIFLS

-1421 QLDATGKMIGSAA
+1421 QLNAKGEMIGSA
-1434 TQADPTHVYNEI
+1434 TTHADPTHVYNEI

-1454 TPFNID
+1454 TSFNID

-1475 DDILYTHLTDTQMTN
+1475 DDILYTHLIDTQMTN

-1504 KDAINPKGTFSPVGN
+1504 KDAINPKGTFSPTGN
-1519 KEGTKVTL
+1519 KEGTKVIL
-1527 RNGTTYF
+1527 GKNTYF
-1534 VRDGKIYD
+1534 VKDGKIYD
-1542 SSESVVSPKKNIA
+1542 SSESVVVPKRA

-1564 YELNGSAINGPYIYN
+1564 YELNGSAVNGPYIYN

-1585 GHYIDVAHKSYANE
+1585 GHYIDIVHTSYANE
-1599 KQKQMYE
+1599 KQRQMYE
-1606 DNMNGRPTAIDK
+1606 DNMNNRPTVIDR
-1618 MNATLNRLKED
+1618 MNTTLNRLKED

-1666 GVHNVIGES
+1666 GVHNIIGES
-1675 WKRDENQTP
+1675 WQRDDNQTS

-1697 LMRQSFEGDIDA
+1697 LMRQAFEGDVNA
-1709 IQKPDNMPNEVFE
+1709 IQKPDNMSNEVFE
-1722 RFKSR
+1722 RFKST
-1727 AKSLKEYFDNNGE
+1727 AKSLKEYFDTNGE

-1765 TYNKYTGE
+1765 TYNKHTGE
-1773 FRFYD
+1773 FKFYD

-1792 LDTHYTTVWHNRQI
+1792 LDTHYTTVWHSRQI

-1839 LIINYNDKGVTAF
+1839 LIINYNDKGITAF

-1857 VNVKYQPSEFMQGTT
+1857 VNVDYQPSEFMQGTT

-1882 IPASNVKTLELSDT
+1882 IPASNVKTLELHNS
-1896 KKVKVDISTLPTVT
+1896 KVKVDISTLPIVT
-1910 TINGSE
+1910 TINGSR
-1916 IKAYVEEVK
+1916 IKAYIEEVK
-1925 SVNNSTKKVTTFYS
+1925 SVNKSTKKVTTFYS

-1947 EVAYMNGRREL
+1947 EVTYMNGRREL
-1958 LNSEELEEN
+1958 LTDKQLEESKN
-1967 KKTWAS
+1967 TWAS
-1973 TIQANKVVFIQAG
+1973 TIQANKDAFIQAG

-1994 ETKSKIQN
+1994 ETKPIVQN
-2002 KGFNNYQ
+2002 KD
-2009 YDTEMSIN
+2009 DTEMTDGN
-2017 YDDFSVHSTLDRIV
+2017 TSTLDRIE
-2031 GHTAIYKDKNG
+2031 G
-2042 NDVIILAASS
+2042 N
-2052 DNSYIGI
+2052 
-2059 FKDNTG
+2059 
-2065 NWSIKMENKD
+2065 
-2075 GNKNFKAQLKEAFD
+2075 
-2089 LLPVGAKIYEHTS
+2089 
-2102 ISVDGLRIFAQQLN
+2102 
-2116 HGFSLSN
+2116 
-2123 ETYEVK
+2123 
-2129 VNAGDKANIFG
+2129 
-2140 VNDNSDMP
+2140 
-2148 LLGQGVKPM
+2148 
-2157 KEVRQILKPYL
+2157 
-2168 DKFGVSTRD
+2168 
-2177 VFSEKDAKSGENII
+2177 
-2191 GISNM
+2191 
-2196 PMLVKTSSQLET
+2196 
-2208 KPEVNTKY
+2208 
-2216 DTNNVFIGGEF
+2216 
-2227 GTGTINITN
+2227 
-2236 DWIGVSEDPRVWSKD
+2236 
-2251 KTVPVFSEVKM
+2251 
-2262 KDGSTVTIISYR
+2262 
-2274 NAEKFGNNRGTNGI
+2274 
-2288 IINVKGTLTDSNK
+2288 
-2301 EYIKNTLI
+2301 
-2309 NTDFSN
+2309 
-2315 SKEKLTKQI
+2315 
-2324 LEILNNSNTK
+2324 
-2334 TVTPVTTP
+2334 TTP
-2342 TGPQSVEEDLLKA
+2342 TGPQSTEEDLLKA

-2360 TYNKEAPDGTLGEE
+2360 TYNREAPDGTLGKE
-2374 EIKPRTDVEEQ
+2374 EIKPRIDVEEQ
-2385 TGRNADGNITV
+2385 TGRNADNNIVV

-2406 ELSNNTIELLRLMNI
+2406 ELSDNIRELLRLMNI

>member
-1 MVQIKKQK
+1 MVKFKQQK
-9 PVDIRK
+9 PADITK
-15 SGLQN
+15 TGLQN
-20 WRQLQQQNNAIQ
+20 WRQLQQQNAMNQAGVSDDYNNWRNQAFAFRGNSLYNA
-32 SGYDPEVAQY
+32 
-42 LQELNIKRPLRHM
+42 R
-55 MNPEEA
+55 EA
-61 APHVVQSPLYNTNT
+61 APQVVQSPLYNTNT
-75 KLGESMFDED
+75 KLGESIFDED
-85 VYSPEQFQDA
+85 VYSSEQFQNA
-95 ADVRAENQPWYSQL
+95 SDVRAENQPWYSQL
-109 GAGIAKGAVLAGT
+109 GAGIAKGAILAGT

-134 GAKAIEEGRVGAL
+134 GAKAIGDGDVSKL

-158 INDWSEKE
+158 INDWSERE
-166 MPNYYT
+166 LPNYYT
-172 QQEQDASIWD
+172 SQEQDASIWD

-211 AGAIKGLGR
+211 AGAIRGLGR

-295 GTELYNTLIAQE
+295 GTEMYNNLVAQE

-359 QQIEN
+359 QQIEE
-364 NIGGRGITGTLGHYA
+364 NIGGRGITGTLGKYA
-379 PETTKKEIYTAALK
+379 PKTTKSEIYTAALK
-393 SPISEGMEEVNQQL
+393 NPISEGMEEVNQQL

-419 VDNYYKTLTDPNNR
+419 VNNYYKTLTDPNNR

-528 GYVRHQGFQR
+528 GYVRHQGFQK

-556 NAQLISD
+556 NSQLISD

-579 INQGLS
+579 INQGLG
-585 DTSSENIESI
+585 DTSNENIESI

-659 ENGNKLSDEEIA
+659 ENGNKLSDEEIT
-671 NQMNKAKTEFLDKIN
+671 NQMNKAKTEFLDKIS
-686 EYKQIKNDLIEAS
+686 EYKQTKNDLIEAS
-699 NDSLSDEQLNDL
+699 NNTLSDEQLNEL
-711 IYLKSSLSDWKDR
+711 IYLKSSLNDWKER
-724 GTSIRDKNKD
+724 GSSIRDNNKSTI
-734 VVSKIIKQLTD
+734 SKIIKQLTD

-753 NSRLTSE
+753 NTKLTSE
-760 KDAKEYNR
+760 KDAKEYNS
-768 NKRKLEDIENTIK
+768 NKRKLNDIENTIK
-781 VLEIF
+781 VLELF
-786 NNSENPDLLISNEG
+786 NNSENPDLLISDKSL
-800 INVKALK
+800 NVKALK

-821 NRFSKDLND
+821 NRFDKDLND

-860 NVDNQ
+860 NIDNQ

-902 ASILTSNNTEL
+902 ASILTNNNTEL

-937 DDDKEKL
+937 DEDKAQL
-944 KAYAQK
+944 KTYAQE

-971 EDLLTNDYY
+971 EDLLINDYY

-987 MVTAIKD
+987 MVAAIKD
-994 MSEKQSIPD
+994 MSDKQSIPD
-1003 NKEVTPEQSKF
+1003 DKEVEHSKF

-1020 ERTGADDNSTAPV
+1020 EKTGADDNSTAPV

-1047 ENINRPDAKNFWD
+1047 ENINRPNAKNFWD

-1093 VDAKTRDN
+1093 VDAKTRDT

-1121 ERQEDT
+1121 ERQENT

-1199 LKYEKIGDYDEVVM
+1199 LKHEKIGDYDEVVM

-1286 SNRELITNTD
+1286 SNRELITNKD
-1296 LDTEKPYNRSQADG
+1296 LTTEKPYNRSQADG

-1326 PVRVKHFNKE
+1326 PIRVKHFNEE
-1336 EFDLSTLKDTNNSR
+1336 EFDLNKLKDTNNSR

-1421 QLDATGKMIGSAA
+1421 QLDDAGKMIGSAA
-1434 TQADPTHVYNEI
+1434 TQTDPTHVYNEI

-1475 DDILYTHLTDTQMTN
+1475 DDILYTHLVDTQMTN

-1504 KDAINPKGTFSPVGN
+1504 KDAINPKGTFSPTGN

-1527 RNGTTYF
+1527 GKNTYF

-1542 SSESVVSPKKNIA
+1542 SSESVVVPKRA

-1564 YELNGSAINGPYIYN
+1564 YELNGSAVNGPYIYN

-1585 GHYIDVAHKSYANE
+1585 GHYMDVTHKSYANE

-1606 DNMNGRPTAIDK
+1606 DNMNNRPTVIDR
-1618 MNATLNRLKED
+1618 MNHTLNRLKED

-1709 IQKPDNMPNEVFE
+1709 IQKPDNMSNEVFE

-1750 NKIGDKRIAGELDLL
+1750 NKIGAKRIAGELDLL

-1821 DLFTSRYGTPIAN
+1821 DLFTSRYGTPVVN

-1857 VNVKYQPSEFMQGTT
+1857 VNITYQPSEFMQGTT

-1882 IPASNVKTLELSDT
+1882 IPASNVKTLELSPT
-1896 KKVKVDISTLPTVT
+1896 KKVKVDISTLPVVT

-1916 IKAYVEEVK
+1916 VKAYIEEVK
-1925 SVNNSTKKVTTFYS
+1925 STNNSTKKITTFYS

-1947 EVAYMNGRREL
+1947 EVTYMNGRREL
-1958 LNSEELEEN
+1958 LTSEELEEN

-1973 TIQANKVVFIQAG
+1973 TIQANKAAFIQAG
-1986 LVNAKPQE
+1986 IVNAKPQE
-1994 ETKSKIQN
+1994 E
-2002 KGFNNYQ
+2002 
-2009 YDTEMSIN
+2009 
-2017 YDDFSVHSTLDRIV
+2017 
-2031 GHTAIYKDKNG
+2031 
-2042 NDVIILAASS
+2042 
-2052 DNSYIGI
+2052 
-2059 FKDNTG
+2059 
-2065 NWSIKMENKD
+2065 IKPE
-2075 GNKNFKAQLKEAFD
+2075 
-2089 LLPVGAKIYEHTS
+2089 I
-2102 ISVDGLRIFAQQLN
+2102 
-2116 HGFSLSN
+2116 
-2123 ETYEVK
+2123 
-2129 VNAGDKANIFG
+2129 
-2140 VNDNSDMP
+2140 
-2148 LLGQGVKPM
+2148 
-2157 KEVRQILKPYL
+2157 
-2168 DKFGVSTRD
+2168 
-2177 VFSEKDAKSGENII
+2177 
-2191 GISNM
+2191 
-2196 PMLVKTSSQLET
+2196 
-2208 KPEVNTKY
+2208 KPEVKINY

-2227 GTGTINITN
+2227 GTGTINIT
-2236 DWIGVSEDPRVWSKD
+2236 DGWRGVSEDPRVWSKD

-2262 KDGSTVTIISYR
+2262 KDGSVVTIISYR

-2288 IINVKGTLTDSNK
+2288 IINIKGKLTDSNK

-2315 SKEKLTKQI
+2315 SKEEVTKQV
-2324 LEILNNSNTK
+2324 LDILNNSNTK
-2334 TVTPVTTP
+2334 TVTSVTTPINVVDNTKSNSTP
-2342 TGPQSVEEDLLKA
+2342 TGPQSAEEDLLKA

-2360 TYNKEAPDGTLGEE
+2360 TYNKEAPDGTLGKE

-2385 TGRNADGNITV
+2385 TGRNVDNNIVV

-2406 ELSNNTIELLRLMNI
+2406 ELSNDTRDLLKLMNM
-2421 NEDTWNKMLPKQRE
+2421 NETDWNNMLPKQRE

>member
-1 MVQIKKQK
+1 MVKFKQQK
-9 PVDIRK
+9 PADITK
-15 SGLQN
+15 TGLQN
-20 WRQLQQQNNAIQ
+20 WRQLQQQNAMNQAGVSDDYNNWRNQAFAFRGNSLYNA
-32 SGYDPEVAQY
+32 
-42 LQELNIKRPLRHM
+42 R
-55 MNPEEA
+55 EA
-61 APHVVQSPLYNTNT
+61 APQVVQSPLYNTNT

-85 VYSPEQFQDA
+85 VYSSEQFQNA
-95 ADVRAENQPWYSQL
+95 SDVRAENQPWYSQL
-109 GAGIAKGAVLAGT
+109 GAGIAKGAILAGT

-134 GAKAIEEGRVGAL
+134 GAKAIGDGDVSKL

-158 INDWSEKE
+158 INDWSERE
-166 MPNYYT
+166 LPNYYT
-172 QQEQDASIWD
+172 SQEQDASIWD

-211 AGAIKGLGR
+211 AGAIRGLGR

-295 GTELYNTLIAQE
+295 GTEMYNNLVAQE

-359 QQIEN
+359 QQIEE
-364 NIGGRGITGTLGHYA
+364 NIGGRGITGTLGKYA
-379 PETTKKEIYTAALK
+379 PKTTKSEIYTAALK
-393 SPISEGMEEVNQQL
+393 NPISEGMEEVNQQL

-419 VDNYYKTLTDPNNR
+419 VNNYYKTLTDPNNR

-464 MTGAMGMPRFRSFT
+464 MTGAMGIPRFRSFT

-485 PITIEGGILGE
+485 PITIEGGIVGE

-528 GYVRHQGFQR
+528 GYVRHQGFQK

-556 NAQLISD
+556 NSQLISD

-579 INQGLS
+579 INQGLG
-585 DTSSENIESI
+585 DTSNENIESI

-659 ENGNKLSDEEIA
+659 ENGNKLSDKEIT
-671 NQMNKAKTEFLDKIN
+671 NQMNKAKTEFLNKIE
-686 EYKQIKNDLIEAS
+686 EYKKIKNDLIESS
-699 NDSLSDEQLNDL
+699 NDLLSDEQLNDL

-724 GTSIRDKNKD
+724 GSSIRDKNKD

-821 NRFSKDLND
+821 NRFDKDLND

-860 NVDNQ
+860 NIDNQ

-872 LDVRRILDKVSN
+872 LDVRRILDKVNN

-902 ASILTSNNTEL
+902 ASILTNNNTEL

-937 DDDKEKL
+937 DEDKAQL
-944 KAYAQK
+944 KTYAQE

-987 MVTAIKD
+987 MVAAIKD
-994 MSEKQSIPD
+994 MSDKQSIPD
-1003 NKEVTPEQSKF
+1003 DKKVEHSKF

-1020 ERTGADDNSTAPV
+1020 EKTGADDNSTAPV
-1033 QEKQDVLSPLRTAT
+1033 QEKQDILSPLRTAT
-1047 ENINRPDAKNFWD
+1047 ENINRPNAKNFWD

-1121 ERQEDT
+1121 ERQENT

-1158 NTFTNFDIANPN
+1158 NTFTNFDVANPN

-1199 LKYEKIGDYDEVVM
+1199 LKHEKIGDYDEVVM

-1234 VGLKN
+1234 IGLKN

-1286 SNRELITNTD
+1286 SNRELITNKD
-1296 LDTEKPYNRSQADG
+1296 LTTEKPYNRSQADG

-1326 PVRVKHFNKE
+1326 PIRVKHFNEE
-1336 EFDLSTLKDTNNSR
+1336 EFDLNKLKDTNNSR

-1421 QLDATGKMIGSAA
+1421 TLNVDGSIGGSAA
-1434 TQADPTHVYNEI
+1434 TQTDPTHVYNEI

-1475 DDILYTHLTDTQMTN
+1475 DDILYTHLVDTQMTN

-1504 KDAINPKGTFSPVGN
+1504 KDAINPKGTFSPTGN

-1527 RNGTTYF
+1527 GKNTYF

-1542 SSESVVSPKKNIA
+1542 SSESVVVPKRA

-1564 YELNGSAINGPYIYN
+1564 YELNGSAVNGPYIYN

-1585 GHYIDVAHKSYANE
+1585 GHYIDVTHKSYVTNE

-1606 DNMNGRPTAIDK
+1606 DNMNNRPTAIDK
-1618 MNATLNRLKED
+1618 MNHTLNRLKED

-1709 IQKPDNMPNEVFE
+1709 IQKPDNMSNEVFE

-1821 DLFTSRYGTPIAN
+1821 DLFTSRYGTPVVN

-1857 VNVKYQPSEFMQGTT
+1857 VNITYQPSEFMQGTT

-1882 IPASNVKTLELSDT
+1882 IPSSNIKTLELSPT
-1896 KKVKVDISTLPTVT
+1896 KKVKVDISTLPVVT

-1916 IKAYVEEVK
+1916 VKAYIEEVK
-1925 SVNNSTKKVTTFYS
+1925 STNNFTKKITTFYS

-1947 EVAYMNGRREL
+1947 EVTYMNGRREL
-1958 LNSEELEEN
+1958 LTDKQLEES
-1967 KKTWAS
+1967 KSTWAS
-1973 TIQANKVVFIQAG
+1973 TIQANKAAFIQAG

-1994 ETKSKIQN
+1994 ETRPIVQN

-2009 YDTEMSIN
+2009 YDTEMTVYGN
-2017 YDDFSVHSTLDRIV
+2017 TSTLDRIE
-2031 GHTAIYKDKNG
+2031 GNTAIYKDKNG
-2042 NDVIILAASS
+2042 NDSIILAASS

-2102 ISVDGLRIFAQQLN
+2102 ISVDGLRVFAQQLN

-2123 ETYEVK
+2123 ETYEVR
-2129 VNAGDKANIFG
+2129 VNAGDRNNVFG
-2140 VNDNSDMP
+2140 VNANSDMP

-2177 VFSEKDAKSGENII
+2177 VFSEEGVI

-2196 PMLVKTSSQLET
+2196 PMLVKTGIQVKS
-2208 KPEVNTKY
+2208 KP
-2216 DTNNVFIGGEF
+2216 D
-2227 GTGTINITN
+2227 
-2236 DWIGVSEDPRVWSKD
+2236 D
-2251 KTVPVFSEVKM
+2251 
-2262 KDGSTVTIISYR
+2262 
-2274 NAEKFGNNRGTNGI
+2274 A
-2288 IINVKGTLTDSNK
+2288 
-2301 EYIKNTLI
+2301 
-2309 NTDFSN
+2309 
-2315 SKEKLTKQI
+2315 
-2324 LEILNNSNTK
+2324 
-2334 TVTPVTTP
+2334 TP
-2342 TGPQSVEEDLLKA
+2342 TGPQSAEEDLLKA

-2360 TYNKEAPDGTLGEE
+2360 TYNKEAPDGTLGKE
-2374 EIKPRTDVEEQ
+2374 EIKPRTDIEEQ

-2406 ELSNNTIELLRLMNI
+2406 ELSNDTRDLLKLMNM
-2421 NEDTWNKMLPKQRE
+2421 NETDWNNMLPKQRE

>member
-1 MVQIKKQK
+1 MVKFKQQK
-9 PVDIRK
+9 PADITK
-15 SGLQN
+15 TGLQN
-20 WRQLQQQNNAIQ
+20 WRQLQQQNAINQAGVSDDYNNWRNQAFAFRGNSLYNA
-32 SGYDPEVAQY
+32 
-42 LQELNIKRPLRHM
+42 R
-55 MNPEEA
+55 EA
-61 APHVVQSPLYNTNT
+61 APQVVQSPLYNTNT

-85 VYSPEQFQDA
+85 VYSPEQFQNA
-95 ADVRAENQPWYSQL
+95 SDVRAENQPWYAQL
-109 GAGIAKGAVLAGT
+109 GAGIAKGAVLVGT

-134 GAKAIEEGRVGAL
+134 GAKAIEDGDVSKL

-158 INDWSEKE
+158 INDWSERE
-166 MPNYYT
+166 IPNYYT
-172 QQEQDASIWD
+172 SQEQDASIWD

-211 AGAIKGLGR
+211 AGAIRGLGR
-220 LAMTGAKNLGATIST
+220 LAMAGAKNLGATIST

-240 QTSQAT
+240 QTTQAT

-295 GTELYNTLIAQE
+295 GTEMYNNLVAQE

-359 QQIEN
+359 QQIEE
-364 NIGGRGITGTLGHYA
+364 NIGGRGITGTLGKYA
-379 PETTKKEIYTAALK
+379 PKTTKSEIYTAALK
-393 SPISEGMEEVNQQL
+393 NPISEGMEEVNQQL

-419 VDNYYKTLTDPNNR
+419 VDNYYKALTDPNNR

-485 PITIEGGILGE
+485 PITIEGGIVGE

-528 GYVRHQGFQR
+528 GYVRHQGFQK

-556 NAQLISD
+556 NSQLISD

-579 INQGLS
+579 INQGLG
-585 DTSSENIESI
+585 DTSNENIESI

-659 ENGNKLSDEEIA
+659 ENGNKLSDEEIT

-686 EYKQIKNDLIEAS
+686 EYKQTKNDLIEAS
-699 NDSLSDEQLNDL
+699 NNTLSDEQLNEL
-711 IYLKSSLSDWKDR
+711 IYLKSSLNDWKER
-724 GTSIRDKNKD
+724 GSSIRDNNKD
-734 VVSKIIKQLTD
+734 TISKIIKQLTD

-753 NSRLTSE
+753 NTKLTSE
-760 KDAKEYNR
+760 KDAKEYNS
-768 NKRKLEDIENTIK
+768 NKRKLDDIENTIK
-781 VLEIF
+781 VLELF
-786 NNSENPDLLISNEG
+786 NNSENPDLLISDKSL
-800 INVKALK
+800 NVKSLK
-807 DIAKNSLGIDADEY
+807 NIAKNSLGIDADEY
-821 NRFSKDLND
+821 NRFDKDLND

-872 LDVRRILDKVSN
+872 LDVRRILDKVNN

-902 ASILTSNNTEL
+902 ASILTNNNTEL

-937 DDDKEKL
+937 DEDKAQL
-944 KAYAQK
+944 KTYAQE

-987 MVTAIKD
+987 MVSAIKD
-994 MSEKQSIPD
+994 MSDKQSIPD
-1003 NKEVTPEQSKF
+1003 DKEVEHSKF

-1020 ERTGADDNSTAPV
+1020 EKTGADDNSTAPV
-1033 QEKQDVLSPLRTAT
+1033 QEKQDILSPLRTAT
-1047 ENINRPDAKNFWD
+1047 ENINRPNAKNFWD

-1075 YEEVRKAIE
+1075 YEEVRKTIE

-1093 VDAKTRDN
+1093 VDAKTRDS

-1179 SKGAFD
+1179 SKGVFD

-1199 LKYEKIGDYDEVVM
+1199 LKHEKIGDYDEVVM

-1272 KDLMNGTPIQLGIV
+1272 KDLMNGAPIQLGVV
-1286 SNRELITNTD
+1286 SNRELITNKD
-1296 LDTEKPYNRSQADG
+1296 LTTEKPYNRSQADG

-1326 PVRVKHFNKE
+1326 PIRVKHFNEE
-1336 EFDLSTLKDTNNSR
+1336 EFDLNKLKDTNNSR

-1421 QLDATGKMIGSAA
+1421 TLNVDGSIGGSAA
-1434 TQADPTHVYNEI
+1434 TQTDPTHVYNEI

-1475 DDILYTHLTDTQMTN
+1475 DDILYTHLVDTQMTN

-1504 KDAINPKGTFSPVGN
+1504 KDAINPKGTFSPTGN
-1519 KEGTKVTL
+1519 KEGIKVSL
-1527 RNGTTYF
+1527 GKNTYF

-1542 SSESVVSPKKNIA
+1542 SSESVVVPKRA

-1585 GHYIDVAHKSYANE
+1585 GHYIDVTHKSYVTNE

-1606 DNMNGRPTAIDK
+1606 DNMNNRPTAIDK
-1618 MNATLNRLKED
+1618 MNHTLNRLKED
-1629 QAKVKRLDNGR
+1629 QVKVKRLDNGR

-1697 LMRQSFEGDIDA
+1697 LMRQAFEGDIDA
-1709 IQKPDNMPNEVFE
+1709 IQKPDNMSNEVFE

-1750 NKIGDKRIAGELDLL
+1750 NKIGGKRIAGELDLL

-1821 DLFTSRYGTPIAN
+1821 DLFTSRYGTPVVN

-1857 VNVKYQPSEFMQGTT
+1857 VNITYQPSEFMQGTT

-1882 IPASNVKTLELSDT
+1882 IPSSNIKTLELSPT
-1896 KKVKVDISTLPTVT
+1896 KKVKVDISTLPVVT

-1916 IKAYVEEVK
+1916 VKAYIEEVK
-1925 SVNNSTKKVTTFYS
+1925 STNNSTKKITTFYS

-1947 EVAYMNGRREL
+1947 EVTYMNGRREL
-1958 LNSEELEEN
+1958 LTDKQLEES
-1967 KKTWAS
+1967 KSTWAS
-1973 TIQANKVVFIQAG
+1973 TIQANKAAFIQAG

-1994 ETKSKIQN
+1994 ETK
-2002 KGFNNYQ
+2002 
-2009 YDTEMSIN
+2009 
-2017 YDDFSVHSTLDRIV
+2017 
-2031 GHTAIYKDKNG
+2031 
-2042 NDVIILAASS
+2042 
-2052 DNSYIGI
+2052 
-2059 FKDNTG
+2059 
-2065 NWSIKMENKD
+2065 
-2075 GNKNFKAQLKEAFD
+2075 
-2089 LLPVGAKIYEHTS
+2089 P
-2102 ISVDGLRIFAQQLN
+2102 
-2116 HGFSLSN
+2116 
-2123 ETYEVK
+2123 
-2129 VNAGDKANIFG
+2129 
-2140 VNDNSDMP
+2140 
-2148 LLGQGVKPM
+2148 
-2157 KEVRQILKPYL
+2157 
-2168 DKFGVSTRD
+2168 
-2177 VFSEKDAKSGENII
+2177 
-2191 GISNM
+2191 
-2196 PMLVKTSSQLET
+2196 ET
-2208 KPEVNTKY
+2208 KPEVKINY

-2288 IINVKGTLTDSNK
+2288 IINIKGTLTNSNK

-2315 SKEKLTKQI
+2315 SKEELTKQV

-2334 TVTPVTTP
+2334 AITPATPINIVDNTKPNATP
-2342 TGPQSVEEDLLKA
+2342 TGPQSAEEDLLKA

-2360 TYNKEAPDGTLGEE
+2360 TYNKEAPDGTLGKE
-2374 EIKPRTDVEEQ
+2374 EIKPRTDIEEQ

-2406 ELSNNTIELLRLMNI
+2406 ELSDDTRDLLKLMNM
-2421 NEDTWNKMLPKQRE
+2421 NETDWNNMLPKQRE

>member
-1 MVQIKKQK
+1 MVKLKTQK

-32 SGYDPEVAQY
+32 SGVSPEAIEY
-42 LQELNIKRPLRHM
+42 LNKINESTPLRHM
-55 MNPEEA
+55 INPIET
-61 APHVVQSPLYNTNT
+61 APHVVQSPLYNTDT
-75 KLGESMFDED
+75 KLGESMFDKD
-85 VYSPEQFQDA
+85 VYSLGEFRDA
-95 ADVRAENQPWYSQL
+95 ANVRAENQPWYSQL
-109 GAGIAKGAVLAGT
+109 GAGIAKGAVLVGT

-134 GAKAIEEGRVGAL
+134 GTKAIENGDISKL

-158 INDWSEKE
+158 INDWSERE
-166 MPNYYT
+166 LPNYYT
-172 QQEQDASIWD
+172 SQEQDASIWD

-211 AGAIKGLGR
+211 AGAIRGLGR
-220 LAMTGAKNLGATIST
+220 LAMAGAKNLGATIST

-275 SSDLLNQHNERLKSI
+275 ASDLLNQHNERLKSI

-295 GTELYNTLIAQE
+295 GTEMYNALVAQE

-331 LNIPILTISNLIQ
+331 LNIPILTVSNLIQ

-359 QQIEN
+359 QQIED
-364 NIGGRGITGTLGHYA
+364 NIGGRGITGTLGKYA
-379 PETTKKEIYTAALK
+379 PKTTKSEIYTAALK
-393 SPISEGMEEVNQQL
+393 NPISEGMEEVNQQL

-569 VGKLDDLVEM
+569 VGRLDDLVEM
-579 INQGLS
+579 INQGLG

-607 QVNQLTE
+607 QINQLTE
-614 QLNANQQAQANTND
+614 QLNANQQAQENTDD

-659 ENGNKLSDEEIA
+659 ENGNKLSDEEVA
-671 NQMNKAKTEFLDKIN
+671 NQMNKAKTEFLNKIE
-686 EYKQIKNDLIEAS
+686 EYKKIKNDLIESS
-699 NDSLSDEQLNDL
+699 NNTLSDEQLNEL
-711 IYLKSSLSDWKDR
+711 IYLKSSLNDWKER
-724 GTSIRDKNKD
+724 GSSIRDNNKD
-734 VVSKIIKQLTD
+734 TISKIIKQLTD

-760 KDAKEYNR
+760 KDSKEYNS
-768 NKRKLEDIENTIK
+768 NKRKLDDIENTIK
-781 VLEIF
+781 VLELF
-786 NNSENPDLLISNEG
+786 NNSENPDLLISDKSL
-800 INVKALK
+800 NVKALK

-821 NRFSKDLND
+821 NRFNKDLND

-860 NVDNQ
+860 NIDNQ

-872 LDVRRILDKVSN
+872 LDVRRILDKISN
-884 ATTYKD
+884 AITYKD

-902 ASILTSNNTEL
+902 ASILTNNNTEL

-937 DDDKEKL
+937 DEDKVRL
-944 KAYAQK
+944 KAYAQE

-987 MVTAIKD
+987 MIAAIKD
-994 MSEKQSIPD
+994 MSDKQSIPD
-1003 NKEVTPEQSKF
+1003 NKEVEHSKF

-1033 QEKQDVLSPLRTAT
+1033 QEKQDVLSSLRTAT
-1047 ENINRPDAKNFWD
+1047 ERINKPNAKNFWD

-1109 LNSIQPDRPVLT
+1109 LNSIQPDRPILT

-1127 NNLTELKTDVENV
+1127 NNLTELKTDVETV

-1158 NTFTNFDIANPN
+1158 NTFTNFDVVNPN

-1179 SKGAFD
+1179 SKGAFE

-1266 DQTRPI
+1266 DKTRPI

-1296 LDTEKPYNRSQADG
+1296 LNTEKPYNRSQADG

-1326 PVRVKHFNKE
+1326 PIRVKHFNQE
-1336 EFDLSTLKDTNNSR
+1336 EFDLNILKDTNNSR

-1421 QLDATGKMIGSAA
+1421 QLNAKGEMIGSAA
-1434 TQADPTHVYNEI
+1434 THTDPTHVYNEI

-1460 KNEINKGD
+1460 KNEINKGN

-1475 DDILYTHLTDTQMTN
+1475 DDILYTHLVDTQMTN

-1504 KDAINPKGTFSPVGN
+1504 KDAINPKGTFSPTGN

-1527 RNGTTYF
+1527 GKNTYF

-1542 SSESVVSPKKNIA
+1542 SSESVVVPKRA

-1564 YELNGSAINGPYIYN
+1564 YELNGNAIYGPFIYN
-1579 GITKVN
+1579 GITKIN
-1585 GHYIDVAHKSYANE
+1585 GHYINVKSKSYAE
-1599 KQKQMYE
+1599 EQKQAYE
-1606 DNMNGRPTAIDK
+1606 KYMSGKEDVIAAMNV
-1618 MNATLNRLKED
+1618 TLNRLKED

-1675 WKRDENQTP
+1675 WKRDKNQTS

-1697 LMRQSFEGDIDA
+1697 LMRQAFEGDVDA
-1709 IQKPDNMPNEVFE
+1709 IQKPDNMSNEVFE

-1727 AKSLKEYFDNNGE
+1727 AKSLKEYFETNGE

-1839 LIINYNDKGVTAF
+1839 LIINYNDKGITAF

-1857 VNVKYQPSEFMQGTT
+1857 VNVDYQPSEFMQGTT
-1872 VSTPKVDNNT
+1872 VSTPKVNNNT

-1896 KKVKVDISTLPTVT
+1896 KKVKVDISTLPVVT

-1916 IKAYVEEVK
+1916 IKAYIEEVK
-1925 SVNNSTKKVTTFYS
+1925 SVNNSTKKVTIFYS

-1947 EVAYMNGRREL
+1947 EVTPMNGRREL
-1958 LNSEELEEN
+1958 LNSEELEKD

-1973 TIQANKVVFIQAG
+1973 TIQANKVTFIQAG

-1994 ETKSKIQN
+1994 E
-2002 KGFNNYQ
+2002 
-2009 YDTEMSIN
+2009 
-2017 YDDFSVHSTLDRIV
+2017 
-2031 GHTAIYKDKNG
+2031 
-2042 NDVIILAASS
+2042 
-2052 DNSYIGI
+2052 
-2059 FKDNTG
+2059 
-2065 NWSIKMENKD
+2065 IK
-2075 GNKNFKAQLKEAFD
+2075 
-2089 LLPVGAKIYEHTS
+2089 P
-2102 ISVDGLRIFAQQLN
+2102 
-2116 HGFSLSN
+2116 
-2123 ETYEVK
+2123 
-2129 VNAGDKANIFG
+2129 
-2140 VNDNSDMP
+2140 
-2148 LLGQGVKPM
+2148 
-2157 KEVRQILKPYL
+2157 
-2168 DKFGVSTRD
+2168 
-2177 VFSEKDAKSGENII
+2177 
-2191 GISNM
+2191 
-2196 PMLVKTSSQLET
+2196 ET
-2208 KPEVNTKY
+2208 KQEV
-2216 DTNNVFIGGEF
+2216 
-2227 GTGTINITN
+2227 
-2236 DWIGVSEDPRVWSKD
+2236 
-2251 KTVPVFSEVKM
+2251 
-2262 KDGSTVTIISYR
+2262 
-2274 NAEKFGNNRGTNGI
+2274 
-2288 IINVKGTLTDSNK
+2288 
-2301 EYIKNTLI
+2301 
-2309 NTDFSN
+2309 
-2315 SKEKLTKQI
+2315 
-2324 LEILNNSNTK
+2324 K
-2334 TVTPVTTP
+2334 TVTTATPINIVDNTTP
-2342 TGPQSVEEDLLKA
+2342 TGPQSAEEDLLKA

-2385 TGRNADGNITV
+2385 TGRNADNNIVV
-2396 DNPEALKKWN
+2396 DNSEALKKWN
-2406 ELSNNTIELLRLMNI
+2406 KLSDNTRDLLRLKNI
-2421 NEDTWNKMLPKQRE
+2421 NEDIWNKMLLPQRE

>member
-1 MVQIKKQK
+1 MVKFKQQK
-9 PVDIRK
+9 PADITK
-15 SGLQN
+15 TGLQN
-20 WRQLQQQNNAIQ
+20 WRQLQQQNAMNQAGVSDDYNNWRNQAFAFRGNSLYNA
-32 SGYDPEVAQY
+32 
-42 LQELNIKRPLRHM
+42 R
-55 MNPEEA
+55 EA
-61 APHVVQSPLYNTNT
+61 APQVVQSPLYNTNT

-85 VYSPEQFQDA
+85 VYSPEQFQNA
-95 ADVRAENQPWYSQL
+95 SDVRAENQPWYAQL

-134 GAKAIEEGRVGAL
+134 GAKAIEDGDVSKL

-158 INDWSEKE
+158 INDWSERE
-166 MPNYYT
+166 IPNYYT
-172 QQEQDASIWD
+172 SQEQDASIWD

-211 AGAIKGLGR
+211 AGAIRGLGR
-220 LAMTGAKNLGATIST
+220 LAMAGAKNLGATINT

-240 QTSQAT
+240 QTTQAT

-295 GTELYNTLIAQE
+295 GTEMYNNLVAQE

-359 QQIEN
+359 QQIEE
-364 NIGGRGITGTLGHYA
+364 NIGGRGITGTLGKYA
-379 PETTKKEIYTAALK
+379 PKTTKSEIYTAALK
-393 SPISEGMEEVNQQL
+393 NPISEGMEEVNQQL

-419 VDNYYKTLTDPNNR
+419 VDNYYKALTDPNNR

-485 PITIEGGILGE
+485 PITIEGGIVGE

-528 GYVRHQGFQR
+528 GYVRHQGFQK

-556 NAQLISD
+556 NSQLISD

-579 INQGLS
+579 INQGLG
-585 DTSSENIESI
+585 DTSNENIESI

-659 ENGNKLSDEEIA
+659 ENGNKLSDEEIT
-671 NQMNKAKTEFLDKIN
+671 NQMNKAKTEFLDKID
-686 EYKQIKNDLIEAS
+686 EYKQTKNDLIEAS
-699 NDSLSDEQLNDL
+699 NNTLSDEQLNEL
-711 IYLKSSLSDWKDR
+711 IYLKSSLNDWKER
-724 GTSIRDKNKD
+724 GSSIRDNNKD
-734 VVSKIIKQLTD
+734 TISKIIKQLTD

-753 NSRLTSE
+753 NTKLTSE
-760 KDAKEYNR
+760 KDAKEYNS
-768 NKRKLEDIENTIK
+768 NKRKLDDIENTIK
-781 VLEIF
+781 VLELF
-786 NNSENPDLLISNEG
+786 NNSENPDLLISDKSL
-800 INVKALK
+800 NVKSLK
-807 DIAKNSLGIDADEY
+807 NIAKNSLGIDADEY
-821 NRFSKDLND
+821 NRFDKDLND

-872 LDVRRILDKVSN
+872 LDVRRILDKVNN

-902 ASILTSNNTEL
+902 ASILTNNNTEL

-937 DDDKEKL
+937 DEDKAQL
-944 KAYAQK
+944 KTYAQE

-987 MVTAIKD
+987 MVSAIKD
-994 MSEKQSIPD
+994 MSDKQSIPD
-1003 NKEVTPEQSKF
+1003 DKEVEHSKF

-1020 ERTGADDNSTAPV
+1020 EKTGADDNSTAPV
-1033 QEKQDVLSPLRTAT
+1033 QEKQDILSPLRTAT

-1093 VDAKTRDN
+1093 VDAKTRDS

-1199 LKYEKIGDYDEVVM
+1199 LKHEKIGDYDEVVM

-1272 KDLMNGTPIQLGIV
+1272 KDLMNGAPIQLGVV
-1286 SNRELITNTD
+1286 SNRELITNKD
-1296 LDTEKPYNRSQADG
+1296 LTTEKPYNRSQADG

-1326 PVRVKHFNKE
+1326 PIRVKHFNEE
-1336 EFDLSTLKDTNNSR
+1336 EFDLNKLKDTNNSR

-1421 QLDATGKMIGSAA
+1421 TLNVDGSIGGSAA
-1434 TQADPTHVYNEI
+1434 TQTDPTHVYNEI

-1475 DDILYTHLTDTQMTN
+1475 DDILYTHLVDTQMTN

-1504 KDAINPKGTFSPVGN
+1504 KDAINPKGTFSPTGN
-1519 KEGTKVTL
+1519 KEGIKVSL
-1527 RNGTTYF
+1527 GKNTYF

-1542 SSESVVSPKKNIA
+1542 SSESVVVPKRA

-1585 GHYIDVAHKSYANE
+1585 GHYMDVTHKSYATE

-1606 DNMNGRPTAIDK
+1606 DNINNRPTVIDR
-1618 MNATLNRLKED
+1618 MNHTLNRLKED

-1675 WKRDENQTP
+1675 WQKDEHQTP

-1697 LMRQSFEGDIDA
+1697 LMRQAFEGDIDA
-1709 IQKPDNMPNEVFE
+1709 IQKPDNMSNEVFE

-1727 AKSLKEYFDNNGE
+1727 AKSLKEYFETNGE

-1765 TYNKYTGE
+1765 TYNKHTGE

-1821 DLFTSRYGTPIAN
+1821 DLFTSRYGTPIAS

-1857 VNVKYQPSEFMQGTT
+1857 VNITYQPSEFMQGTT
-1872 VSTPKVDNNT
+1872 VSTPKTDNNT
-1882 IPASNVKTLELSDT
+1882 IPASNVKTLELHNS
-1896 KKVKVDISTLPTVT
+1896 KVKVDISTLPVVT
-1910 TINGSE
+1910 TINGSK

-1925 SVNNSTKKVTTFYS
+1925 STNNSTKKITTFYS

-1947 EVAYMNGRREL
+1947 EVTYMNGRREL
-1958 LNSEELEEN
+1958 LTDKQLEES
-1967 KKTWAS
+1967 KSTWAS
-1973 TIQANKVVFIQAG
+1973 TIQANKAAFIQAG

-1994 ETKSKIQN
+1994 ETKPTVQN

-2009 YDTEMSIN
+2009 YDTKMKVYGN
-2017 YDDFSVHSTLDRIV
+2017 PSTLDRIE
-2031 GHTAIYKDKNG
+2031 GNTAIYKDKNG
-2042 NDVIILAASS
+2042 NDSIILAASS

-2102 ISVDGLRIFAQQLN
+2102 ISVDGLRVFAQQLN

-2140 VNDNSDMP
+2140 VNNNSDMP

-2177 VFSEKDAKSGENII
+2177 VFSEKDAKSGEIII

-2196 PMLVKTSSQLET
+2196 PMLVKTGSQ
-2208 KPEVNTKY
+2208 
-2216 DTNNVFIGGEF
+2216 
-2227 GTGTINITN
+2227 
-2236 DWIGVSEDPRVWSKD
+2236 
-2251 KTVPVFSEVKM
+2251 SEVKS
-2262 KDGSTVTIISYR
+2262 DT
-2274 NAEKFGNNRGTNGI
+2274 
-2288 IINVKGTLTDSNK
+2288 TL
-2301 EYIKNTLI
+2301 
-2309 NTDFSN
+2309 
-2315 SKEKLTKQI
+2315 
-2324 LEILNNSNTK
+2324 
-2334 TVTPVTTP
+2334 
-2342 TGPQSVEEDLLKA
+2342 TGPQSAEEDLLKA

-2360 TYNKEAPDGTLGEE
+2360 TYNKEAPDGTLGKE
-2374 EIKPRTDVEEQ
+2374 EIKPRTDIEEQ
-2385 TGRNADGNITV
+2385 TGRNADNNIVV

-2406 ELSNNTIELLRLMNI
+2406 ELNDSTRELLRFDNI
-2421 NEDTWNKMLPKQRE
+2421 NETSWNDMLPKQRE

>member
-1 MVQIKKQK
+1 MVKLKTQK

-32 SGYDPEVAQY
+32 SGVSPEAIEY
-42 LQELNIKRPLRHM
+42 LNKINDSTPLRHM
-55 MNPEEA
+55 INPIET
-61 APHVVQSPLYNTNT
+61 APHVVQSPLYNTDT
-75 KLGESMFDED
+75 KLGESMFDKD
-85 VYSPEQFQDA
+85 VYSLGEFRDA
-95 ADVRAENQPWYSQL
+95 SDVRAENQPWYSQL

-158 INDWSEKE
+158 INDWSERE
-166 MPNYYT
+166 LPNYYT
-172 QQEQDASIWD
+172 SQEQDASIWD

-211 AGAIKGLGR
+211 AGAIRGLGR
-220 LAMTGAKNLGATIST
+220 LAMAGAKNLGATIST

-240 QTSQAT
+240 QTTQAT

-266 NSREYYKAV
+266 NSRDYYKAV

-295 GTELYNTLIAQE
+295 GTEMYNTLVAQE

-419 VDNYYKTLTDPNNR
+419 VNNYYKALTDPKSK

-569 VGKLDDLVEM
+569 VGRLDDLTEM
-579 INQGLS
+579 INQGLG

-595 IKNTGRQVSKDE
+595 IKNTGRQISKE
-607 QVNQLTE
+607 SQVEELNKQLQE
-614 QLNANQQAQANTND
+614 NQQAQSATND

-745 VRTVLNDN
+745 IRTVLNDN

-853 KIDEAHA
+853 KIDEAHE

-865 NQRKQKD
+865 NRQKQKD
-872 LDVRRILDKVSN
+872 LDVRRILDKVNN

-895 KEENIED
+895 KEENLED

-937 DDDKEKL
+937 EDDKAQL
-944 KAYAQK
+944 KVYAQE

-987 MVTAIKD
+987 MVAAIKD

-1047 ENINRPDAKNFWD
+1047 ERLNKPNAKEFWD
-1060 KANKIIDNYNSNKAT
+1060 KANKIIEDYNSNKAT
-1075 YEEVRKAIE
+1075 YEKVRKAIE

-1121 ERQEDT
+1121 ERQENT

-1234 VGLKN
+1234 IGLKN

-1251 LNVSKIMLGQFKYTE
+1251 LNVSKIMLGQFRYTE

-1286 SNRELITNTD
+1286 SNRELITNND

-1326 PVRVKHFNKE
+1326 PVRVKHFNEE
-1336 EFDLSTLKDTNNSR
+1336 EFDLSKLKDTNNSR

-1421 QLDATGKMIGSAA
+1421 TLNIDGSIGGSAA
-1434 TQADPTHVYNEI
+1434 TQTDPTHVYNEI

-1475 DDILYTHLTDTQMTN
+1475 DDILYTHLVDTQMTN

-1504 KDAINPKGTFSPVGN
+1504 KDAINPKGTFSPTGN

-1527 RNGTTYF
+1527 GRNTYF

-1542 SSESVVSPKKNIA
+1542 SSESVVVPKRS

-1564 YELNGSAINGPYIYN
+1564 YELNGNSVNGPYIYN

-1585 GHYIDVAHKSYANE
+1585 GHYIDVAHTSYANE

-1618 MNATLNRLKED
+1618 MNHTLNRLKED

-1646 GREGHIYQI
+1646 GREGHIYRI
-1655 LEDDGQYHEYE
+1655 LEEDGQYHEYE

-1675 WKRDENQTP
+1675 WKRDENQIP

-1697 LMRQSFEGDIDA
+1697 LMRQAFEGDVDA
-1709 IQKPDNMPNEVFE
+1709 IQKPDNMSNEVFE

-1821 DLFTSRYGTPIAN
+1821 DLFTSRYGTPVVN

-1839 LIINYNDKGVTAF
+1839 LIINYNDKGITAF

-1882 IPASNVKTLELSDT
+1882 IPASNIKTLELSDT

-1925 SVNNSTKKVTTFYS
+1925 STNNSTKQITTFYS

-1947 EVAYMNGRREL
+1947 EVTYMNGRREL
-1958 LNSEELEEN
+1958 LTSEELEEN

-1973 TIQANKVVFIQAG
+1973 TIQANKVAFIQAG

-1994 ETKSKIQN
+1994 ETK
-2002 KGFNNYQ
+2002 
-2009 YDTEMSIN
+2009 
-2017 YDDFSVHSTLDRIV
+2017 
-2031 GHTAIYKDKNG
+2031 
-2042 NDVIILAASS
+2042 
-2052 DNSYIGI
+2052 
-2059 FKDNTG
+2059 
-2065 NWSIKMENKD
+2065 
-2075 GNKNFKAQLKEAFD
+2075 
-2089 LLPVGAKIYEHTS
+2089 
-2102 ISVDGLRIFAQQLN
+2102 
-2116 HGFSLSN
+2116 
-2123 ETYEVK
+2123 
-2129 VNAGDKANIFG
+2129 
-2140 VNDNSDMP
+2140 
-2148 LLGQGVKPM
+2148 
-2157 KEVRQILKPYL
+2157 
-2168 DKFGVSTRD
+2168 
-2177 VFSEKDAKSGENII
+2177 
-2191 GISNM
+2191 
-2196 PMLVKTSSQLET
+2196 
-2208 KPEVNTKY
+2208 
-2216 DTNNVFIGGEF
+2216 
-2227 GTGTINITN
+2227 
-2236 DWIGVSEDPRVWSKD
+2236 
-2251 KTVPVFSEVKM
+2251 
-2262 KDGSTVTIISYR
+2262 
-2274 NAEKFGNNRGTNGI
+2274 
-2288 IINVKGTLTDSNK
+2288 
-2301 EYIKNTLI
+2301 
-2309 NTDFSN
+2309 
-2315 SKEKLTKQI
+2315 
-2324 LEILNNSNTK
+2324 
-2334 TVTPVTTP
+2334 PVTTP
-2342 TGPQSVEEDLLKA
+2342 TGPQSAEENLLKA

-2360 TYNKEAPDGTLGEE
+2360 TYNKEAPDGTLGKE
-2374 EIKPRTDVEEQ
+2374 EIKPRTDNEEQ

-2406 ELSNNTIELLRLMNI
+2406 ELSEDTRELLRLSNMNET
-2421 NEDTWNKMLPKQRE
+2421 NWNNMLPKQRE
-2435 SELNCLS
+2435 SELNCIS

>member
-20 WRQLQQQNNAIQ
+20 WKQLQQQNNAIQ

-42 LQELNIKRPLRHM
+42 LQELDIKRPLRHM

-85 VYSPEQFQDA
+85 VYSSEQFQNA
-95 ADVRAENQPWYSQL
+95 SDVRAENQPWYAQL

-134 GAKAIEEGRVGAL
+134 GAKAIKDGDVSKL

-158 INDWSEKE
+158 INDWSERE
-166 MPNYYT
+166 IPNYYT
-172 QQEQDASIWD
+172 SQEQDASIWD

-211 AGAIKGLGR
+211 AGAIRGLGR
-220 LAMTGAKNLGATIST
+220 LAMAGAKNLGATIST

-240 QTSQAT
+240 QTTQAT

-295 GTELYNTLIAQE
+295 GTEMYNNLVAQE

-359 QQIEN
+359 QQIEE
-364 NIGGRGITGTLGHYA
+364 NIGGRGITGTLGKYA
-379 PETTKKEIYTAALK
+379 PKTTKSEIYTAALK
-393 SPISEGMEEVNQQL
+393 NPISEGMEEVNQQL

-419 VDNYYKTLTDPNNR
+419 VNNYYKTLTDPNNR

-485 PITIEGGILGE
+485 PITIEGGIVGE

-528 GYVRHQGFQR
+528 GYVRHQGFQK

-556 NAQLISD
+556 NSQLISD

-579 INQGLS
+579 INQGLG
-585 DTSSENIESI
+585 DTSNENIESI

-671 NQMNKAKTEFLDKIN
+671 NQMNKAKTEFLNKIE
-686 EYKQIKNDLIEAS
+686 EYKKIKNDLIESS

-724 GTSIRDKNKD
+724 GSSIRDKNKD
-734 VVSKIIKQLTD
+734 VVSKIIRQLTD
-745 VRTVLNDN
+745 VRAVLNDN

-800 INVKALK
+800 LNVKALK

-821 NRFSKDLND
+821 NRFSKDLDD

-853 KIDEAHA
+853 KIDEAHT

-865 NQRKQKD
+865 NRQKQKD

-902 ASILTSNNTEL
+902 ASILTNNNTEL

-937 DDDKEKL
+937 DEDKAQL
-944 KAYAQK
+944 KTYAQE

-987 MVTAIKD
+987 MVAAIKD
-994 MSEKQSIPD
+994 MSDKQSIPD
-1003 NKEVTPEQSKF
+1003 DKKVEHSKF

-1020 ERTGADDNSTAPV
+1020 EKTGADDNYTAPV

-1047 ENINRPDAKNFWD
+1047 ENINRPNAKNFWD

-1093 VDAKTRDN
+1093 VDAKTRDT

-1121 ERQEDT
+1121 ERQENT
-1127 NNLTELKTDVENV
+1127 NNLTELKTDVESV

-1158 NTFTNFDIANPN
+1158 NTFTNFDVANPN

-1199 LKYEKIGDYDEVVM
+1199 LKHEKIGDYDEVVM

-1286 SNRELITNTD
+1286 SNRELITNKD
-1296 LDTEKPYNRSQADG
+1296 LTTEKPYNRSQADG

-1326 PVRVKHFNKE
+1326 PIRVKHFNEE
-1336 EFDLSTLKDTNNSR
+1336 EFDLNKLKDTNNSR

-1421 QLDATGKMIGSAA
+1421 TLNVDGSIGGSAA
-1434 TQADPTHVYNEI
+1434 TQTDPTHVYNEI

-1475 DDILYTHLTDTQMTN
+1475 DDILYTHLVDTQMTN

-1504 KDAINPKGTFSPVGN
+1504 KDAINPKGTFSPTGN

-1527 RNGTTYF
+1527 GKNTYF

-1542 SSESVVSPKKNIA
+1542 SSESVVVPKRA

-1564 YELNGSAINGPYIYN
+1564 YELNGSAVNGPYIYN

-1585 GHYIDVAHKSYANE
+1585 GHYMDVTHKSYANE

-1606 DNMNGRPTAIDK
+1606 DNMNNRPTVIDR
-1618 MNATLNRLKED
+1618 MNHTLNRLKED

-1666 GVHNVIGES
+1666 GVHNIIGES

-1709 IQKPDNMPNEVFE
+1709 IQKPDNMSNEVFE

-1821 DLFTSRYGTPIAN
+1821 DLFTSRYGTPVVN

-1857 VNVKYQPSEFMQGTT
+1857 VNITYQPSEFMQGTT
-1872 VSTPKVDNNT
+1872 ISTPKVDNNT
-1882 IPASNVKTLELSDT
+1882 IPASNIKTLELSDT
-1896 KKVKVDISTLPTVT
+1896 KKVKVDISTLPVVT

-1916 IKAYVEEVK
+1916 IKAYIEEVK
-1925 SVNNSTKKVTTFYS
+1925 STNNSTKKITTFYS

-1947 EVAYMNGRREL
+1947 EVTYMNGRREL
-1958 LNSEELEEN
+1958 LTSEELEKD
-1967 KKTWAS
+1967 KKTWAN
-1973 TIQANKVVFIQAG
+1973 TIQANKAAFIQAG

-1994 ETKSKIQN
+1994 ETKSEI
-2002 KGFNNYQ
+2002 
-2009 YDTEMSIN
+2009 
-2017 YDDFSVHSTLDRIV
+2017 
-2031 GHTAIYKDKNG
+2031 
-2042 NDVIILAASS
+2042 
-2052 DNSYIGI
+2052 
-2059 FKDNTG
+2059 
-2065 NWSIKMENKD
+2065 
-2075 GNKNFKAQLKEAFD
+2075 
-2089 LLPVGAKIYEHTS
+2089 
-2102 ISVDGLRIFAQQLN
+2102 
-2116 HGFSLSN
+2116 
-2123 ETYEVK
+2123 
-2129 VNAGDKANIFG
+2129 
-2140 VNDNSDMP
+2140 
-2148 LLGQGVKPM
+2148 
-2157 KEVRQILKPYL
+2157 
-2168 DKFGVSTRD
+2168 
-2177 VFSEKDAKSGENII
+2177 
-2191 GISNM
+2191 
-2196 PMLVKTSSQLET
+2196 
-2208 KPEVNTKY
+2208 KPEVKINY

-2227 GTGTINITN
+2227 GTGTINIT
-2236 DWIGVSEDPRVWSKD
+2236 DGWRGVSEDPRVWSKD

-2262 KDGSTVTIISYR
+2262 KDGSVVTIISYR

-2288 IINVKGTLTDSNK
+2288 IINIKGTLTDSNK

-2315 SKEKLTKQI
+2315 SKEEVTKQV
-2324 LEILNNSNTK
+2324 LDILNNSNTK
-2334 TVTPVTTP
+2334 TVTSATPINVVDNTTP
-2342 TGPQSVEEDLLKA
+2342 TGPQSAEEDLLKA

-2360 TYNKEAPDGTLGEE
+2360 TYNKEAPDGTLGKE

-2385 TGRNADGNITV
+2385 TGRNVDGNIVV

-2406 ELSNNTIELLRLMNI
+2406 ELSNDTRELLSLMNM
-2421 NEDTWNKMLPKQRE
+2421 NETDWNNMLPKQRE